1 MKRLKK
7 LVSSILITMLTV
19 ATLGIISAVKAAS
32 AGPLYLGIVSL
43 RRSGYGYQQGGASG
57 KVWKIA
63 EYDSENGKTA
73 DLSKTIYCIKGG
85 PGFGSSDMAT
95 GGVPTIS
102 KYTQKFNLKDL
113 ASIPSTYSKILPTGT
128 NYNSLMWL
136 LDNIYIM
143 PAAGTDNKTARE
155 AFLESKI
162 PDEFYEYV
170 TDDDID
176 VVQQLA
182 IWYFTNPSG
191 DKYHYETT
199 NLKVNSIANVDS
211 NYVSIGDLAQYN
223 GGDDGR
229 DREDAIEAL
238 FQYYITNAKA
248 NSNYKSTNNT
258 TSPIEIVKNNAT
270 MTKVG
275 SNYVAGPYKIN
286 QLLNV
291 DYTLSATFTDING
304 KTITPTIGIKN
315 SSGNIVST
323 TKSLKELVGQEF
335 YLSMPVSSNISG
347 IKMTVNTS
355 YTSKTVDYWSVADA
369 PTTEQPVVIVDE
381 TPFKFSDTTSIVVPK
396 PFDLSLRKFITN
408 INGTEITNRIPQV
421 DVSKLAS
428 GEATTATY
436 NHPKNPL
443 RVAIGDEVTYTIRV
457 YNEGEVDGYVEEITD
472 HLPEQLEF
480 IVDDQVNIQYGWK
493 IASSSDLKT
502 IKTEYLSKA
511 KETTDGAN
519 KISAFNGKTLAY
531 KDVKIK
537 CRVVSTDP
545 MPTKI
550 TNIADI
556 TRFTDG
562 DGNTVTDRDSQ
573 ANNVQLPTG
582 KDLENYRDSEINRG
596 EEYIPGQQDDDDF
609 EKLTLK
615 DFDLSLRKF
624 ITGVNGTA
632 ITNREPKVNVTPLNN
647 GGTTAIYNHPK
658 TPVSVAI
665 GDLVEYTIRVYNEAE
680 IDGYVEEITDH
691 LPDQLEFVSGNA
703 TNTKYGW
710 VVDSTN
716 SKIIR
721 TNYLSKAKESSAG
734 SNKIKAFNGTTL
746 DYKDVKVVCK
756 VVSTDPMPTK
766 ITNIADISNFTDGN
780 GNKVTDRDSQ
790 ENNVNIPSDL
800 PGYKDDEIGK
810 DYVPGQQDDDDFE
823 KLKIKEFDLALRK
836 FITKLNDEEITSRIP
851 QPDVTKLAD
860 GTATTATYNHPKNP
874 IDVTIGD
881 IVEYTI
887 RVYNEGEVDGYV
899 QEITD
904 HLPDQLEFVANDET
918 NIKYGWTVDGNN
930 SKIIRTKYL
939 SKENDTAE
947 GENKITSFNGTTL
960 DYKDVKVVCKVIETK
975 PMPTKITNIADIS
988 DFTDGNGNKV
998 KDRDSQENNVNI
1010 PSDLPGYK
1018 DDEIGKNYVP
1028 GQQDDDDFEKLKIK
1042 EFDLALRKFI
1052 TKVNDENISSRV
1064 PVVDITQLK
1073 NGTATTATYDHP
1085 KTPIKV
1091 KIDDVVEYTIRVYNE
1106 GGVDGYVEEIT
1117 DHLPDQLEFIAD
1129 NETNKKYGWSVDNQ
1143 NSKVVKTTYLS
1154 KANEKVAGENKIP
1167 AFDGTTLSYKEVK
1180 IACKVIST
1188 NPMPTKITN
1197 IADISDFTNG
1207 NGEKVKDRDSEEN
1220 NVNIP
1225 SDLPGYK
1232 DDEIGKDYVPGQQ
1245 DDDDFEKLEVKPLEF
1260 DLALRKFIT
1269 KVNDEEITSR
1279 IPKVDITKLASG
1291 EATTAIYNHSKTPV
1305 EVAIDDIVE
1314 YTIRVYNE
1322 GEIDGYAEE
1331 IKDHLPDQLEL
1342 IADNETNKAYGWTVD
1357 DQDSKVIKTT
1367 YLSKANEKVAGEN
1380 KIPAF
1385 DGTTLSY
1392 KDVKVVCKV
1401 VETNQMPKK
1410 ITNLADVSD
1419 FTDGDGNKV
1428 TDRDSEKDNV
1438 KIPEDRPGYKDD
1450 ESNKDYVPGQEDDDD
1465 FEKVTV
1471 AKFDL
1476 SLRKFITA
1484 VNDTEITSRIPQV
1497 DVTPIKDG
1505 SGTTAKYDHPKDPVL
1520 VSNGNIVTYTIR
1532 VYNEGEIDGYASEIK
1547 DDMPQGLK
1555 FLTDNKTNIEYRW
1568 KMLDKDG
1575 KETENLDEA
1584 VSIVTDYLSKEQEK
1598 TAGANLLKAFD
1609 GEKLDYR
1616 DVKVAFEVTEPNTSD
1631 RILINQAQ
1639 ISKNTN
1645 KDGKDVKD
1653 QDSVPDKWNE
1663 GEDDQDI
1670 EKVKVQYFDLSL
1682 RKWVTQAIVTENGED
1697 KIIESGHKA
1706 EDDPEDVVK
1715 VDLKKSKINKVTIK
1729 FRYKIRVKN
1738 EGNIAGYAKEL
1749 KDYIP
1754 DGLKFVAEDNP
1765 LWKQIDEKTI
1775 TTDQTK
1781 DILLQPG
1788 DTTEVEVLLTWI
1800 NDSENFGVMD
1810 NWAEI
1815 SKDHNDFN
1823 SPDIDSTPDNNKKGE
1838 DDIDDAPVSVGVQT
1852 GQIRTFTTI
1861 GLAVL
1866 VILSSGVALIKK
1878 FVL

>member
-1 MKRLKK
+1 MKKFKK

-19 ATLGIISAVKAAS
+19 ATLGSISAVKAAS

-43 RRSGYGYQQGGASG
+43 RRAGYGYQQEGS

-113 ASIPSTYSKILPTGT
+113 ASIPSTYSKILPTGS

-143 PAAGTDNKTARE
+143 PAIGTDNTTARE
-155 AFLESKI
+155 EFLKSKI
-162 PDEFYEYV
+162 PNELYDLI

-176 VVQQLA
+176 AVQQLA

-191 DKYHYETT
+191 DKYHYETS
-199 NLKVNSIANVDS
+199 NFKINSIANVDS
-211 NYVSIGDLAQYN
+211 NYASMGDIF
-223 GGDDGR
+223 GDDGW

-258 TSPIEIVKNNAT
+258 TSPIEIVKSNAT

-286 QLLNV
+286 QLLNI
-291 DYTLSATFTDING
+291 DYTLNATFTDING
-304 KTITPTIGIKN
+304 TAITPSIGIKDV
-315 SSGNIVST
+315 SGNVTAT
-323 TKSLKELVGQEF
+323 TKTLKELVGQEF
-335 YLSMPVSSNISG
+335 YLIMPTSSNISG

-369 PTTEQPVVIVDE
+369 PTTEQPVVIVNE
-381 TPFKFSDTTSIVVPK
+381 TPLNFSDTTSIVVPK

-436 NHPKNPL
+436 NHPKTPL
-443 RVAIGDEVTYTIRV
+443 KVAIGDVVTYTIRV
-457 YNEGEVDGYVEEITD
+457 YNEGDIDGYVEEITD

-480 IVDDQVNIQYGWK
+480 IVDDQVNIEYGWK
-493 IASSSDLKT
+493 IASSTDLKT

-511 KETTDGAN
+511 NETTDGAN
-519 KISAFNGKTLAY
+519 KISAFNGTTLAY

-537 CRVVSTDP
+537 CRVVATEP
-545 MPTKI
+545 MADKI

-556 TRFTDG
+556 TKFTDG

-573 ANNVQLPTG
+573 ENNVNLPTG
-582 KDLENYRDSEINRG
+582 KDLENYKDSEINRG

-615 DFDLSLRKF
+615 EFDLSLRKF

-632 ITNREPKVNVTPLNN
+632 ITNREPQVNVTPLKN

-691 LPDQLEFVSGNA
+691 LPDQLEFVAGNEI
-703 TNTKYGW
+703 NTKYGW

-721 TNYLSKAKESSAG
+721 TNYLSKAKEASEGA
-734 SNKIKAFNGTTL
+734 NKIKAFDGTKL

-756 VVSTDPMPTK
+756 VVSTEPMPTK
-766 ITNIADISNFTDGN
+766 ITNIADITKFTDGN
-780 GNKVTDRDSQ
+780 GNTVTDRDSQ

-851 QPDVTKLAD
+851 QPDVSKLAD
-860 GTATTATYNHPKNP
+860 GTATTATYNHPK
-874 IDVTIGD
+874 
-881 IVEYTI
+881 
-887 RVYNEGEVDGYV
+887 
-899 QEITD
+899 
-904 HLPDQLEFVANDET
+904 
-918 NIKYGWTVDGNN
+918 
-930 SKIIRTKYL
+930 
-939 SKENDTAE
+939 
-947 GENKITSFNGTTL
+947 
-960 DYKDVKVVCKVIETK
+960 
-975 PMPTKITNIADIS
+975 
-988 DFTDGNGNKV
+988 
-998 KDRDSQENNVNI
+998 
-1010 PSDLPGYK
+1010 
-1018 DDEIGKNYVP
+1018 
-1028 GQQDDDDFEKLKIK
+1028 
-1042 EFDLALRKFI
+1042 
-1052 TKVNDENISSRV
+1052 
-1064 PVVDITQLK
+1064 
-1073 NGTATTATYDHP
+1073 
-1085 KTPIKV
+1085 TPISV
-1091 KIDDVVEYTIRVYNE
+1091 AIGDVVEYTIRVYNE
-1106 GGVDGYVEEIT
+1106 AEVDGYVEEIT
-1117 DHLPDQLEFIAD
+1117 DHLPDQLEFIAG
-1129 NETNKKYGWSVDNQ
+1129 NEINTKYGWTVDSN
-1143 NSKVVKTTYLS
+1143 NSKIIKTKYLS
-1154 KANEKVAGENKIP
+1154 KANETTEGDNKIK
-1167 AFDGTTLSYKEVK
+1167 AFDGTKLDYKDVK
-1180 IACKVIST
+1180 VVCKVVST
-1188 NPMPTKITN
+1188 DPMPTKITN
-1197 IADISDFTNG
+1197 IADITKFTDGNG
-1207 NGEKVKDRDSEEN
+1207 NIVTDRDSQEN

-1245 DDDDFEKLEVKPLEF
+1245 DDDDFEKLKIKEF

-1269 KVNDEEITSR
+1269 KVNNTEIKSR
-1279 IPKVDITKLASG
+1279 IPQVDTTPLKNG
-1291 EATTAIYNHSKTPV
+1291 TGTTAIYNHSKEPV
-1305 EVAIDDIVE
+1305 KVSLGAVVE

-1322 GEIDGYAEE
+1322 GQVDGYVEE
-1331 IKDHLPDQLEL
+1331 IKDHLPDQLEF
-1342 IADNETNKAYGWTVD
+1342 IKDNETNKKYGWTVD
-1357 DQDSKVIKTT
+1357 STDSKVIKTS

-1392 KDVKVVCKV
+1392 KEVKVACKV
-1401 VETNQMPKK
+1401 VSTDPMPSK
-1410 ITNLADVSD
+1410 ITNLADISD
-1419 FTDGDGNKV
+1419 FTDGEGNKV
-1428 TDRDSEKDNV
+1428 TDRDSKEDNV

-1450 ESNKDYVPGQEDDDD
+1450 ESKKDYVPGQEDDDD
-1465 FEKVTV
+1465 FEKVTLV
-1471 AKFDL
+1471 KFDL

-1484 VNDTEITSRIPQV
+1484 VNNTEITSRIPQV

-1505 SGTTAKYDHPKDPVL
+1505 SSTTAKYDHPKDPVL

-1532 VYNEGEIDGYASEIK
+1532 VFNEGEMDGYASEIK

-1639 ISKNTN
+1639 ISKDSD
-1645 KDGKDVKD
+1645 KDGNDVTD

-1682 RKWVTQAIVTENGED
+1682 RKWVTQAIVTENGEE

-1754 DGLKFVAEDNP
+1754 NGLKFVPEDNP

-1788 DTTEVEVLLTWI
+1788 DTTEVEVVLTWI

-1852 GQIRTFTTI
+1852 GQIKTFTTI

-1866 VILSSGVALIKK
+1866 VILSSGVVLIKK

>member
-1 MKRLKK
+1 MKKFKK

-19 ATLGIISAVKAAS
+19 ATLGSISAVKAAS

-43 RRSGYGYQQGGASG
+43 RRAGYGYQQEGS

-113 ASIPSTYSKILPTGT
+113 ASIPSTYSKILPTGS

-143 PAAGTDNKTARE
+143 PAIGTDNTTARE
-155 AFLESKI
+155 EFLKSKI
-162 PDEFYEYV
+162 PNELYGLI

-176 VVQQLA
+176 AVQQLA

-191 DKYHYETT
+191 DKYHYETS
-199 NLKVNSIANVDS
+199 NFKINSIANVDS
-211 NYVSIGDLAQYN
+211 NYASMGDIF
-223 GGDDGR
+223 GDDGW

-258 TSPIEIVKNNAT
+258 TSPIEIVKSNAT

-291 DYTLSATFTDING
+291 DYTLNATFTDING
-304 KTITPTIGIKN
+304 TTITPSIGIKDV
-315 SSGNIVST
+315 SGNVTAT
-323 TKSLKELVGQEF
+323 TKTLKELVGQEF
-335 YLSMPVSSNISG
+335 YLIMPTSSNISG

-369 PTTEQPVVIVDE
+369 PTTEQPVVIVNE
-381 TPFKFSDTTSIVVPK
+381 TPLNFSDATSIVVPK

-436 NHPKNPL
+436 NHTKTPL
-443 RVAIGDEVTYTIRV
+443 KVAIGDVVTYTIRV
-457 YNEGEVDGYVEEITD
+457 YNEGDIDGYVEEITD
-472 HLPEQLEF
+472 HLPDQLEF
-480 IVDDQVNIQYGWK
+480 IVDDQVNIEYGWK
-493 IASSSDLKT
+493 IASSTDLKT

-511 KETTDGAN
+511 NETTDGAN
-519 KISAFNGKTLAY
+519 KISAFNGTTLAY

-537 CRVVSTDP
+537 CRVVATDP
-545 MPTKI
+545 MADKI

-556 TRFTDG
+556 TKFTDG

-573 ANNVQLPTG
+573 ENNVNLPTG
-582 KDLENYRDSEINRG
+582 KDLENYKDSEINRG

-615 DFDLSLRKF
+615 EFDLSLRKF

-632 ITNREPKVNVTPLNN
+632 ITNREPQVNVTPLKN

-691 LPDQLEFVSGNA
+691 LPDQLEFVSGNEI
-703 TNTKYGW
+703 NTKYGW

-721 TNYLSKAKESSAG
+721 TNYLSKAKEASEGA
-734 SNKIKAFNGTTL
+734 NKIKAFDGTKL

-766 ITNIADISNFTDGN
+766 ITNIADITKFTDGN

-851 QPDVTKLAD
+851 QPDVSKLAD
-860 GTATTATYNHPKNP
+860 GTATTATYNHPK
-874 IDVTIGD
+874 
-881 IVEYTI
+881 
-887 RVYNEGEVDGYV
+887 
-899 QEITD
+899 
-904 HLPDQLEFVANDET
+904 
-918 NIKYGWTVDGNN
+918 
-930 SKIIRTKYL
+930 
-939 SKENDTAE
+939 
-947 GENKITSFNGTTL
+947 
-960 DYKDVKVVCKVIETK
+960 
-975 PMPTKITNIADIS
+975 
-988 DFTDGNGNKV
+988 
-998 KDRDSQENNVNI
+998 
-1010 PSDLPGYK
+1010 
-1018 DDEIGKNYVP
+1018 
-1028 GQQDDDDFEKLKIK
+1028 
-1042 EFDLALRKFI
+1042 
-1052 TKVNDENISSRV
+1052 
-1064 PVVDITQLK
+1064 
-1073 NGTATTATYDHP
+1073 
-1085 KTPIKV
+1085 TPISV
-1091 KIDDVVEYTIRVYNE
+1091 AIGDVVEYTIRVYNE
-1106 GGVDGYVEEIT
+1106 AEVDGYVEEIT
-1117 DHLPDQLEFIAD
+1117 DHLPDQLEFVAG
-1129 NETNKKYGWSVDNQ
+1129 NETNTKYGWTVDSN
-1143 NSKVVKTTYLS
+1143 NSKIIKTKYLS
-1154 KANEKVAGENKIP
+1154 KANETTEGDNKIK
-1167 AFDGTTLSYKEVK
+1167 AFDGTKLDYKDVK
-1180 IACKVIST
+1180 VVCKVVST
-1188 NPMPTKITN
+1188 DPMPTKITN
-1197 IADISDFTNG
+1197 IADITKFTDGNG
-1207 NGEKVKDRDSEEN
+1207 NTVTDRDSQEN

-1245 DDDDFEKLEVKPLEF
+1245 DDDDFEKLKIKEF

-1269 KVNDEEITSR
+1269 KVNNTEIKSR
-1279 IPKVDITKLASG
+1279 IPQVDTTPLKNG
-1291 EATTAIYNHSKTPV
+1291 TGTTAIYNHSKEPV
-1305 EVAIDDIVE
+1305 KVSLGAVVE

-1322 GEIDGYAEE
+1322 GQVDGYVEE
-1331 IKDHLPDQLEL
+1331 IKDHLPDQLEFVK
-1342 IADNETNKAYGWTVD
+1342 DNETNKKYGWTVD
-1357 DQDSKVIKTT
+1357 STDSKVIKTS

-1392 KDVKVVCKV
+1392 KEVKVACKV
-1401 VETNQMPKK
+1401 VSTDPMPSK
-1410 ITNLADVSD
+1410 ITNLADISD
-1419 FTDGDGNKV
+1419 FTDGEGNKV
-1428 TDRDSEKDNV
+1428 TDRDSKEDNV

-1450 ESNKDYVPGQEDDDD
+1450 ESKKDYVPGQEDDDD
-1465 FEKVTV
+1465 FEKVTLV
-1471 AKFDL
+1471 KFDL

-1484 VNDTEITSRIPQV
+1484 VNNTEITSRIPQV

-1505 SGTTAKYDHPKDPVL
+1505 SSTTAKYDHPKDPVL

-1532 VYNEGEIDGYASEIK
+1532 VFNEGEMDGYASEIK

-1639 ISKNTN
+1639 ISKDSD
-1645 KDGKDVKD
+1645 KDGNDVTD

-1682 RKWVTQAIVTENGED
+1682 RKWVTQAIVTENGEE

-1754 DGLKFVAEDNP
+1754 NGLKFVPEDNP

-1788 DTTEVEVLLTWI
+1788 DTTEVEVVLTWI

-1852 GQIRTFTTI
+1852 GQIKTFTTI
-1861 GLAVL
+1861 SLAVL
-1866 VILSSGVALIKK
+1866 VILSSGVVLIKK

>member
-1 MKRLKK
+1 MKKFKK

-19 ATLGIISAVKAAS
+19 ATLGSISTVKAAS

-43 RRSGYGYQQGGASG
+43 RRAGYGYQQEGS

-113 ASIPSTYSKILPTGT
+113 ASIPSTYSKILPTGS

-143 PAAGTDNKTARE
+143 PAIGTDNTTARE
-155 AFLESKI
+155 EFLKSKI
-162 PDEFYEYV
+162 PNELYDLI

-176 VVQQLA
+176 AVQQLA

-191 DKYHYETT
+191 DKYHYETS
-199 NLKVNSIANVDS
+199 NFKINSIANVDS
-211 NYVSIGDLAQYN
+211 NYASMGDIF
-223 GGDDGR
+223 GDDGW

-258 TSPIEIVKNNAT
+258 TSPIEIVKSNAT

-291 DYTLSATFTDING
+291 DYTLNATFTDING
-304 KTITPTIGIKN
+304 TTITPSIGIKDV
-315 SSGNIVST
+315 SGNVTAT
-323 TKSLKELVGQEF
+323 TKTLKELVGQEF
-335 YLSMPVSSNISG
+335 YLIMPTSSNISG

-369 PTTEQPVVIVDE
+369 PTTEQPVVIVNE
-381 TPFKFSDTTSIVVPK
+381 TPLNFSDTTSIVVPK

-436 NHPKNPL
+436 NHTKTPL
-443 RVAIGDEVTYTIRV
+443 KVAIGDVVTYTIRV
-457 YNEGEVDGYVEEITD
+457 YNEGDIDGYVEEITD
-472 HLPEQLEF
+472 HLPDQLEF
-480 IVDDQVNIQYGWK
+480 IVDYQVNIENGWK
-493 IASSSDLKT
+493 IASSTDLKT

-511 KETTDGAN
+511 NETTDGAN
-519 KISAFNGKTLAY
+519 KISAFNGTTLAY

-537 CRVVSTDP
+537 CRVVATDP
-545 MPTKI
+545 MADKI

-556 TRFTDG
+556 TKFTDG

-573 ANNVQLPTG
+573 ENNVNLPTG
-582 KDLENYRDSEINRG
+582 KDLENYKDSEINRG

-615 DFDLSLRKF
+615 EFDLSLRKF

-632 ITNREPKVNVTPLNN
+632 ITNREPQVNVTPLKN

-691 LPDQLEFVSGNA
+691 LPDQLEFVTGNEI
-703 TNTKYGW
+703 NTKYGW

-721 TNYLSKAKESSAG
+721 TNYLSKAKEASEGA
-734 SNKIKAFNGTTL
+734 NKIKAFDGTKL

-766 ITNIADISNFTDGN
+766 ITNIADITKFTDGN
-780 GNKVTDRDSQ
+780 GNTVTDRDSQ

-851 QPDVTKLAD
+851 QPDVSKLAD
-860 GTATTATYNHPKNP
+860 GTATTATYNHPKTP
-874 IDVTIGD
+874 ISVTIG
-881 IVEYTI
+881 
-887 RVYNEGEVDGYV
+887 
-899 QEITD
+899 
-904 HLPDQLEFVANDET
+904 
-918 NIKYGWTVDGNN
+918 
-930 SKIIRTKYL
+930 
-939 SKENDTAE
+939 
-947 GENKITSFNGTTL
+947 
-960 DYKDVKVVCKVIETK
+960 
-975 PMPTKITNIADIS
+975 
-988 DFTDGNGNKV
+988 
-998 KDRDSQENNVNI
+998 
-1010 PSDLPGYK
+1010 
-1018 DDEIGKNYVP
+1018 
-1028 GQQDDDDFEKLKIK
+1028 
-1042 EFDLALRKFI
+1042 
-1052 TKVNDENISSRV
+1052 
-1064 PVVDITQLK
+1064 
-1073 NGTATTATYDHP
+1073 
-1085 KTPIKV
+1085 
-1091 KIDDVVEYTIRVYNE
+1091 DVVEYTIRVYNE
-1106 GGVDGYVEEIT
+1106 AEVDGYVEEIT
-1117 DHLPDQLEFIAD
+1117 DHLPDQLEFDAG
-1129 NETNKKYGWSVDNQ
+1129 NETNTKYGWTVDSN
-1143 NSKVVKTTYLS
+1143 NSKIIKTKYLS
-1154 KANEKVAGENKIP
+1154 KANETTEGDNKIK
-1167 AFDGTTLSYKEVK
+1167 AFDGTQLDYKDVK
-1180 IACKVIST
+1180 VVCKVVST
-1188 NPMPTKITN
+1188 DPMPTKITN
-1197 IADISDFTNG
+1197 IADITKFTDGNG
-1207 NGEKVKDRDSEEN
+1207 NTVTDRDSQEN

-1245 DDDDFEKLEVKPLEF
+1245 DDDDFEKLKIKEF

-1269 KVNDEEITSR
+1269 KVNNTEIKSR
-1279 IPKVDITKLASG
+1279 IPQVDTTPLKNG
-1291 EATTAIYNHSKTPV
+1291 TGTTAIYNHSKEPV
-1305 EVAIDDIVE
+1305 KVSLGAVVE

-1322 GEIDGYAEE
+1322 GQVDGYVEE
-1331 IKDHLPDQLEL
+1331 IKDHLPDQLEF
-1342 IADNETNKAYGWTVD
+1342 IKDNETNKKYGWTVD
-1357 DQDSKVIKTT
+1357 STDSKVIKTS

-1392 KDVKVVCKV
+1392 KEVKVACKV
-1401 VETNQMPKK
+1401 VSTDPMPSK
-1410 ITNLADVSD
+1410 ITNLADISD
-1419 FTDGDGNKV
+1419 FTDGEGNKV
-1428 TDRDSEKDNV
+1428 TDRDSKEDNV

-1450 ESNKDYVPGQEDDDD
+1450 ESKKDYVPGQEDDDD
-1465 FEKVTV
+1465 FEKVTLV
-1471 AKFDL
+1471 KFDL

-1484 VNDTEITSRIPQV
+1484 VNNTEITSRIPQV

-1505 SGTTAKYDHPKDPVL
+1505 SSTTAKYDHPKDPVL

-1532 VYNEGEIDGYASEIK
+1532 VFNEGEMDGYASEIK

-1639 ISKNTN
+1639 ISKDSD
-1645 KDGKDVKD
+1645 KDGNDVTD

-1682 RKWVTQAIVTENGED
+1682 RKWVTQAIVTENGEE

-1715 VDLKKSKINKVTIK
+1715 VDLKKSKINSVTIK

-1765 LWKQIDEKTI
+1765 QWKQIDEKTI

-1788 DTTEVEVLLTWI
+1788 DTTEVEVVLTWI

-1866 VILSSGVALIKK
+1866 VILSSGVVLIKK

>member
-1 MKRLKK
+1 MKKFKK

-19 ATLGIISAVKAAS
+19 ATLGSISAVKAAS

-43 RRSGYGYQQGGASG
+43 RRAGYGYQQEGS

-113 ASIPSTYSKILPTGT
+113 ASIPSTYSKILQTGS

-143 PAAGTDNKTARE
+143 PAIGTDNTTARE
-155 AFLESKI
+155 EFLKSKI
-162 PDEFYEYV
+162 PNELYDLI

-176 VVQQLA
+176 AVQQLA

-191 DKYHYETT
+191 DKYHYETS
-199 NLKVNSIANVDS
+199 NFKINSIANVDS
-211 NYVSIGDLAQYN
+211 NYASMGDIF
-223 GGDDGR
+223 GDDGW
-229 DREDAIEAL
+229 DRENAIEAL

-258 TSPIEIVKNNAT
+258 TSPIEIVKSNAT

-291 DYTLSATFTDING
+291 DYTLNATFTNING
-304 KTITPTIGIKN
+304 TTITPSIGIKDV
-315 SSGNIVST
+315 SGNVTAT
-323 TKSLKELVGQEF
+323 TKTLKELVGQEF
-335 YLSMPVSSNISG
+335 YLIMPTSSNISG

-369 PTTEQPVVIVDE
+369 PTTEQPVVIVNE
-381 TPFKFSDTTSIVVPK
+381 TPLNFSDTTSIVVPK

-436 NHPKNPL
+436 NHPKTPL
-443 RVAIGDEVTYTIRV
+443 KVAIGDVVTYIIRV
-457 YNEGEVDGYVEEITD
+457 YNEGDIDGYVEEITD
-472 HLPEQLEF
+472 HLPDQLEF
-480 IVDDQVNIQYGWK
+480 IVDDQVNIEYGWK
-493 IASSSDLKT
+493 IASSTDLKT

-511 KETTDGAN
+511 NETTDGAN
-519 KISAFNGKTLAY
+519 KISAFNGTTLAY

-537 CRVVSTDP
+537 CRVVATDP
-545 MPTKI
+545 MADKI

-556 TRFTDG
+556 TKFTDG

-573 ANNVQLPTG
+573 ENNVNLPTG

-615 DFDLSLRKF
+615 EFDLSLRKF

-632 ITNREPKVNVTPLNN
+632 ITNREPQVNVTPLKN

-691 LPDQLEFVSGNA
+691 LPDQLEFVAGNE
-703 TNTKYGW
+703 TNSKYGW

-721 TNYLSKAKESSAG
+721 TNYLSKAKEASEGA
-734 SNKIKAFNGTTL
+734 NKIKAFDGTKL

-766 ITNIADISNFTDGN
+766 ITNIADITKFTDGN
-780 GNKVTDRDSQ
+780 GNTVTDRDSQ

-836 FITKLNDEEITSRIP
+836 FITKLNDEEITSRIS
-851 QPDVTKLAD
+851 QPDVSKLAD
-860 GTATTATYNHPKNP
+860 GTATTATYNHPKTP
-874 IDVTIGD
+874 ISVTIG
-881 IVEYTI
+881 
-887 RVYNEGEVDGYV
+887 
-899 QEITD
+899 
-904 HLPDQLEFVANDET
+904 
-918 NIKYGWTVDGNN
+918 
-930 SKIIRTKYL
+930 
-939 SKENDTAE
+939 
-947 GENKITSFNGTTL
+947 
-960 DYKDVKVVCKVIETK
+960 
-975 PMPTKITNIADIS
+975 
-988 DFTDGNGNKV
+988 
-998 KDRDSQENNVNI
+998 
-1010 PSDLPGYK
+1010 
-1018 DDEIGKNYVP
+1018 
-1028 GQQDDDDFEKLKIK
+1028 
-1042 EFDLALRKFI
+1042 
-1052 TKVNDENISSRV
+1052 
-1064 PVVDITQLK
+1064 
-1073 NGTATTATYDHP
+1073 
-1085 KTPIKV
+1085 
-1091 KIDDVVEYTIRVYNE
+1091 DVVEYTIRVYNE
-1106 GGVDGYVEEIT
+1106 AEVDGYVEEIT
-1117 DHLPDQLEFIAD
+1117 DHLPDQLEFIAG
-1129 NETNKKYGWSVDNQ
+1129 NEINTKYGWTVDSN
-1143 NSKVVKTTYLS
+1143 NSKIIKTKYLS
-1154 KANEKVAGENKIP
+1154 KANETTEGDNKIK
-1167 AFDGTTLSYKEVK
+1167 AFDGTKLDYKDVK
-1180 IACKVIST
+1180 VVCKVVST
-1188 NPMPTKITN
+1188 DPMPTKITN
-1197 IADISDFTNG
+1197 IADITKFTDGNG
-1207 NGEKVKDRDSEEN
+1207 NIVTDRDSQEN

-1245 DDDDFEKLEVKPLEF
+1245 DDDDFEKLKIKEF

-1269 KVNDEEITSR
+1269 KVNNTEIKSR
-1279 IPKVDITKLASG
+1279 IPQVDTTPLKNG
-1291 EATTAIYNHSKTPV
+1291 TGTTAIYNHSKEPV
-1305 EVAIDDIVE
+1305 KVSLGAVVE

-1322 GEIDGYAEE
+1322 GQVDGYVEE
-1331 IKDHLPDQLEL
+1331 IKDHLPDQLEFVK
-1342 IADNETNKAYGWTVD
+1342 DNETNKKYGWTVD
-1357 DQDSKVIKTT
+1357 STDSKVIKTS
-1367 YLSKANEKVAGEN
+1367 YLSKANEKVAEEN

-1392 KDVKVVCKV
+1392 KEVKVACKV
-1401 VETNQMPKK
+1401 VSTDPMPSK
-1410 ITNLADVSD
+1410 ITNLADISD
-1419 FTDGDGNKV
+1419 FTDGEGNKV
-1428 TDRDSEKDNV
+1428 TDRDSKEDNV

-1450 ESNKDYVPGQEDDDD
+1450 ESKKDYVPGQEDDDD
-1465 FEKVTV
+1465 FEKVTLV
-1471 AKFDL
+1471 KFDL

-1484 VNDTEITSRIPQV
+1484 VNNTEITSRIPQV

-1505 SGTTAKYDHPKDPVL
+1505 SSTTAKYDHPKDPVL

-1532 VYNEGEIDGYASEIK
+1532 VFNEGEMDGYASEIK

-1639 ISKNTN
+1639 ISRDSD
-1645 KDGKDVKD
+1645 KDGNDVTD

-1682 RKWVTQAIVTENGED
+1682 RKWVTQAIVTENGEE

-1754 DGLKFVAEDNP
+1754 NGLKFVPEDNP

-1788 DTTEVEVLLTWI
+1788 DTTEVEVVLTWI

-1852 GQIRTFTTI
+1852 GQIKTFTTI

-1866 VILSSGVALIKK
+1866 VILSSGVVLIKK

>member
-1 MKRLKK
+1 MKKFKK

-19 ATLGIISAVKAAS
+19 ATLGSISAVKAAS

-43 RRSGYGYQQGGASG
+43 RRAGYGYQQEGS

-113 ASIPSTYSKILPTGT
+113 ASIPSTYSKILPTGS

-143 PAAGTDNKTARE
+143 PAIGTDNTTARE
-155 AFLESKI
+155 EFLKSKI
-162 PDEFYEYV
+162 PNELYDLI

-176 VVQQLA
+176 AVQQLA

-191 DKYHYETT
+191 DKYHYETS
-199 NLKVNSIANVDS
+199 NFKINSIANVDS
-211 NYVSIGDLAQYN
+211 NYASMGDIF
-223 GGDDGR
+223 GDDGW

-258 TSPIEIVKNNAT
+258 TSPIEIVKSNAT

-286 QLLNV
+286 QLLNI
-291 DYTLSATFTDING
+291 DYTLNATFTDING
-304 KTITPTIGIKN
+304 TTITPSIGIKDV
-315 SSGNIVST
+315 SGNVTAT
-323 TKSLKELVGQEF
+323 TKTLKELVGQEF
-335 YLSMPVSSNISG
+335 YLIMPTSSNISG

-369 PTTEQPVVIVDE
+369 PTTEQPVVIVNE
-381 TPFKFSDTTSIVVPK
+381 TPLNFSDTTSIVVPK

-436 NHPKNPL
+436 NHPKTPL
-443 RVAIGDEVTYTIRV
+443 KVAIGDVVTYTIRV
-457 YNEGEVDGYVEEITD
+457 YNEGDIDGYVEEITD

-480 IVDDQVNIQYGWK
+480 IVDDQVNIEYGWK
-493 IASSSDLKT
+493 IASSTDLKT

-511 KETTDGAN
+511 NETTDGAN
-519 KISAFNGKTLAY
+519 KISAFNGTTLAY

-537 CRVVSTDP
+537 CKVVATDP
-545 MPTKI
+545 MADKI

-556 TRFTDG
+556 TKFTDG

-573 ANNVQLPTG
+573 ENNVNLPTG
-582 KDLENYRDSEINRG
+582 KDLENYKDSEINRG

-615 DFDLSLRKF
+615 EFDLSLRKF

-632 ITNREPKVNVTPLNN
+632 ITDREPQANVIPLNN

-691 LPDQLEFVSGNA
+691 LPDQLEFVAGNE
-703 TNTKYGW
+703 TNSKYGW

-721 TNYLSKAKESSAG
+721 TNYLSKAKEASEGA
-734 SNKIKAFNGTTL
+734 NKIKAFDGTKL

-766 ITNIADISNFTDGN
+766 ITNIADITKFTDGN
-780 GNKVTDRDSQ
+780 GNTVTDRDSQ

-836 FITKLNDEEITSRIP
+836 FITKLNDEEITSRVP
-851 QPDVTKLAD
+851 QPDVSKLAD
-860 GTATTATYNHPKNP
+860 GTATTATYNHPK
-874 IDVTIGD
+874 
-881 IVEYTI
+881 
-887 RVYNEGEVDGYV
+887 
-899 QEITD
+899 
-904 HLPDQLEFVANDET
+904 
-918 NIKYGWTVDGNN
+918 
-930 SKIIRTKYL
+930 
-939 SKENDTAE
+939 
-947 GENKITSFNGTTL
+947 
-960 DYKDVKVVCKVIETK
+960 
-975 PMPTKITNIADIS
+975 
-988 DFTDGNGNKV
+988 
-998 KDRDSQENNVNI
+998 
-1010 PSDLPGYK
+1010 
-1018 DDEIGKNYVP
+1018 
-1028 GQQDDDDFEKLKIK
+1028 
-1042 EFDLALRKFI
+1042 
-1052 TKVNDENISSRV
+1052 
-1064 PVVDITQLK
+1064 
-1073 NGTATTATYDHP
+1073 
-1085 KTPIKV
+1085 TPISV
-1091 KIDDVVEYTIRVYNE
+1091 AIGDVVEYTIRVYNE
-1106 GGVDGYVEEIT
+1106 AEVDGYVEEIT
-1117 DHLPDQLEFIAD
+1117 DHLPDQLEFVAG
-1129 NETNKKYGWSVDNQ
+1129 NETNTKYGWTVDSN
-1143 NSKVVKTTYLS
+1143 NSKIIKTKYLS
-1154 KANEKVAGENKIP
+1154 KANETTEGDNKIK
-1167 AFDGTTLSYKEVK
+1167 AFDGTKLDYKDVK
-1180 IACKVIST
+1180 VVCKVVST
-1188 NPMPTKITN
+1188 DPMPTKITN
-1197 IADISDFTNG
+1197 IADITKFTDGNG
-1207 NGEKVKDRDSEEN
+1207 NIVTDRDSQEN

-1245 DDDDFEKLEVKPLEF
+1245 DDDDFEKLKIKEF

-1269 KVNDEEITSR
+1269 KVNNTEIKSR
-1279 IPKVDITKLASG
+1279 IPQVDTTPLKNG
-1291 EATTAIYNHSKTPV
+1291 TGTTAIYNHSKEPV
-1305 EVAIDDIVE
+1305 KVSLGAVVE

-1322 GEIDGYAEE
+1322 GQVDGYVEE
-1331 IKDHLPDQLEL
+1331 IKDHLPDQLEF
-1342 IADNETNKAYGWTVD
+1342 IKDNETNKKYGWTVD
-1357 DQDSKVIKTT
+1357 STDSKVIKTS

-1392 KDVKVVCKV
+1392 KEVKVACKV
-1401 VETNQMPKK
+1401 VSTDPMPSK
-1410 ITNLADVSD
+1410 ITNLADISD
-1419 FTDGDGNKV
+1419 FTDGEGNKV
-1428 TDRDSEKDNV
+1428 TDRDSKEDNV

-1450 ESNKDYVPGQEDDDD
+1450 ESKKDYVPGQEDDDD
-1465 FEKVTV
+1465 FEKVTLV
-1471 AKFDL
+1471 KFDL

-1484 VNDTEITSRIPQV
+1484 VNNTEITSRIPQV

-1505 SGTTAKYDHPKDPVL
+1505 SSTTAKYDHPKDPVL

-1532 VYNEGEIDGYASEIK
+1532 VFNEGEMDGYASEIK

-1639 ISKNTN
+1639 ISKDSD
-1645 KDGKDVKD
+1645 KDGNDVTD

-1682 RKWVTQAIVTENGED
+1682 RKWVTQAIVTENGEE

-1754 DGLKFVAEDNP
+1754 NGLKFVPEDNP

-1788 DTTEVEVLLTWI
+1788 DTTEVEVVLTWI

-1852 GQIRTFTTI
+1852 GQIKTFTTI

-1866 VILSSGVALIKK
+1866 VILSSGVVLIKK

>member
-1 MKRLKK
+1 MKKFKK

-19 ATLGIISAVKAAS
+19 ATLGSISAVKAAS

-43 RRSGYGYQQGGASG
+43 RRAGYGYQQEGS

-113 ASIPSTYSKILPTGT
+113 ASIPSTYSKILPTGS

-143 PAAGTDNKTARE
+143 PAIGTDNTTARE
-155 AFLESKI
+155 EFLKSKI
-162 PDEFYEYV
+162 PNELYDLI

-176 VVQQLA
+176 AVQQLA

-191 DKYHYETT
+191 DKYHYETS
-199 NLKVNSIANVDS
+199 NFKINSIANVDS
-211 NYVSIGDLAQYN
+211 NYASMGDIF
-223 GGDDGR
+223 GDDGW

-258 TSPIEIVKNNAT
+258 TSPIEIVKSNAT

-286 QLLNV
+286 QLLNI
-291 DYTLSATFTDING
+291 DYTLNATFTDING
-304 KTITPTIGIKN
+304 TTITPSIGIKDV
-315 SSGNIVST
+315 SGNVTAT
-323 TKSLKELVGQEF
+323 TKTLKELVGQEF
-335 YLSMPVSSNISG
+335 YLIMPTSSNISG

-369 PTTEQPVVIVDE
+369 PTTEQPVVIVNE
-381 TPFKFSDTTSIVVPK
+381 TPLNFSDTTSIVVPK

-436 NHPKNPL
+436 NHPKTPL
-443 RVAIGDEVTYTIRV
+443 KVAIGDVVTYTIRV
-457 YNEGEVDGYVEEITD
+457 YNEGDIDGYVEEITD

-480 IVDDQVNIQYGWK
+480 IVDDQVNIEYGWK
-493 IASSSDLKT
+493 IASSTDLKT

-511 KETTDGAN
+511 NETTDGAN
-519 KISAFNGKTLAY
+519 KISAFNGTTLAY

-537 CRVVSTDP
+537 CRVVATEP
-545 MPTKI
+545 MADKI

-556 TRFTDG
+556 TKFTDG

-573 ANNVQLPTG
+573 ENNVNLPTG
-582 KDLENYRDSEINRG
+582 KDLENYKDSEINRG

-615 DFDLSLRKF
+615 EFDLSLRKF

-632 ITNREPKVNVTPLNN
+632 ITNREPQVNVTPLKN

-691 LPDQLEFVSGNA
+691 LPDQLEFVAGNEI
-703 TNTKYGW
+703 NTKYGW

-721 TNYLSKAKESSAG
+721 TNYLSKAKEASEGA
-734 SNKIKAFNGTTL
+734 NKIKAFDGTKL

-756 VVSTDPMPTK
+756 VVSTEPMPTK
-766 ITNIADISNFTDGN
+766 ITNIADITKFTDGN
-780 GNKVTDRDSQ
+780 GNTVTDRDSQ

-851 QPDVTKLAD
+851 QPDVSKLAD
-860 GTATTATYNHPKNP
+860 GTATTATYNHPK
-874 IDVTIGD
+874 
-881 IVEYTI
+881 
-887 RVYNEGEVDGYV
+887 
-899 QEITD
+899 
-904 HLPDQLEFVANDET
+904 
-918 NIKYGWTVDGNN
+918 
-930 SKIIRTKYL
+930 
-939 SKENDTAE
+939 
-947 GENKITSFNGTTL
+947 
-960 DYKDVKVVCKVIETK
+960 
-975 PMPTKITNIADIS
+975 
-988 DFTDGNGNKV
+988 
-998 KDRDSQENNVNI
+998 
-1010 PSDLPGYK
+1010 
-1018 DDEIGKNYVP
+1018 
-1028 GQQDDDDFEKLKIK
+1028 
-1042 EFDLALRKFI
+1042 
-1052 TKVNDENISSRV
+1052 
-1064 PVVDITQLK
+1064 
-1073 NGTATTATYDHP
+1073 
-1085 KTPIKV
+1085 TPISV
-1091 KIDDVVEYTIRVYNE
+1091 AIGDVVEYTIRVYNE
-1106 GGVDGYVEEIT
+1106 AEVDGYVEEIT
-1117 DHLPDQLEFIAD
+1117 DHLPDQLEFIAG
-1129 NETNKKYGWSVDNQ
+1129 NEINTKYGWTVDSN
-1143 NSKVVKTTYLS
+1143 NSKIIKTKYLS
-1154 KANEKVAGENKIP
+1154 KANETTEGDNKIK
-1167 AFDGTTLSYKEVK
+1167 AFDGTKLDYKDVK
-1180 IACKVIST
+1180 VVCKVVST
-1188 NPMPTKITN
+1188 DQMPTKITN
-1197 IADISDFTNG
+1197 IADITKFTDGNG
-1207 NGEKVKDRDSEEN
+1207 NIVTDRDSQEN

-1245 DDDDFEKLEVKPLEF
+1245 DDDDFEKLKIKEF

-1269 KVNDEEITSR
+1269 KVNNTEIKSR
-1279 IPKVDITKLASG
+1279 IPQVDTTPLKNG
-1291 EATTAIYNHSKTPV
+1291 TGTTAIYNHSKEPV
-1305 EVAIDDIVE
+1305 KVSLGAVVE

-1322 GEIDGYAEE
+1322 GQVDGYVEE
-1331 IKDHLPDQLEL
+1331 IKDHLPDQLEF
-1342 IADNETNKAYGWTVD
+1342 IKDNETNKKYGWTVD
-1357 DQDSKVIKTT
+1357 STDSKVIKTS

-1392 KDVKVVCKV
+1392 KEVKVACKV
-1401 VETNQMPKK
+1401 VSTDPMPSK
-1410 ITNLADVSD
+1410 ITNLADISD
-1419 FTDGDGNKV
+1419 FTDGEGNKV
-1428 TDRDSEKDNV
+1428 TDRDSKEDNV

-1450 ESNKDYVPGQEDDDD
+1450 ESKKDYVPGQEDDDD
-1465 FEKVTV
+1465 FEKVTLV
-1471 AKFDL
+1471 KFDL

-1484 VNDTEITSRIPQV
+1484 VNNTEITSRIPQV

-1505 SGTTAKYDHPKDPVL
+1505 SSTTAKYDHPKDPVL

-1532 VYNEGEIDGYASEIK
+1532 VFNEGEMDGYASEIK

-1639 ISKNTN
+1639 ISKDSD
-1645 KDGKDVKD
+1645 KDGNDVTD

-1682 RKWVTQAIVTENGED
+1682 RKWVTQAIVTENGEE

-1754 DGLKFVAEDNP
+1754 NGLKFVPEDNP

-1788 DTTEVEVLLTWI
+1788 DTTEVEVVLTWI

-1852 GQIRTFTTI
+1852 GQIKTFTTI

-1866 VILSSGVALIKK
+1866 VILSSGVVLIKK

>member
-1 MKRLKK
+1 MKKFKK

-19 ATLGIISAVKAAS
+19 ATLGSISAVKAAS

-43 RRSGYGYQQGGASG
+43 RRAGYGYQQEGS

-113 ASIPSTYSKILPTGT
+113 ASIPSTYSRILPTGS

-143 PAAGTDNKTARE
+143 PAIGTDNTTARE
-155 AFLESKI
+155 EFLKSKI
-162 PDEFYEYV
+162 PNELYELI

-176 VVQQLA
+176 AVQQLA

-191 DKYHYETT
+191 DKYHYETS
-199 NLKVNSIANVDS
+199 NFKINSIANVDS
-211 NYVSIGDLAQYN
+211 NYASMGDIF
-223 GGDDGR
+223 GDDGW

-258 TSPIEIVKNNAT
+258 TSPIEIVKSNAT

-291 DYTLSATFTDING
+291 DYTLNATFTDING
-304 KTITPTIGIKN
+304 TTITPSIGIKD
-315 SSGNIVST
+315 VSENVTAT
-323 TKSLKELVGQEF
+323 TKTLKELVGQEF
-335 YLSMPVSSNISG
+335 YLIMPTSSNISG

-355 YTSKTVDYWSVADA
+355 YTSKTVDYWSVVDA
-369 PTTEQPVVIVDE
+369 PTTEQPVVIVNE
-381 TPFKFSDTTSIVVPK
+381 TPLNFSDTTSIVVPK

-436 NHPKNPL
+436 NHQKTPL
-443 RVAIGDEVTYTIRV
+443 KVAIGDVVTYTIRV
-457 YNEGEVDGYVEEITD
+457 YNEGDIDGYVEEITD
-472 HLPEQLEF
+472 HLPDQLEF
-480 IVDDQVNIQYGWK
+480 IVDDQVNIENGWK
-493 IASSSDLKT
+493 IASSTDLKT

-511 KETTDGAN
+511 NETTDGAN
-519 KISAFNGKTLAY
+519 KISAFNGTTLAY

-537 CRVVSTDP
+537 CRVVATDP
-545 MPTKI
+545 MADKI

-556 TRFTDG
+556 TKFTDG

-573 ANNVQLPTG
+573 ENNVNLPTG
-582 KDLENYRDSEINRG
+582 KDLENYKDSEINRG

-615 DFDLSLRKF
+615 EFDLSLRKF
-624 ITGVNGTA
+624 ITGVNGTV
-632 ITNREPKVNVTPLNN
+632 ITNREPQVNVTPLKN
-647 GGTTAIYNHPK
+647 GGTTATYNHPK

-691 LPDQLEFVSGNA
+691 LPDQLEFVTGNEI
-703 TNTKYGW
+703 NTKYGW

-721 TNYLSKAKESSAG
+721 TNYLSKAKEASEGA
-734 SNKIKAFNGTTL
+734 NKIKAFDGTKL
-746 DYKDVKVVCK
+746 DYKDVKVICK
-756 VVSTDPMPTK
+756 GVSTNPMPTK
-766 ITNIADISNFTDGN
+766 ITNIADITKFTDGN
-780 GNKVTDRDSQ
+780 GNTVTDRDSQ

-851 QPDVTKLAD
+851 QPDVSKLAD
-860 GTATTATYNHPKNP
+860 GTATTATYNHPK
-874 IDVTIGD
+874 
-881 IVEYTI
+881 
-887 RVYNEGEVDGYV
+887 
-899 QEITD
+899 
-904 HLPDQLEFVANDET
+904 
-918 NIKYGWTVDGNN
+918 
-930 SKIIRTKYL
+930 
-939 SKENDTAE
+939 
-947 GENKITSFNGTTL
+947 
-960 DYKDVKVVCKVIETK
+960 
-975 PMPTKITNIADIS
+975 
-988 DFTDGNGNKV
+988 
-998 KDRDSQENNVNI
+998 
-1010 PSDLPGYK
+1010 
-1018 DDEIGKNYVP
+1018 
-1028 GQQDDDDFEKLKIK
+1028 
-1042 EFDLALRKFI
+1042 
-1052 TKVNDENISSRV
+1052 
-1064 PVVDITQLK
+1064 
-1073 NGTATTATYDHP
+1073 
-1085 KTPIKV
+1085 TPISV
-1091 KIDDVVEYTIRVYNE
+1091 AIGDVVEYTIRVYNE
-1106 GGVDGYVEEIT
+1106 AEVDGYVEEIT
-1117 DHLPDQLEFIAD
+1117 DHLPDQLEFIAG
-1129 NETNKKYGWSVDNQ
+1129 NETNTKYGWTVDSN
-1143 NSKVVKTTYLS
+1143 NSKIIKTKYLS
-1154 KANEKVAGENKIP
+1154 KANETAEGDNKIK
-1167 AFDGTTLSYKEVK
+1167 AFDGTKLDYKDVK
-1180 IACKVIST
+1180 VVCKVVST
-1188 NPMPTKITN
+1188 DPMPTKITN
-1197 IADISDFTNG
+1197 IADITKFTDGNG
-1207 NGEKVKDRDSEEN
+1207 NTVTDRDSQEN

-1245 DDDDFEKLEVKPLEF
+1245 DDDDFEKLKIKEF

-1269 KVNDEEITSR
+1269 KVNNTEIKSR
-1279 IPKVDITKLASG
+1279 IPQVDTTPLKNG
-1291 EATTAIYNHSKTPV
+1291 TGTTAIYNHSKEPV
-1305 EVAIDDIVE
+1305 KVSLGAVVE
-1314 YTIRVYNE
+1314 YIIRVYNE
-1322 GEIDGYAEE
+1322 GQVDGYVEE
-1331 IKDHLPDQLEL
+1331 IKDHLPDQLEF
-1342 IADNETNKAYGWTVD
+1342 IKDNETNKKYGWTVD
-1357 DQDSKVIKTT
+1357 STDSKVIKTS

-1392 KDVKVVCKV
+1392 KEVKVACKV
-1401 VETNQMPKK
+1401 VSTDPMPSK
-1410 ITNLADVSD
+1410 ITNLADISD
-1419 FTDGDGNKV
+1419 FTDGEGNKV
-1428 TDRDSEKDNV
+1428 TDRDSKEDNV

-1450 ESNKDYVPGQEDDDD
+1450 ESKKDYVPGQEDDDD
-1465 FEKVTV
+1465 FEKVTLV
-1471 AKFDL
+1471 KFDL

-1484 VNDTEITSRIPQV
+1484 VNNTEITSRIPQV

-1505 SGTTAKYDHPKDPVL
+1505 SSTTAKYDHPKDPVL

-1532 VYNEGEIDGYASEIK
+1532 VFNEGEMDGYASEIK

-1639 ISKNTN
+1639 ISKDSD
-1645 KDGKDVKD
+1645 KDGNDVTD

-1682 RKWVTQAIVTENGED
+1682 RKWVTQAIVTENGEE

-1754 DGLKFVAEDNP
+1754 NGLKFVPEDNP

-1788 DTTEVEVLLTWI
+1788 DTTEVEVVLTWI

-1852 GQIRTFTTI
+1852 GQIKTFTTI
-1861 GLAVL
+1861 SLAVL
-1866 VILSSGVALIKK
+1866 VILSSGVVLIKK

>member
-1 MKRLKK
+1 MKKFKK

-19 ATLGIISAVKAAS
+19 ATLGSISAVKAAS

-43 RRSGYGYQQGGASG
+43 RRAGYGYQQEGS

-113 ASIPSTYSKILPTGT
+113 ASIPSTYSKILPTGS

-143 PAAGTDNKTARE
+143 PAIGTDNTTARE
-155 AFLESKI
+155 EFLKSKI
-162 PDEFYEYV
+162 PNELYDLI

-176 VVQQLA
+176 AVQQLA

-191 DKYHYETT
+191 DKYHYETS
-199 NLKVNSIANVDS
+199 NFKINSIANVDS
-211 NYVSIGDLAQYN
+211 NYASMGDIF
-223 GGDDGR
+223 GDDGW

-258 TSPIEIVKNNAT
+258 TSPIEIVKSNAT

-291 DYTLSATFTDING
+291 DYTLNATFTDING
-304 KTITPTIGIKN
+304 TTITPSIGIKDV
-315 SSGNIVST
+315 SGNVTAT
-323 TKSLKELVGQEF
+323 TKTLKELVGQEF
-335 YLSMPVSSNISG
+335 YLIMPTSSNISG

-369 PTTEQPVVIVDE
+369 PTTEQPVVIVNE
-381 TPFKFSDTTSIVVPK
+381 TPLNFSDATSIVVPK

-436 NHPKNPL
+436 NHTKTPL
-443 RVAIGDEVTYTIRV
+443 KVAIGDVVTYTIRV
-457 YNEGEVDGYVEEITD
+457 YNEGDIDGYVEEITD
-472 HLPEQLEF
+472 HLPDQLEF
-480 IVDDQVNIQYGWK
+480 IVDDQVNIEYGWK
-493 IASSSDLKT
+493 IASSTDLKT

-511 KETTDGAN
+511 NETTDGAN
-519 KISAFNGKTLAY
+519 KISAFNGTTLAY

-537 CRVVSTDP
+537 CRVVATDP
-545 MPTKI
+545 MADKI

-556 TRFTDG
+556 TKFTDG

-573 ANNVQLPTG
+573 ENNVNLPTG
-582 KDLENYRDSEINRG
+582 KNLENYRDSEINRG

-615 DFDLSLRKF
+615 EFDLSLRKF

-632 ITNREPKVNVTPLNN
+632 ITNREPQVNVTPLKN

-691 LPDQLEFVSGNA
+691 LPDQLEFVTGNEI
-703 TNTKYGW
+703 NTKYGW

-721 TNYLSKAKESSAG
+721 TNYLSKAKETSEGA
-734 SNKIKAFNGTTL
+734 NKIKAFDGTKL

-766 ITNIADISNFTDGN
+766 ITNIADITKFTDGN
-780 GNKVTDRDSQ
+780 GNTVTDRDSQ

-836 FITKLNDEEITSRIP
+836 FITKVNNTEIKSRIP
-851 QPDVTKLAD
+851 QVD
-860 GTATTATYNHPKNP
+860 TTP
-874 IDVTIGD
+874 
-881 IVEYTI
+881 
-887 RVYNEGEVDGYV
+887 
-899 QEITD
+899 
-904 HLPDQLEFVANDET
+904 
-918 NIKYGWTVDGNN
+918 
-930 SKIIRTKYL
+930 
-939 SKENDTAE
+939 
-947 GENKITSFNGTTL
+947 
-960 DYKDVKVVCKVIETK
+960 
-975 PMPTKITNIADIS
+975 
-988 DFTDGNGNKV
+988 
-998 KDRDSQENNVNI
+998 
-1010 PSDLPGYK
+1010 
-1018 DDEIGKNYVP
+1018 
-1028 GQQDDDDFEKLKIK
+1028 
-1042 EFDLALRKFI
+1042 
-1052 TKVNDENISSRV
+1052 
-1064 PVVDITQLK
+1064 LK
-1073 NGTATTATYDHP
+1073 NGTGTTAIYNHSKEP
-1085 KTPIKV
+1085 VKV
-1091 KIDDVVEYTIRVYNE
+1091 SLGAVVEYTIRVYNE
-1106 GGVDGYVEEIT
+1106 GQVDGYVEEIK
-1117 DHLPDQLEFIAD
+1117 DHLPDQLEFIKD
-1129 NETNKKYGWSVDNQ
+1129 NEINKKYGWTVDSTD
-1143 NSKVVKTTYLS
+1143 SKVIKTSYLC

-1180 IACKVIST
+1180 VACKVVST
-1188 NPMPTKITN
+1188 DPMPSKITN
-1197 IADISDFTNG
+1197 LADISDFTD
-1207 NGEKVKDRDSEEN
+1207 GE
-1220 NVNIP
+1220 
-1225 SDLPGYK
+1225 
-1232 DDEIGKDYVPGQQ
+1232 
-1245 DDDDFEKLEVKPLEF
+1245 
-1260 DLALRKFIT
+1260 
-1269 KVNDEEITSR
+1269 
-1279 IPKVDITKLASG
+1279 
-1291 EATTAIYNHSKTPV
+1291 
-1305 EVAIDDIVE
+1305 
-1314 YTIRVYNE
+1314 
-1322 GEIDGYAEE
+1322 
-1331 IKDHLPDQLEL
+1331 
-1342 IADNETNKAYGWTVD
+1342 
-1357 DQDSKVIKTT
+1357 
-1367 YLSKANEKVAGEN
+1367 
-1380 KIPAF
+1380 
-1385 DGTTLSY
+1385 
-1392 KDVKVVCKV
+1392 
-1401 VETNQMPKK
+1401 
-1410 ITNLADVSD
+1410 
-1419 FTDGDGNKV
+1419 GNKV
-1428 TDRDSEKDNV
+1428 TDRDSKEDNV

-1450 ESNKDYVPGQEDDDD
+1450 ESKKDYVPGQEDDDD
-1465 FEKVTV
+1465 FEKVTLV
-1471 AKFDL
+1471 KFDL

-1484 VNDTEITSRIPQV
+1484 VNNTEITSRIPQV

-1505 SGTTAKYDHPKDPVL
+1505 SSTTAKYDHPKDPVL

-1532 VYNEGEIDGYASEIK
+1532 VFNEGEMDGYASEIK

-1639 ISKNTN
+1639 ISKDSD
-1645 KDGKDVKD
+1645 KDGNDVTD

-1754 DGLKFVAEDNP
+1754 NGLKFVPEDNP

-1788 DTTEVEVLLTWI
+1788 DTTEVEVVLTWI

-1852 GQIRTFTTI
+1852 GQIKTFTTI
-1861 GLAVL
+1861 SLAVL
-1866 VILSSGVALIKK
+1866 VILSSGVVLIKK

>member
-1 MKRLKK
+1 MKKFKK

-19 ATLGIISAVKAAS
+19 ATLGSFSAVKAAS

-43 RRSGYGYQQGGASG
+43 RRAGYGYQQEGS

-63 EYDSENGKTA
+63 EYDSENGRTA
-73 DLSKTIYCIKGG
+73 NLSKTIYCIKGG

-113 ASIPSTYSKILPTGT
+113 ASIPSTYSKILPTGS

-143 PAAGTDNKTARE
+143 PAIGTDNTTARE
-155 AFLESKI
+155 EFLKSKI
-162 PDEFYEYV
+162 PNELYNLI

-176 VVQQLA
+176 AVQQLA

-191 DKYHYETT
+191 DKYHYETS
-199 NLKVNSIANVDS
+199 NFKINSIANVDS
-211 NYVSIGDLAQYN
+211 NYASMGDIF
-223 GGDDGR
+223 GDDGW

-258 TSPIEIVKNNAT
+258 TSPIEIVKSNAT

-291 DYTLSATFTDING
+291 DYTLNATFTDING
-304 KTITPTIGIKN
+304 TTIIPSIGIKDV
-315 SSGNIVST
+315 SGNVTAT
-323 TKSLKELVGQEF
+323 TKTLKELVGQEF
-335 YLSMPVSSNISG
+335 YLIMPTSSNISG

-369 PTTEQPVVIVDE
+369 PTTEQPVVIVNE
-381 TPFKFSDTTSIVVPK
+381 TPLNFSDATSIVVPK

-436 NHPKNPL
+436 NHTKTPL
-443 RVAIGDEVTYTIRV
+443 KVAIGDVVTYTIRV
-457 YNEGEVDGYVEEITD
+457 YNEGDIDGYVEEITD
-472 HLPEQLEF
+472 HLPDQLEF
-480 IVDDQVNIQYGWK
+480 IVDDQVNIEYGWK
-493 IASSSDLKT
+493 IASSTDLKT

-511 KETTDGAN
+511 NETTDGAN
-519 KISAFNGKTLAY
+519 KISAFNGTTLAY

-537 CRVVSTDP
+537 CRVVATDP
-545 MPTKI
+545 MADKI

-556 TRFTDG
+556 TKFTDG

-573 ANNVQLPTG
+573 ENNVNLPTG
-582 KDLENYRDSEINRG
+582 KNLENYRDSEINRG

-615 DFDLSLRKF
+615 EFDLSLRKF

-632 ITNREPKVNVTPLNN
+632 ITNREPQVNVTPLKN

-691 LPDQLEFVSGNA
+691 LPDQLEFVTGNEI
-703 TNTKYGW
+703 NTKYGW

-721 TNYLSKAKESSAG
+721 TNYLSKAKETSEGA
-734 SNKIKAFNGTTL
+734 NKIKAFDGTKL

-766 ITNIADISNFTDGN
+766 ITNIADITKFTDGN
-780 GNKVTDRDSQ
+780 GNTVTDRDSQ

-851 QPDVTKLAD
+851 QPDVSKLAD
-860 GTATTATYNHPKNP
+860 GTATTATYNHPK
-874 IDVTIGD
+874 
-881 IVEYTI
+881 
-887 RVYNEGEVDGYV
+887 
-899 QEITD
+899 
-904 HLPDQLEFVANDET
+904 
-918 NIKYGWTVDGNN
+918 
-930 SKIIRTKYL
+930 
-939 SKENDTAE
+939 
-947 GENKITSFNGTTL
+947 
-960 DYKDVKVVCKVIETK
+960 
-975 PMPTKITNIADIS
+975 
-988 DFTDGNGNKV
+988 
-998 KDRDSQENNVNI
+998 
-1010 PSDLPGYK
+1010 
-1018 DDEIGKNYVP
+1018 
-1028 GQQDDDDFEKLKIK
+1028 
-1042 EFDLALRKFI
+1042 
-1052 TKVNDENISSRV
+1052 
-1064 PVVDITQLK
+1064 
-1073 NGTATTATYDHP
+1073 
-1085 KTPIKV
+1085 TPISV
-1091 KIDDVVEYTIRVYNE
+1091 AIGDVVEYTIRVYNE
-1106 GGVDGYVEEIT
+1106 AEVDGYVEEIT
-1117 DHLPDQLEFIAD
+1117 DHLPDQLEFVAG
-1129 NETNKKYGWSVDNQ
+1129 NETNTKYGWTVDSN
-1143 NSKVVKTTYLS
+1143 NSKIIKTKYLS
-1154 KANEKVAGENKIP
+1154 KANETTEGDNKIK
-1167 AFDGTTLSYKEVK
+1167 AFDGTKLDYKDVK
-1180 IACKVIST
+1180 VVCKVVST
-1188 NPMPTKITN
+1188 DPMPTKITN
-1197 IADISDFTNG
+1197 IADITKFTDGNG
-1207 NGEKVKDRDSEEN
+1207 NTVTDRDSQEN

-1245 DDDDFEKLEVKPLEF
+1245 DDDDFEKLKIKEF

-1269 KVNDEEITSR
+1269 KVNNTEIKSR
-1279 IPKVDITKLASG
+1279 IPQVDTTPLKNG
-1291 EATTAIYNHSKTPV
+1291 TGTTAIYNHSKEPV
-1305 EVAIDDIVE
+1305 KVSLGAVVE

-1322 GEIDGYAEE
+1322 GQVDGYVEE
-1331 IKDHLPDQLEL
+1331 IKDHLPDQLEF
-1342 IADNETNKAYGWTVD
+1342 IKDNETNKKYGWTVD
-1357 DQDSKVIKTT
+1357 STDSKVIKTS
-1367 YLSKANEKVAGEN
+1367 YLCKANEKVAGEN

-1392 KDVKVVCKV
+1392 KEVKVACKV
-1401 VETNQMPKK
+1401 VSTDPMPSK
-1410 ITNLADVSD
+1410 ITNLADISD
-1419 FTDGDGNKV
+1419 FTDGEGNKV
-1428 TDRDSEKDNV
+1428 TDRDSKEDNV

-1450 ESNKDYVPGQEDDDD
+1450 ESKKDYVPGQEDDDD
-1465 FEKVTV
+1465 FEKVTLV
-1471 AKFDL
+1471 KFDL

-1484 VNDTEITSRIPQV
+1484 VNNTEITSRIPQV

-1505 SGTTAKYDHPKDPVL
+1505 SSTTAKYDHPKDPVL

-1532 VYNEGEIDGYASEIK
+1532 VFNEGEMDGYASEIK

-1639 ISKNTN
+1639 ISKDSD
-1645 KDGKDVKD
+1645 KDGNDVTD

-1682 RKWVTQAIVTENGED
+1682 RKWVTQAIVTENGEE

-1754 DGLKFVAEDNP
+1754 NGLKFVPEDNP

-1788 DTTEVEVLLTWI
+1788 DTTEVEVVLTWI

-1852 GQIRTFTTI
+1852 GQIKTFTTI

-1866 VILSSGVALIKK
+1866 VILSSGVVLIKK

>member
-1 MKRLKK
+1 MKKFKK

-19 ATLGIISAVKAAS
+19 ATLGSISAVKAAS

-43 RRSGYGYQQGGASG
+43 RRAGYGYQQEGS

-113 ASIPSTYSKILPTGT
+113 ASIPSTYSKILPTGS

-143 PAAGTDNKTARE
+143 PAIGTDNTTARE
-155 AFLESKI
+155 EFLKSKI
-162 PDEFYEYV
+162 PNELYDLI

-176 VVQQLA
+176 AVQQLA

-191 DKYHYETT
+191 DKYHYETS
-199 NLKVNSIANVDS
+199 NFKINSIANVDS
-211 NYVSIGDLAQYN
+211 NYASMGDIF
-223 GGDDGR
+223 GDDGW

-258 TSPIEIVKNNAT
+258 TSPIEIVKSNAT

-286 QLLNV
+286 QLLNI
-291 DYTLSATFTDING
+291 DYTLNATFTDING
-304 KTITPTIGIKN
+304 TTITPSIGIKDV
-315 SSGNIVST
+315 SGNVTAT
-323 TKSLKELVGQEF
+323 TKTLKELVGQEF
-335 YLSMPVSSNISG
+335 YLIMPTSSNISG

-369 PTTEQPVVIVDE
+369 PTTEQPVVIVNE
-381 TPFKFSDTTSIVVPK
+381 TPLNFSDTTSIVVPK

-436 NHPKNPL
+436 NHPKIPL
-443 RVAIGDEVTYTIRV
+443 KVAIGDVVTYTIRV
-457 YNEGEVDGYVEEITD
+457 YNEGDIDGYVEEITD
-472 HLPEQLEF
+472 HLPDQLEF
-480 IVDDQVNIQYGWK
+480 IVDDQVNIEYGWK
-493 IASSSDLKT
+493 IASSTDLKT

-511 KETTDGAN
+511 NETTDGAN
-519 KISAFNGKTLAY
+519 KISAFNGTTLAY

-537 CRVVSTDP
+537 CRVVATEP
-545 MPTKI
+545 MADKI

-556 TRFTDG
+556 TKFTDG

-573 ANNVQLPTG
+573 ENNVNLPTG
-582 KDLENYRDSEINRG
+582 KDLENYKDSEINRG

-615 DFDLSLRKF
+615 EFDLSLRKF

-632 ITNREPKVNVTPLNN
+632 ITNREPQVNVTPLKN

-691 LPDQLEFVSGNA
+691 LPDQLEFVAGNEI
-703 TNTKYGW
+703 NTKYGW

-721 TNYLSKAKESSAG
+721 TNYLSKAKEASEGA
-734 SNKIKAFNGTTL
+734 NKIKAFDGTKL

-756 VVSTDPMPTK
+756 VVSTEPMPTK
-766 ITNIADISNFTDGN
+766 ITNIADITKFTDGN
-780 GNKVTDRDSQ
+780 GNTVTDRDSQ

-851 QPDVTKLAD
+851 QPDVSKLAD
-860 GTATTATYNHPKNP
+860 GTATTATYNHPK
-874 IDVTIGD
+874 
-881 IVEYTI
+881 
-887 RVYNEGEVDGYV
+887 
-899 QEITD
+899 
-904 HLPDQLEFVANDET
+904 
-918 NIKYGWTVDGNN
+918 
-930 SKIIRTKYL
+930 
-939 SKENDTAE
+939 
-947 GENKITSFNGTTL
+947 
-960 DYKDVKVVCKVIETK
+960 
-975 PMPTKITNIADIS
+975 
-988 DFTDGNGNKV
+988 
-998 KDRDSQENNVNI
+998 
-1010 PSDLPGYK
+1010 
-1018 DDEIGKNYVP
+1018 
-1028 GQQDDDDFEKLKIK
+1028 
-1042 EFDLALRKFI
+1042 
-1052 TKVNDENISSRV
+1052 
-1064 PVVDITQLK
+1064 
-1073 NGTATTATYDHP
+1073 
-1085 KTPIKV
+1085 TPISV
-1091 KIDDVVEYTIRVYNE
+1091 AIGDVVEYTIRVYNE
-1106 GGVDGYVEEIT
+1106 AEVDGYVEEIT
-1117 DHLPDQLEFIAD
+1117 DHLPDQLEFIAG
-1129 NETNKKYGWSVDNQ
+1129 NEINTKYGWTVDSN
-1143 NSKVVKTTYLS
+1143 NSKIIKTKYLS
-1154 KANEKVAGENKIP
+1154 KANETTEGDNKIK
-1167 AFDGTTLSYKEVK
+1167 AFDGTKLDYKDVK
-1180 IACKVIST
+1180 VVCKVVST
-1188 NPMPTKITN
+1188 DPMPTKITN
-1197 IADISDFTNG
+1197 IADITKFTDGNG
-1207 NGEKVKDRDSEEN
+1207 NTVTDRDSQEN

-1245 DDDDFEKLEVKPLEF
+1245 DDDDFEKLKIKEF

-1269 KVNDEEITSR
+1269 KVNNTEIKSR
-1279 IPKVDITKLASG
+1279 IPQVDTTPLKNG
-1291 EATTAIYNHSKTPV
+1291 TGTTAIYNHSKEPV
-1305 EVAIDDIVE
+1305 KVSLGAVVE

-1322 GEIDGYAEE
+1322 GQVDGYVEE
-1331 IKDHLPDQLEL
+1331 IKDHLPDQLEF
-1342 IADNETNKAYGWTVD
+1342 IKDNETNKKYGWTVD
-1357 DQDSKVIKTT
+1357 STDSKVIKTS

-1392 KDVKVVCKV
+1392 KEVKVACKV
-1401 VETNQMPKK
+1401 VSTDPMPSK
-1410 ITNLADVSD
+1410 ITNLADISD
-1419 FTDGDGNKV
+1419 FTDGEGNKV
-1428 TDRDSEKDNV
+1428 TDRDSKEDNV

-1450 ESNKDYVPGQEDDDD
+1450 ESKKDYVPGQEDDDD
-1465 FEKVTV
+1465 FEKVTLV
-1471 AKFDL
+1471 KFDL

-1484 VNDTEITSRIPQV
+1484 VNNTEITSRIPQV

-1505 SGTTAKYDHPKDPVL
+1505 SSTTAKYDHPKDPVL

-1532 VYNEGEIDGYASEIK
+1532 VFNEGEMDGYASEIK

-1639 ISKNTN
+1639 ISKDSD
-1645 KDGKDVKD
+1645 KDGNDVTD

-1682 RKWVTQAIVTENGED
+1682 RKWVTQAIVTENGEE

-1754 DGLKFVAEDNP
+1754 NGLKFVPEDNP

-1788 DTTEVEVLLTWI
+1788 DTTEVEVVLTWI

-1852 GQIRTFTTI
+1852 GQIKTFTTI

-1866 VILSSGVALIKK
+1866 VILSSGVVLIKK

>member
-1 MKRLKK
+1 MKKFKK

-19 ATLGIISAVKAAS
+19 ATLGSISAVKAAS

-43 RRSGYGYQQGGASG
+43 RRAGYGYQQEGS

-113 ASIPSTYSKILPTGT
+113 ASIPSTYSKILPTGS

-143 PAAGTDNKTARE
+143 PAIGTDNTTARE
-155 AFLESKI
+155 EFLKSKI
-162 PDEFYEYV
+162 PNELYELI

-176 VVQQLA
+176 AVQQLA

-191 DKYHYETT
+191 DKYHYETS
-199 NLKVNSIANVDS
+199 NFKINSIANVDS
-211 NYVSIGDLAQYN
+211 NYASMGDIF
-223 GGDDGR
+223 GDDGW

-258 TSPIEIVKNNAT
+258 TSPIEIVKSNAT

-291 DYTLSATFTDING
+291 DYTLNATFTDING
-304 KTITPTIGIKN
+304 TTITPSIGIKDV
-315 SSGNIVST
+315 SGNVTAT
-323 TKSLKELVGQEF
+323 TKTLKELVGQEF
-335 YLSMPVSSNISG
+335 YLIMPTSSNISG

-369 PTTEQPVVIVDE
+369 PTTEQPVVIVNE
-381 TPFKFSDTTSIVVPK
+381 TPLNFSDATSIVVPK

-436 NHPKNPL
+436 NHPKTPL
-443 RVAIGDEVTYTIRV
+443 KVAIGDVVTYTIRV
-457 YNEGEVDGYVEEITD
+457 YNEGDIDGYVEEITD
-472 HLPEQLEF
+472 HLPDQLEF
-480 IVDDQVNIQYGWK
+480 IVDDQVNIEYGWK
-493 IASSSDLKT
+493 IASSTDLKT

-511 KETTDGAN
+511 NETTDGAN
-519 KISAFNGKTLAY
+519 KISAFNGTTLAY

-537 CRVVSTDP
+537 CRVVATDP
-545 MPTKI
+545 MADKI

-556 TRFTDG
+556 TKFTDG

-573 ANNVQLPTG
+573 ENNVNLPTG

-615 DFDLSLRKF
+615 EFDLSLRKF

-632 ITNREPKVNVTPLNN
+632 ITNREPQVNVTPLKN

-691 LPDQLEFVSGNA
+691 LPDQLEFVAGNEI
-703 TNTKYGW
+703 NTKYGW

-721 TNYLSKAKESSAG
+721 TNYLSKAKEASEGA
-734 SNKIKAFNGTTL
+734 NKIKAFDGTKL

-756 VVSTDPMPTK
+756 VVSTEPMPTK
-766 ITNIADISNFTDGN
+766 ITNIADITKFTDGN
-780 GNKVTDRDSQ
+780 GNTVTDRDSQ

-836 FITKLNDEEITSRIP
+836 FITKVNNTEIKSRIP
-851 QPDVTKLAD
+851 QVD
-860 GTATTATYNHPKNP
+860 TTP
-874 IDVTIGD
+874 
-881 IVEYTI
+881 
-887 RVYNEGEVDGYV
+887 
-899 QEITD
+899 
-904 HLPDQLEFVANDET
+904 
-918 NIKYGWTVDGNN
+918 
-930 SKIIRTKYL
+930 
-939 SKENDTAE
+939 
-947 GENKITSFNGTTL
+947 
-960 DYKDVKVVCKVIETK
+960 
-975 PMPTKITNIADIS
+975 
-988 DFTDGNGNKV
+988 
-998 KDRDSQENNVNI
+998 
-1010 PSDLPGYK
+1010 
-1018 DDEIGKNYVP
+1018 
-1028 GQQDDDDFEKLKIK
+1028 
-1042 EFDLALRKFI
+1042 
-1052 TKVNDENISSRV
+1052 
-1064 PVVDITQLK
+1064 LK
-1073 NGTATTATYDHP
+1073 NGTGTTAIYNHSKEP
-1085 KTPIKV
+1085 VKV
-1091 KIDDVVEYTIRVYNE
+1091 SLGAVVEYTIRVYNE
-1106 GGVDGYVEEIT
+1106 GQVDGYVEEIK
-1117 DHLPDQLEFIAD
+1117 DHLPDQLEFIKD
-1129 NETNKKYGWSVDNQ
+1129 NETNKKYGWTVDSTD
-1143 NSKVVKTTYLS
+1143 SKVIKTSYLC

-1180 IACKVIST
+1180 VACKVVST
-1188 NPMPTKITN
+1188 DPMPSKITN
-1197 IADISDFTNG
+1197 LADISDFTD
-1207 NGEKVKDRDSEEN
+1207 GE
-1220 NVNIP
+1220 
-1225 SDLPGYK
+1225 
-1232 DDEIGKDYVPGQQ
+1232 
-1245 DDDDFEKLEVKPLEF
+1245 
-1260 DLALRKFIT
+1260 
-1269 KVNDEEITSR
+1269 
-1279 IPKVDITKLASG
+1279 
-1291 EATTAIYNHSKTPV
+1291 
-1305 EVAIDDIVE
+1305 
-1314 YTIRVYNE
+1314 
-1322 GEIDGYAEE
+1322 
-1331 IKDHLPDQLEL
+1331 
-1342 IADNETNKAYGWTVD
+1342 
-1357 DQDSKVIKTT
+1357 
-1367 YLSKANEKVAGEN
+1367 
-1380 KIPAF
+1380 
-1385 DGTTLSY
+1385 
-1392 KDVKVVCKV
+1392 
-1401 VETNQMPKK
+1401 
-1410 ITNLADVSD
+1410 
-1419 FTDGDGNKV
+1419 GNKV
-1428 TDRDSEKDNV
+1428 TDRDSKEDNV

-1450 ESNKDYVPGQEDDDD
+1450 ESKKDYVPGQEDDDD
-1465 FEKVTV
+1465 FEKVTLV
-1471 AKFDL
+1471 KFDL

-1484 VNDTEITSRIPQV
+1484 VNNTEITSRIPQV

-1505 SGTTAKYDHPKDPVL
+1505 SSTTAKYDHPKDPVL

-1532 VYNEGEIDGYASEIK
+1532 VFNEGEMDGYASEIK

-1639 ISKNTN
+1639 ISKDSD
-1645 KDGKDVKD
+1645 KDGNDVTD

-1754 DGLKFVAEDNP
+1754 NGLKFVPEDNP

-1788 DTTEVEVLLTWI
+1788 DTTEVEVVLTWI

-1852 GQIRTFTTI
+1852 GQIKTFTTI

-1866 VILSSGVALIKK
+1866 VILSSGVVLIKK

>member
-1 MKRLKK
+1 MKKFKK

-19 ATLGIISAVKAAS
+19 ATLGSISAVKAAS

-43 RRSGYGYQQGGASG
+43 RRAGYGYQQEGS

-113 ASIPSTYSKILPTGT
+113 ASIPSTYSKILPTGS

-143 PAAGTDNKTARE
+143 PAIGTDNTTARE
-155 AFLESKI
+155 EFLKSKI
-162 PDEFYEYV
+162 PNELYNLI

-176 VVQQLA
+176 AVQQLA

-191 DKYHYETT
+191 DKYHYETS
-199 NLKVNSIANVDS
+199 NFKINSIANVDS
-211 NYVSIGDLAQYN
+211 NYASMGDIF
-223 GGDDGR
+223 GDDGW

-258 TSPIEIVKNNAT
+258 TSPIEIVKSNAT

-291 DYTLSATFTDING
+291 DYTLNATFTDING
-304 KTITPTIGIKN
+304 TTITPSIGIKDV
-315 SSGNIVST
+315 SGNVTAT
-323 TKSLKELVGQEF
+323 TKTLKELVGQEF
-335 YLSMPVSSNISG
+335 YLIMPTSSNISG

-369 PTTEQPVVIVDE
+369 PTTEQPVVIVNE
-381 TPFKFSDTTSIVVPK
+381 TPLNFSDTTSIVVPK

-436 NHPKNPL
+436 NHTKTPL
-443 RVAIGDEVTYTIRV
+443 KVAIGDVVTYTIRV
-457 YNEGEVDGYVEEITD
+457 YNEGDIDGYVEEITD
-472 HLPEQLEF
+472 HLPDQLEF
-480 IVDDQVNIQYGWK
+480 IVDDQVNIENGWK
-493 IASSSDLKT
+493 IASSTDLKT

-511 KETTDGAN
+511 NETTDGAN
-519 KISAFNGKTLAY
+519 KISAFNGTTLAY

-537 CRVVSTDP
+537 CRVVATDP
-545 MPTKI
+545 MADKI

-556 TRFTDG
+556 TKFSDG

-573 ANNVQLPTG
+573 ENNVNLPTG
-582 KDLENYRDSEINRG
+582 KDLENYKDSEINRG

-615 DFDLSLRKF
+615 EFDLSLRKF
-624 ITGVNGTA
+624 ITGVNETA
-632 ITNREPKVNVTPLNN
+632 ITNREPQVNVTPLKN

-691 LPDQLEFVSGNA
+691 LPDQLEFVTENEI
-703 TNTKYGW
+703 NTKYGW

-721 TNYLSKAKESSAG
+721 TNYLSKAKEASEGA
-734 SNKIKAFNGTTL
+734 NKIKAFDGTKL

-766 ITNIADISNFTDGN
+766 ITNIADITKFTDGN

-851 QPDVTKLAD
+851 QPDVSKLAD
-860 GTATTATYNHPKNP
+860 GTATTATYNHPK
-874 IDVTIGD
+874 
-881 IVEYTI
+881 
-887 RVYNEGEVDGYV
+887 
-899 QEITD
+899 
-904 HLPDQLEFVANDET
+904 
-918 NIKYGWTVDGNN
+918 
-930 SKIIRTKYL
+930 
-939 SKENDTAE
+939 
-947 GENKITSFNGTTL
+947 
-960 DYKDVKVVCKVIETK
+960 
-975 PMPTKITNIADIS
+975 
-988 DFTDGNGNKV
+988 
-998 KDRDSQENNVNI
+998 
-1010 PSDLPGYK
+1010 
-1018 DDEIGKNYVP
+1018 
-1028 GQQDDDDFEKLKIK
+1028 
-1042 EFDLALRKFI
+1042 
-1052 TKVNDENISSRV
+1052 
-1064 PVVDITQLK
+1064 
-1073 NGTATTATYDHP
+1073 
-1085 KTPIKV
+1085 TPISV
-1091 KIDDVVEYTIRVYNE
+1091 AIGDVVEYTIRVYNE
-1106 GGVDGYVEEIT
+1106 AEVDGYVEEIT
-1117 DHLPDQLEFIAD
+1117 DHLPDQLEFVAG
-1129 NETNKKYGWSVDNQ
+1129 NETNTKYGWTVDSN
-1143 NSKVVKTTYLS
+1143 NSKIIKTKYLS
-1154 KANEKVAGENKIP
+1154 KANETTEGDNKIK
-1167 AFDGTTLSYKEVK
+1167 AFDGTKLDYKDVK
-1180 IACKVIST
+1180 VVCKVVST
-1188 NPMPTKITN
+1188 DPMPTKITN
-1197 IADISDFTNG
+1197 IADITKFTDDNG
-1207 NGEKVKDRDSEEN
+1207 NTVTDRDSQEN

-1245 DDDDFEKLEVKPLEF
+1245 DDDDFEKLKIKEF

-1269 KVNDEEITSR
+1269 KVNNTEIKSR
-1279 IPKVDITKLASG
+1279 IPQVDTTPLKNG
-1291 EATTAIYNHSKTPV
+1291 TGTTAIYNHSKEPV
-1305 EVAIDDIVE
+1305 KVSLGAVVE

-1322 GEIDGYAEE
+1322 GQVDGYVEE
-1331 IKDHLPDQLEL
+1331 IKDHLPDQLEFVK
-1342 IADNETNKAYGWTVD
+1342 DNETNKKYGWTVD
-1357 DQDSKVIKTT
+1357 STDSKVIKTS

-1392 KDVKVVCKV
+1392 KEVKVACKV
-1401 VETNQMPKK
+1401 VSTDPMPSK
-1410 ITNLADVSD
+1410 ITNLADISE
-1419 FTDGDGNKV
+1419 FTDGEGKKV
-1428 TDRDSEKDNV
+1428 TDRDSKEDNV

-1450 ESNKDYVPGQEDDDD
+1450 ESKKDYVPGQEDDDD
-1465 FEKVTV
+1465 FEKVTLV
-1471 AKFDL
+1471 KFDL

-1484 VNDTEITSRIPQV
+1484 VNNTEITSRIPQV

-1505 SGTTAKYDHPKDPVL
+1505 SSTTAKYDHPKDPVL

-1532 VYNEGEIDGYASEIK
+1532 VFNEGEMDGYASEIK

-1584 VSIVTDYLSKEQEK
+1584 ISIVTDYLSKEQEK

-1639 ISKNTN
+1639 ISKDSD
-1645 KDGKDVKD
+1645 KDGNDVTD

-1682 RKWVTQAIVTENGED
+1682 RKWVTQAIVTENGEE

-1754 DGLKFVAEDNP
+1754 NGLKFVPEDNP

-1788 DTTEVEVLLTWI
+1788 DTTEVEVVLTWI

-1810 NWAEI
+1810 NWAET
-1815 SKDHNDFN
+1815 SKDPNDCN
-1823 SPDIDSTPDNNKKGE
+1823 SPHIDSTPDNNKKGE

-1852 GQIRTFTTI
+1852 GQIKTFTTI

-1866 VILSSGVALIKK
+1866 VILSSGVVLIKK

>member
-1 MKRLKK
+1 MKKFKK

-19 ATLGIISAVKAAS
+19 ATLGSISAVKAAS

-43 RRSGYGYQQGGASG
+43 RRAGYGYQQEGS

-113 ASIPSTYSKILPTGT
+113 ASIPSTYSKILPTGS

-143 PAAGTDNKTARE
+143 PAIGTDNTTARE
-155 AFLESKI
+155 EFLKSKI
-162 PDEFYEYV
+162 PNELYELI

-176 VVQQLA
+176 AVQQLA

-191 DKYHYETT
+191 DKYHYETS
-199 NLKVNSIANVDS
+199 NFKINSIANVDS
-211 NYVSIGDLAQYN
+211 NYASMGDIF
-223 GGDDGR
+223 GDDGW

-258 TSPIEIVKNNAT
+258 TSPIEIVKSNAT

-291 DYTLSATFTDING
+291 DYTLNATFTDING
-304 KTITPTIGIKN
+304 TTITPSIGIKDV
-315 SSGNIVST
+315 SGNVTAT
-323 TKSLKELVGQEF
+323 TKTLKELVGQEF
-335 YLSMPVSSNISG
+335 YLIMPTSSNISG

-369 PTTEQPVVIVDE
+369 PTTEQPVVIVNE
-381 TPFKFSDTTSIVVPK
+381 TPLNFSDATSIVVPK

-436 NHPKNPL
+436 NHTKTPL
-443 RVAIGDEVTYTIRV
+443 KVAIGDVVTYTIRV
-457 YNEGEVDGYVEEITD
+457 YNEGDIDGYVEEITD
-472 HLPEQLEF
+472 HLPDQLEF
-480 IVDDQVNIQYGWK
+480 IVDDQVNIEYGWK
-493 IASSSDLKT
+493 IASSTDLKT

-511 KETTDGAN
+511 NETTDGAN
-519 KISAFNGKTLAY
+519 KISAFNGTTLAY

-537 CRVVSTDP
+537 CRVVATDP
-545 MPTKI
+545 MADKI

-556 TRFTDG
+556 TKFTDG

-573 ANNVQLPTG
+573 ENNVNLPTG

-615 DFDLSLRKF
+615 EFDLSLRKF

-632 ITNREPKVNVTPLNN
+632 ITNREPQVNVTPLKN

-691 LPDQLEFVSGNA
+691 LPDQLEFVAGNEI
-703 TNTKYGW
+703 NTKYGW

-716 SKIIR
+716 SKIIK
-721 TNYLSKAKESSAG
+721 TNYLSKAKEASEGA
-734 SNKIKAFNGTTL
+734 NKIKAFDGTKL

-766 ITNIADISNFTDGN
+766 ITNIADITKFTDGN
-780 GNKVTDRDSQ
+780 GNTVTDRDSQENNVNLPTGKDLENYRDSEINRGEEYIPGQQDDDDFEKLTLKEFDLSLRKFITGVNGTKLNDEEITSRIPQPDVSKLADGTATTATYNHPKTPISVAIGDVVEYTIRVYNEAEVDGYVEEITDHLPDQLEFVAGNETNTKYGWTVDSNNSKIIKTKYLSKANETTEGDNKIKAFDGTKLDYKDVKVVCKVVSTDPMPTKITNIADITKFTDGNGNTVTDRDSQ

-836 FITKLNDEEITSRIP
+836 FITKVNNTEIKSRIP
-851 QPDVTKLAD
+851 QVD
-860 GTATTATYNHPKNP
+860 TTP
-874 IDVTIGD
+874 
-881 IVEYTI
+881 
-887 RVYNEGEVDGYV
+887 
-899 QEITD
+899 
-904 HLPDQLEFVANDET
+904 
-918 NIKYGWTVDGNN
+918 
-930 SKIIRTKYL
+930 
-939 SKENDTAE
+939 
-947 GENKITSFNGTTL
+947 
-960 DYKDVKVVCKVIETK
+960 
-975 PMPTKITNIADIS
+975 
-988 DFTDGNGNKV
+988 
-998 KDRDSQENNVNI
+998 
-1010 PSDLPGYK
+1010 
-1018 DDEIGKNYVP
+1018 
-1028 GQQDDDDFEKLKIK
+1028 
-1042 EFDLALRKFI
+1042 
-1052 TKVNDENISSRV
+1052 
-1064 PVVDITQLK
+1064 LK
-1073 NGTATTATYDHP
+1073 NGTGTTAIYNHSKEP
-1085 KTPIKV
+1085 VKV
-1091 KIDDVVEYTIRVYNE
+1091 SLGAVVEYTIRVYNE
-1106 GGVDGYVEEIT
+1106 GQVDGYVEEIK
-1117 DHLPDQLEFIAD
+1117 DHLPDQLEFIKD
-1129 NETNKKYGWSVDNQ
+1129 NETNKKYGWTVDSTD
-1143 NSKVVKTTYLS
+1143 SKVIKTSYLC

-1180 IACKVIST
+1180 VACKVVST
-1188 NPMPTKITN
+1188 DPMPSKITN
-1197 IADISDFTNG
+1197 LADISDFTD
-1207 NGEKVKDRDSEEN
+1207 GE
-1220 NVNIP
+1220 
-1225 SDLPGYK
+1225 
-1232 DDEIGKDYVPGQQ
+1232 
-1245 DDDDFEKLEVKPLEF
+1245 
-1260 DLALRKFIT
+1260 
-1269 KVNDEEITSR
+1269 
-1279 IPKVDITKLASG
+1279 
-1291 EATTAIYNHSKTPV
+1291 
-1305 EVAIDDIVE
+1305 
-1314 YTIRVYNE
+1314 
-1322 GEIDGYAEE
+1322 
-1331 IKDHLPDQLEL
+1331 
-1342 IADNETNKAYGWTVD
+1342 
-1357 DQDSKVIKTT
+1357 
-1367 YLSKANEKVAGEN
+1367 
-1380 KIPAF
+1380 
-1385 DGTTLSY
+1385 
-1392 KDVKVVCKV
+1392 
-1401 VETNQMPKK
+1401 
-1410 ITNLADVSD
+1410 
-1419 FTDGDGNKV
+1419 GNKV
-1428 TDRDSEKDNV
+1428 TDRDSKEDNV

-1450 ESNKDYVPGQEDDDD
+1450 ESKKDYVPGQEDDDD
-1465 FEKVTV
+1465 FEKVTLV
-1471 AKFDL
+1471 KFDL

-1484 VNDTEITSRIPQV
+1484 VNNTEITSRIPQV

-1505 SGTTAKYDHPKDPVL
+1505 SSTTAKYDHPKDPVL

-1532 VYNEGEIDGYASEIK
+1532 VFNEGEMDGYASEIK

-1639 ISKNTN
+1639 ISKDSD
-1645 KDGKDVKD
+1645 KDGNDVTD

-1682 RKWVTQAIVTENGED
+1682 RKWVTQAIVTENGEE

-1754 DGLKFVAEDNP
+1754 NGLKFVPEDNP

-1788 DTTEVEVLLTWI
+1788 DTTEVEVVLTWI

-1852 GQIRTFTTI
+1852 GQIKTFTTI

-1866 VILSSGVALIKK
+1866 VILSSGVVLIKK

>member
-1 MKRLKK
+1 MKKFKK

-19 ATLGIISAVKAAS
+19 ATLGSISAVKAAS

-43 RRSGYGYQQGGASG
+43 RRAGYGYQQEGS

-113 ASIPSTYSKILPTGT
+113 ASIPSTYSKILPTGS

-143 PAAGTDNKTARE
+143 PAIGTDNTTARE
-155 AFLESKI
+155 EFLKSKI
-162 PDEFYEYV
+162 PNELYELI

-176 VVQQLA
+176 AVQQLA

-191 DKYHYETT
+191 DKYHYETS
-199 NLKVNSIANVDS
+199 NFKINSIANVDS
-211 NYVSIGDLAQYN
+211 NYASMGDIF
-223 GGDDGR
+223 GDDGW

-258 TSPIEIVKNNAT
+258 TSPIEIVKSNAT

-291 DYTLSATFTDING
+291 DYTLNATFTDING
-304 KTITPTIGIKN
+304 TTITPSIGIKDV
-315 SSGNIVST
+315 SGNVTAT
-323 TKSLKELVGQEF
+323 TKTLKELVGQEF
-335 YLSMPVSSNISG
+335 YLIMPTSSNISG

-369 PTTEQPVVIVDE
+369 PTTEQPVVIVNE
-381 TPFKFSDTTSIVVPK
+381 TPLNFSDATSIVVPK

-436 NHPKNPL
+436 NHTKTPL
-443 RVAIGDEVTYTIRV
+443 KVAIGDVVTYTIRV
-457 YNEGEVDGYVEEITD
+457 YNEGDIDGYVEEITD
-472 HLPEQLEF
+472 HLPDQLEF
-480 IVDDQVNIQYGWK
+480 IVDDQVNIEYGWK
-493 IASSSDLKT
+493 IASSTDLKT

-511 KETTDGAN
+511 NETTDGAN
-519 KISAFNGKTLAY
+519 KISAFNGTTLAY

-537 CRVVSTDP
+537 CRVVATDP
-545 MPTKI
+545 MADKI

-556 TRFTDG
+556 TKFTDG

-573 ANNVQLPTG
+573 ENNVNLPTG

-615 DFDLSLRKF
+615 EFDLSLRKF

-632 ITNREPKVNVTPLNN
+632 ITNREPQVNVTPLKN

-691 LPDQLEFVSGNA
+691 LPDQLEFVTGNEI
-703 TNTKYGW
+703 NTKYGW

-721 TNYLSKAKESSAG
+721 TNYLSKAKETSEGA
-734 SNKIKAFNGTTL
+734 NKIKAFDGTKL

-766 ITNIADISNFTDGN
+766 ITNIADITKFTDGN
-780 GNKVTDRDSQ
+780 GNTVTDRDSQ

-851 QPDVTKLAD
+851 QPDVSKLAD
-860 GTATTATYNHPKNP
+860 GTATTATYNHPK
-874 IDVTIGD
+874 
-881 IVEYTI
+881 
-887 RVYNEGEVDGYV
+887 
-899 QEITD
+899 
-904 HLPDQLEFVANDET
+904 
-918 NIKYGWTVDGNN
+918 
-930 SKIIRTKYL
+930 
-939 SKENDTAE
+939 
-947 GENKITSFNGTTL
+947 
-960 DYKDVKVVCKVIETK
+960 
-975 PMPTKITNIADIS
+975 
-988 DFTDGNGNKV
+988 
-998 KDRDSQENNVNI
+998 
-1010 PSDLPGYK
+1010 
-1018 DDEIGKNYVP
+1018 
-1028 GQQDDDDFEKLKIK
+1028 
-1042 EFDLALRKFI
+1042 
-1052 TKVNDENISSRV
+1052 
-1064 PVVDITQLK
+1064 
-1073 NGTATTATYDHP
+1073 
-1085 KTPIKV
+1085 TPISV
-1091 KIDDVVEYTIRVYNE
+1091 AIGDVVEYTIRVYNE
-1106 GGVDGYVEEIT
+1106 AEVDGYVEEIT
-1117 DHLPDQLEFIAD
+1117 DHLPDQLEFVAG
-1129 NETNKKYGWSVDNQ
+1129 NETNTKYGWTVDSN
-1143 NSKVVKTTYLS
+1143 NSKIIKTKYLS
-1154 KANEKVAGENKIP
+1154 KANETTEGDNKIK
-1167 AFDGTTLSYKEVK
+1167 AFDGTKLDYKDVK
-1180 IACKVIST
+1180 VVCKVVST
-1188 NPMPTKITN
+1188 DPMPTKITN
-1197 IADISDFTNG
+1197 IADIT
-1207 NGEKVKDRDSEEN
+1207 
-1220 NVNIP
+1220 
-1225 SDLPGYK
+1225 
-1232 DDEIGKDYVPGQQ
+1232 
-1245 DDDDFEKLEVKPLEF
+1245 
-1260 DLALRKFIT
+1260 
-1269 KVNDEEITSR
+1269 
-1279 IPKVDITKLASG
+1279 
-1291 EATTAIYNHSKTPV
+1291 
-1305 EVAIDDIVE
+1305 
-1314 YTIRVYNE
+1314 
-1322 GEIDGYAEE
+1322 
-1331 IKDHLPDQLEL
+1331 
-1342 IADNETNKAYGWTVD
+1342 
-1357 DQDSKVIKTT
+1357 
-1367 YLSKANEKVAGEN
+1367 
-1380 KIPAF
+1380 
-1385 DGTTLSY
+1385 
-1392 KDVKVVCKV
+1392 
-1401 VETNQMPKK
+1401 
-1410 ITNLADVSD
+1410 D
-1419 FTDGDGNKV
+1419 FTDGEGNKV
-1428 TDRDSEKDNV
+1428 TDRDSKEDNV

-1450 ESNKDYVPGQEDDDD
+1450 ESKKDYVPGQEDDDD
-1465 FEKVTV
+1465 FEKVTLV
-1471 AKFDL
+1471 KFDL

-1484 VNDTEITSRIPQV
+1484 VNNTEITSRIPQV

-1505 SGTTAKYDHPKDPVL
+1505 SSTTAKYDHPKDPVL

-1532 VYNEGEIDGYASEIK
+1532 VFNEGEMDGYASEIK

-1639 ISKNTN
+1639 ISKDSD
-1645 KDGKDVKD
+1645 KDGNDVTD

-1682 RKWVTQAIVTENGED
+1682 RKWVTQAIVTENGEE

-1754 DGLKFVAEDNP
+1754 NGLKFVPEDNP

-1775 TTDQTK
+1775 TTEQTK

-1788 DTTEVEVLLTWI
+1788 DTTEVEVVLTWI

-1852 GQIRTFTTI
+1852 GQIKTFTTI

-1866 VILSSGVALIKK
+1866 VILSSGVVLIKK

>member
-1 MKRLKK
+1 MKKFKK

-19 ATLGIISAVKAAS
+19 ATLGSISTVKAAS

-43 RRSGYGYQQGGASG
+43 RRAGYGYQQEGS

-113 ASIPSTYSKILPTGT
+113 ASIPSTYSKILPTGS

-143 PAAGTDNKTARE
+143 PAIGTDNTTARE
-155 AFLESKI
+155 EFLKSKI
-162 PDEFYEYV
+162 PNELYNLI

-176 VVQQLA
+176 AVQQLA

-191 DKYHYETT
+191 DKYHYETS
-199 NLKVNSIANVDS
+199 NFKINSIANVDS
-211 NYVSIGDLAQYN
+211 NYASMGDIF
-223 GGDDGR
+223 GDDGW

-258 TSPIEIVKNNAT
+258 TSPIEIVKSNAT

-291 DYTLSATFTDING
+291 DYTLNATFTDING
-304 KTITPTIGIKN
+304 TTITPSIGIKDV
-315 SSGNIVST
+315 SGNVTAT
-323 TKSLKELVGQEF
+323 TKTLKELVGQEF
-335 YLSMPVSSNISG
+335 YLIMPTSSNISG

-369 PTTEQPVVIVDE
+369 PTTEQPVVIVNE
-381 TPFKFSDTTSIVVPK
+381 TPLNFSDTTSIVVPK
-396 PFDLSLRKFITN
+396 PFDLSLRKFITD
-408 INGTEITNRIPQV
+408 INGKEITNRIPQV

-436 NHPKNPL
+436 NHPKTPL
-443 RVAIGDEVTYTIRV
+443 KVAIGDVVTYTIRV
-457 YNEGEVDGYVEEITD
+457 YNEGDIDGYVEEITD
-472 HLPEQLEF
+472 HLPDQLEF
-480 IVDDQVNIQYGWK
+480 IVDDQVNIEYGWK
-493 IASSSDLKT
+493 IASSTDLKT

-511 KETTDGAN
+511 NETTDGAN
-519 KISAFNGKTLAY
+519 KISAFNGTTLAY

-537 CRVVSTDP
+537 CRVVATDP
-545 MPTKI
+545 MADKI

-556 TRFTDG
+556 TKFTDG

-573 ANNVQLPTG
+573 ENNVNLPTG

-615 DFDLSLRKF
+615 EFDLSLRKF

-632 ITNREPKVNVTPLNN
+632 ITNREPQVNVTPLKN

-691 LPDQLEFVSGNA
+691 LPDQLEFVAGNE
-703 TNTKYGW
+703 TNSKYGW

-721 TNYLSKAKESSAG
+721 TNYLSKAKETSEGA
-734 SNKIKAFNGTTL
+734 NKIKAFDGTKL

-766 ITNIADISNFTDGN
+766 ITNIADITKFTDGN
-780 GNKVTDRDSQ
+780 GNTVTDRDSQ

-851 QPDVTKLAD
+851 QPDVSKLAD
-860 GTATTATYNHPKNP
+860 GTATTATYNHPK
-874 IDVTIGD
+874 
-881 IVEYTI
+881 
-887 RVYNEGEVDGYV
+887 
-899 QEITD
+899 
-904 HLPDQLEFVANDET
+904 
-918 NIKYGWTVDGNN
+918 
-930 SKIIRTKYL
+930 
-939 SKENDTAE
+939 
-947 GENKITSFNGTTL
+947 
-960 DYKDVKVVCKVIETK
+960 
-975 PMPTKITNIADIS
+975 
-988 DFTDGNGNKV
+988 
-998 KDRDSQENNVNI
+998 
-1010 PSDLPGYK
+1010 
-1018 DDEIGKNYVP
+1018 
-1028 GQQDDDDFEKLKIK
+1028 
-1042 EFDLALRKFI
+1042 
-1052 TKVNDENISSRV
+1052 
-1064 PVVDITQLK
+1064 
-1073 NGTATTATYDHP
+1073 
-1085 KTPIKV
+1085 TPISV
-1091 KIDDVVEYTIRVYNE
+1091 AIGDVVEYTIRVYNE
-1106 GGVDGYVEEIT
+1106 AEVDGYVEEIT
-1117 DHLPDQLEFIAD
+1117 DHLPDQLEFVAG
-1129 NETNKKYGWSVDNQ
+1129 NETNTKYAWTVDSN
-1143 NSKVVKTTYLS
+1143 NSKIIKTKYLS
-1154 KANEKVAGENKIP
+1154 KANETTEGANKIK
-1167 AFDGTTLSYKEVK
+1167 AFDGTKLDYKDVK
-1180 IACKVIST
+1180 VVCKVVST
-1188 NPMPTKITN
+1188 DPMPTKITN
-1197 IADISDFTNG
+1197 IADITKFTDGNG
-1207 NGEKVKDRDSEEN
+1207 NIVTDRDSQEN

-1245 DDDDFEKLEVKPLEF
+1245 DDDDFEKLKIKEF

-1269 KVNDEEITSR
+1269 KVNNTEIKSR
-1279 IPKVDITKLASG
+1279 IPQVDTTPLKNG
-1291 EATTAIYNHSKTPV
+1291 TGTTAIYNHSKEPV
-1305 EVAIDDIVE
+1305 KVSLGAVVE

-1322 GEIDGYAEE
+1322 GQVDGYVEE
-1331 IKDHLPDQLEL
+1331 IKDHLPDQLEF
-1342 IADNETNKAYGWTVD
+1342 IKDNETNKKYGWTVD
-1357 DQDSKVIKTT
+1357 STDSKVIKTS

-1392 KDVKVVCKV
+1392 KEVKVACKV
-1401 VETNQMPKK
+1401 VSTDPMPSK
-1410 ITNLADVSD
+1410 ITNLADISD
-1419 FTDGDGNKV
+1419 FTDGEGNKV
-1428 TDRDSEKDNV
+1428 TDRDSKEDNV

-1450 ESNKDYVPGQEDDDD
+1450 ESKKDYVPGQEDDDD
-1465 FEKVTV
+1465 FEKVTLV
-1471 AKFDL
+1471 KFDL

-1484 VNDTEITSRIPQV
+1484 VNNTEITSRIPQV

-1505 SGTTAKYDHPKDPVL
+1505 SSTTAKYDHPKDPVL

-1532 VYNEGEIDGYASEIK
+1532 VFNEGEMDGYASEIK

-1639 ISKNTN
+1639 ISKDSD
-1645 KDGKDVKD
+1645 KDGNDVTD

-1754 DGLKFVAEDNP
+1754 NGLKFVPEDNP

-1788 DTTEVEVLLTWI
+1788 DTTEVEVVLTWI

-1852 GQIRTFTTI
+1852 GQIKTFTTI

-1866 VILSSGVALIKK
+1866 VILSSGVVLIKK

>member
-1 MKRLKK
+1 MKKFKK

-19 ATLGIISAVKAAS
+19 ATLGSISAVKAAS

-43 RRSGYGYQQGGASG
+43 RRAGYGYQQEGS

-113 ASIPSTYSKILPTGT
+113 ASIPSTYSKILPTGS

-143 PAAGTDNKTARE
+143 PAIGTDNTTARE
-155 AFLESKI
+155 EFLKSKI
-162 PDEFYEYV
+162 PNELYELI

-176 VVQQLA
+176 AVQQLA

-191 DKYHYETT
+191 DKYHYETS
-199 NLKVNSIANVDS
+199 NFKINSIANVDS
-211 NYVSIGDLAQYN
+211 NYASMGDIF
-223 GGDDGR
+223 GDDGW

-258 TSPIEIVKNNAT
+258 TSPIEIVKSNAT

-286 QLLNV
+286 KLLNV
-291 DYTLSATFTDING
+291 DYTLNATFTDING
-304 KTITPTIGIKN
+304 TTITPSIGIKDV
-315 SSGNIVST
+315 SGNVTAT
-323 TKSLKELVGQEF
+323 TKTLKELVGQEF
-335 YLSMPVSSNISG
+335 YLIMPTSSNISG

-369 PTTEQPVVIVDE
+369 PTTEQPVVIVNE
-381 TPFKFSDTTSIVVPK
+381 TPLNFSDATSIVVPK

-436 NHPKNPL
+436 NHTKTPL
-443 RVAIGDEVTYTIRV
+443 KVAIGDVVTYTIRV
-457 YNEGEVDGYVEEITD
+457 YNEGDIDGYVEEITD
-472 HLPEQLEF
+472 HLPDQLEF
-480 IVDDQVNIQYGWK
+480 IVDDQVNIEYGWK
-493 IASSSDLKT
+493 IASSTDLKT

-511 KETTDGAN
+511 NETTDGAN
-519 KISAFNGKTLAY
+519 KISAFNGTTLAY

-537 CRVVSTDP
+537 CRVVATDP
-545 MPTKI
+545 MADKI

-556 TRFTDG
+556 TKFTDG

-573 ANNVQLPTG
+573 ENNVNLPTG
-582 KDLENYRDSEINRG
+582 KDLENYKDSEINRG

-615 DFDLSLRKF
+615 EFDLSLRKF

-632 ITNREPKVNVTPLNN
+632 ITNREPQVNVTPLKN

-691 LPDQLEFVSGNA
+691 LPDQLEFVAGNEI
-703 TNTKYGW
+703 NTKYGW

-721 TNYLSKAKESSAG
+721 TNYLSKAKEASEGA
-734 SNKIKAFNGTTL
+734 NKIKAFDGTKL

-756 VVSTDPMPTK
+756 VISTDPMPTK
-766 ITNIADISNFTDGN
+766 ITNIADITKFTDGN

-851 QPDVTKLAD
+851 QPDVSKLAD
-860 GTATTATYNHPKNP
+860 GTATTATYNHPK
-874 IDVTIGD
+874 
-881 IVEYTI
+881 
-887 RVYNEGEVDGYV
+887 
-899 QEITD
+899 
-904 HLPDQLEFVANDET
+904 
-918 NIKYGWTVDGNN
+918 
-930 SKIIRTKYL
+930 
-939 SKENDTAE
+939 
-947 GENKITSFNGTTL
+947 
-960 DYKDVKVVCKVIETK
+960 
-975 PMPTKITNIADIS
+975 
-988 DFTDGNGNKV
+988 
-998 KDRDSQENNVNI
+998 
-1010 PSDLPGYK
+1010 
-1018 DDEIGKNYVP
+1018 
-1028 GQQDDDDFEKLKIK
+1028 
-1042 EFDLALRKFI
+1042 
-1052 TKVNDENISSRV
+1052 
-1064 PVVDITQLK
+1064 
-1073 NGTATTATYDHP
+1073 
-1085 KTPIKV
+1085 TPISV
-1091 KIDDVVEYTIRVYNE
+1091 AIGDVVEYTIRVYNE
-1106 GGVDGYVEEIT
+1106 AEVDGYVEEIT
-1117 DHLPDQLEFIAD
+1117 DHLPDQLEFVAG
-1129 NETNKKYGWSVDNQ
+1129 NETNTKYGWTVDSN
-1143 NSKVVKTTYLS
+1143 NSKIIKTKYLS
-1154 KANEKVAGENKIP
+1154 KANETTEGDNKIK
-1167 AFDGTTLSYKEVK
+1167 AFDGTQLDYKDVK
-1180 IACKVIST
+1180 VVCKVVST
-1188 NPMPTKITN
+1188 DPMPTKITN
-1197 IADISDFTNG
+1197 IADITKFTDGNG
-1207 NGEKVKDRDSEEN
+1207 NTVTDRDSQEN

-1245 DDDDFEKLEVKPLEF
+1245 DDDDFEKLKIKEF

-1269 KVNDEEITSR
+1269 KVNNTEIKSR
-1279 IPKVDITKLASG
+1279 IPQVDTTPLKNG
-1291 EATTAIYNHSKTPV
+1291 TGTTAIYNHSKEPV
-1305 EVAIDDIVE
+1305 KVSLGAVVE

-1322 GEIDGYAEE
+1322 GQVDGYVEE
-1331 IKDHLPDQLEL
+1331 IKDHLPDQLEF
-1342 IADNETNKAYGWTVD
+1342 IKDNETNKKYGWIVD
-1357 DQDSKVIKTT
+1357 STDSKVIKTS
-1367 YLSKANEKVAGEN
+1367 YLCKANEKVAGEN

-1392 KDVKVVCKV
+1392 KEVKVACKV
-1401 VETNQMPKK
+1401 VSTDPMPSK
-1410 ITNLADVSD
+1410 ITNLADISD
-1419 FTDGDGNKV
+1419 FTDGEGNKV
-1428 TDRDSEKDNV
+1428 TDRDSKEDNV

-1450 ESNKDYVPGQEDDDD
+1450 ESKKDYVPGQEDDDD
-1465 FEKVTV
+1465 FEKVTLV
-1471 AKFDL
+1471 KFDL

-1484 VNDTEITSRIPQV
+1484 VNNTEITSRIPQV

-1505 SGTTAKYDHPKDPVL
+1505 SSTTAKYDHPKDPVL

-1532 VYNEGEIDGYASEIK
+1532 VFNEGEMDGYASEIK

-1575 KETENLDEA
+1575 KETEKLDEA

-1639 ISKNTN
+1639 ISKDSD
-1645 KDGKDVKD
+1645 KDGNDVTD

-1682 RKWVTQAIVTENGED
+1682 RKWVTQAIVTENGEE

-1754 DGLKFVAEDNP
+1754 NGLKFVPEDNP

-1788 DTTEVEVLLTWI
+1788 DTTEVEVVLTWI

-1852 GQIRTFTTI
+1852 GQIKTFTTI

-1866 VILSSGVALIKK
+1866 VILSSGVVLIKK

>member
-1 MKRLKK
+1 MKKFKK

-19 ATLGIISAVKAAS
+19 ATLGSISAVKAAS

-43 RRSGYGYQQGGASG
+43 RRAGYGYQQEGS

-113 ASIPSTYSKILPTGT
+113 ASIPSTYSRILPTGS

-143 PAAGTDNKTARE
+143 PAIGTDNTTARE
-155 AFLESKI
+155 EFLKSKI
-162 PDEFYEYV
+162 PNELYNLI

-176 VVQQLA
+176 AVQQLA

-191 DKYHYETT
+191 DKYHYETS
-199 NLKVNSIANVDS
+199 NFKINSIANVDS
-211 NYVSIGDLAQYN
+211 NYASMGDIF
-223 GGDDGR
+223 GDDGW

-258 TSPIEIVKNNAT
+258 TSPIEIVKSNAT

-291 DYTLSATFTDING
+291 DYTLNATFTDING
-304 KTITPTIGIKN
+304 TTITPSIGIKDV
-315 SSGNIVST
+315 SGNVTAT
-323 TKSLKELVGQEF
+323 TKTLKELVGQEF
-335 YLSMPVSSNISG
+335 YLIMPTSSNISG

-369 PTTEQPVVIVDE
+369 PTTEQPVVIVNE
-381 TPFKFSDTTSIVVPK
+381 TPLNFSDATSIVVPK

-436 NHPKNPL
+436 NHTKTPL
-443 RVAIGDEVTYTIRV
+443 KVAIGDVVTYTIRV
-457 YNEGEVDGYVEEITD
+457 YNEGDIDGYVEEITD

-480 IVDDQVNIQYGWK
+480 IVDDQVNIEYGWK
-493 IASSSDLKT
+493 IASSTDLKT

-511 KETTDGAN
+511 NETTDGAN
-519 KISAFNGKTLAY
+519 KISAFNGTTLAY

-537 CRVVSTDP
+537 CRVVATEP
-545 MPTKI
+545 MADKI

-556 TRFTDG
+556 TKFTDG

-573 ANNVQLPTG
+573 ENNVNLPTG
-582 KDLENYRDSEINRG
+582 KDLENYKDSEINRG

-615 DFDLSLRKF
+615 EFDLSLRKF

-632 ITNREPKVNVTPLNN
+632 ITNREPQVNVTPLKN

-691 LPDQLEFVSGNA
+691 LPDQLEFVAGNEI
-703 TNTKYGW
+703 NTKYGW

-721 TNYLSKAKESSAG
+721 TNYLSKAKEASEGA
-734 SNKIKAFNGTTL
+734 NKIKAFDGTKL

-766 ITNIADISNFTDGN
+766 ITNIADITKFTDGN
-780 GNKVTDRDSQ
+780 GNTVTDRDSQ

-851 QPDVTKLAD
+851 QPDVSKLAD
-860 GTATTATYNHPKNP
+860 GTATTATYNHPK
-874 IDVTIGD
+874 
-881 IVEYTI
+881 
-887 RVYNEGEVDGYV
+887 
-899 QEITD
+899 
-904 HLPDQLEFVANDET
+904 
-918 NIKYGWTVDGNN
+918 
-930 SKIIRTKYL
+930 
-939 SKENDTAE
+939 
-947 GENKITSFNGTTL
+947 
-960 DYKDVKVVCKVIETK
+960 
-975 PMPTKITNIADIS
+975 
-988 DFTDGNGNKV
+988 
-998 KDRDSQENNVNI
+998 
-1010 PSDLPGYK
+1010 
-1018 DDEIGKNYVP
+1018 
-1028 GQQDDDDFEKLKIK
+1028 
-1042 EFDLALRKFI
+1042 
-1052 TKVNDENISSRV
+1052 
-1064 PVVDITQLK
+1064 
-1073 NGTATTATYDHP
+1073 
-1085 KTPIKV
+1085 TPISV
-1091 KIDDVVEYTIRVYNE
+1091 AIGDVVEYTIRVYNE
-1106 GGVDGYVEEIT
+1106 AEVDGYVEEIT
-1117 DHLPDQLEFIAD
+1117 DHLPDQLEFVTG
-1129 NETNKKYGWSVDNQ
+1129 NEINTKYGWVVDSTNPKIIRT
-1143 NSKVVKTTYLS
+1143 NYLS
-1154 KANEKVAGENKIP
+1154 KAKEASEGANKIK
-1167 AFDGTTLSYKEVK
+1167 AFDGEKLDYKDVK
-1180 IACKVIST
+1180 VVCKVVST
-1188 NPMPTKITN
+1188 DPMPTKITN
-1197 IADISDFTNG
+1197 IADITKFTDGNG
-1207 NGEKVKDRDSEEN
+1207 NTVTDRDSQEN

-1245 DDDDFEKLEVKPLEF
+1245 DDDDFEKLKIKEF

-1269 KVNDEEITSR
+1269 KVNNTEIKSR
-1279 IPKVDITKLASG
+1279 IPQVDTTPLKNG
-1291 EATTAIYNHSKTPV
+1291 TGTTAIYNHSKEPV
-1305 EVAIDDIVE
+1305 KVSLGAVVE

-1322 GEIDGYAEE
+1322 GQVDGYVEE
-1331 IKDHLPDQLEL
+1331 IKDHLPDQLEF
-1342 IADNETNKAYGWTVD
+1342 IKDNETNKKYGWTVD
-1357 DQDSKVIKTT
+1357 STDSKVIKTS

-1392 KDVKVVCKV
+1392 KEVKVACKV
-1401 VETNQMPKK
+1401 VSTDPMPSK
-1410 ITNLADVSD
+1410 ITNLADISD
-1419 FTDGDGNKV
+1419 FTDGEGNKV
-1428 TDRDSEKDNV
+1428 TDRDSKEDNV

-1450 ESNKDYVPGQEDDDD
+1450 ESKKDYVPGQEDDDD
-1465 FEKVTV
+1465 FEKVTLV
-1471 AKFDL
+1471 KFDL

-1484 VNDTEITSRIPQV
+1484 VNNTEITSRIPQV

-1505 SGTTAKYDHPKDPVL
+1505 SSTTAKYDHPKDPVL

-1532 VYNEGEIDGYASEIK
+1532 VFNEGEMDGYASEIK

-1639 ISKNTN
+1639 ISKDSD
-1645 KDGKDVKD
+1645 KDGNDVTD

-1682 RKWVTQAIVTENGED
+1682 RKWVTQAIVTENGEE

-1754 DGLKFVAEDNP
+1754 NGLKFVPEDNP

-1788 DTTEVEVLLTWI
+1788 DTTEVEVVLTWI

-1852 GQIRTFTTI
+1852 GQIKTFTTI

-1866 VILSSGVALIKK
+1866 VILSSGVVLIKK

>member
-1 MKRLKK
+1 MKKFKK

-19 ATLGIISAVKAAS
+19 ATLGSISAVKAAS

-43 RRSGYGYQQGGASG
+43 RRAGYGYQQEGS

-113 ASIPSTYSKILPTGT
+113 ASIPSTYSKILPTGS

-143 PAAGTDNKTARE
+143 PAIGTDNTTARE
-155 AFLESKI
+155 EFLKSKI
-162 PDEFYEYV
+162 PNELYELI

-176 VVQQLA
+176 AVQQLA

-191 DKYHYETT
+191 DKYHYETS
-199 NLKVNSIANVDS
+199 NFKINSIANVDS
-211 NYVSIGDLAQYN
+211 NYASMGDIF
-223 GGDDGR
+223 GDDGW

-258 TSPIEIVKNNAT
+258 TSPIEIVKSNAT

-291 DYTLSATFTDING
+291 DYTLNATFTDING
-304 KTITPTIGIKN
+304 TTITPSIGIKDV
-315 SSGNIVST
+315 SGNVTAT
-323 TKSLKELVGQEF
+323 TKTLKELVGQEF
-335 YLSMPVSSNISG
+335 YLIMPTSSNISG

-369 PTTEQPVVIVDE
+369 PTTEQPVVIVNE
-381 TPFKFSDTTSIVVPK
+381 TPLNFSDTTSIVVPK

-436 NHPKNPL
+436 NHTKTPL
-443 RVAIGDEVTYTIRV
+443 KVAIGDVVTYTIRV
-457 YNEGEVDGYVEEITD
+457 YNEGDIDGYVEEITD

-480 IVDDQVNIQYGWK
+480 IVDDQVNIEYGWK
-493 IASSSDLKT
+493 IASSTNLKT

-511 KETTDGAN
+511 NETTDGAN
-519 KISAFNGKTLAY
+519 KISAFNGTTLAY

-537 CRVVSTDP
+537 CRVVATDP
-545 MPTKI
+545 MADKI

-556 TRFTDG
+556 TKFTDG

-573 ANNVQLPTG
+573 ENNVNLPTG
-582 KDLENYRDSEINRG
+582 KDLENYRYSEINRG

-615 DFDLSLRKF
+615 EFDLSLRKF

-632 ITNREPKVNVTPLNN
+632 ITNREPQVNVTPLKN

-691 LPDQLEFVSGNA
+691 LPDQLEFVTGNEI
-703 TNTKYGW
+703 NTKYGW

-721 TNYLSKAKESSAG
+721 TNYLSKAKEASEGA
-734 SNKIKAFNGTTL
+734 NKIKAFDGEKL

-766 ITNIADISNFTDGN
+766 ITNIADITKFTDGN
-780 GNKVTDRDSQ
+780 GNTVTDRDSQ

-836 FITKLNDEEITSRIP
+836 FITKVNNTEIKSRIP
-851 QPDVTKLAD
+851 QVD
-860 GTATTATYNHPKNP
+860 TTP
-874 IDVTIGD
+874 
-881 IVEYTI
+881 
-887 RVYNEGEVDGYV
+887 
-899 QEITD
+899 
-904 HLPDQLEFVANDET
+904 
-918 NIKYGWTVDGNN
+918 
-930 SKIIRTKYL
+930 
-939 SKENDTAE
+939 
-947 GENKITSFNGTTL
+947 
-960 DYKDVKVVCKVIETK
+960 
-975 PMPTKITNIADIS
+975 
-988 DFTDGNGNKV
+988 
-998 KDRDSQENNVNI
+998 
-1010 PSDLPGYK
+1010 
-1018 DDEIGKNYVP
+1018 
-1028 GQQDDDDFEKLKIK
+1028 
-1042 EFDLALRKFI
+1042 
-1052 TKVNDENISSRV
+1052 
-1064 PVVDITQLK
+1064 LK
-1073 NGTATTATYDHP
+1073 NGTGTTAIYNHSKEP
-1085 KTPIKV
+1085 VKV
-1091 KIDDVVEYTIRVYNE
+1091 SLGAVVEYTIRVYNE
-1106 GGVDGYVEEIT
+1106 GQVDGYVEEIK
-1117 DHLPDQLEFIAD
+1117 DHLPDQLEFIKD
-1129 NETNKKYGWSVDNQ
+1129 NEINKKYGWTVDSTD
-1143 NSKVVKTTYLS
+1143 SKVIKTSYLS
-1154 KANEKVAGENKIP
+1154 KANEKVAGDNKIP

-1180 IACKVIST
+1180 VACKVVST
-1188 NPMPTKITN
+1188 DPMPSKITN
-1197 IADISDFTNG
+1197 LADISDFTD
-1207 NGEKVKDRDSEEN
+1207 GE
-1220 NVNIP
+1220 
-1225 SDLPGYK
+1225 
-1232 DDEIGKDYVPGQQ
+1232 
-1245 DDDDFEKLEVKPLEF
+1245 
-1260 DLALRKFIT
+1260 
-1269 KVNDEEITSR
+1269 
-1279 IPKVDITKLASG
+1279 
-1291 EATTAIYNHSKTPV
+1291 
-1305 EVAIDDIVE
+1305 
-1314 YTIRVYNE
+1314 
-1322 GEIDGYAEE
+1322 
-1331 IKDHLPDQLEL
+1331 
-1342 IADNETNKAYGWTVD
+1342 
-1357 DQDSKVIKTT
+1357 
-1367 YLSKANEKVAGEN
+1367 
-1380 KIPAF
+1380 
-1385 DGTTLSY
+1385 
-1392 KDVKVVCKV
+1392 
-1401 VETNQMPKK
+1401 
-1410 ITNLADVSD
+1410 
-1419 FTDGDGNKV
+1419 GNKV
-1428 TDRDSEKDNV
+1428 TDRDSKEDNV

-1450 ESNKDYVPGQEDDDD
+1450 ESKKDYVPGQEDDDD
-1465 FEKVTV
+1465 FEKVTLV
-1471 AKFDL
+1471 KFDL

-1484 VNDTEITSRIPQV
+1484 VNNTEITSRIPQV

-1505 SGTTAKYDHPKDPVL
+1505 SSTTAKYDHPKDPVL

-1532 VYNEGEIDGYASEIK
+1532 VFNEGEMDGYASEIK

-1639 ISKNTN
+1639 ISKDSD
-1645 KDGKDVKD
+1645 KDGNDVTD

-1754 DGLKFVAEDNP
+1754 NGLKFVPEDNP

-1788 DTTEVEVLLTWI
+1788 DTTEVEVVLTWI

-1852 GQIRTFTTI
+1852 GQIKTFTTI
-1861 GLAVL
+1861 SLAVL
-1866 VILSSGVALIKK
+1866 VILSSGVVLIKK

>member
-1 MKRLKK
+1 MKKFKK

-19 ATLGIISAVKAAS
+19 ATLGSISAVKAAS

-43 RRSGYGYQQGGASG
+43 RRAGYGYQQEGS

-113 ASIPSTYSKILPTGT
+113 ASIPSTYSRILPTGS

-143 PAAGTDNKTARE
+143 PAIGTDNTTARE
-155 AFLESKI
+155 EFLKSKI
-162 PDEFYEYV
+162 PNELYNLI

-176 VVQQLA
+176 AVQQLA

-191 DKYHYETT
+191 DKYHYETS
-199 NLKVNSIANVDS
+199 NFKINSIANVDS
-211 NYVSIGDLAQYN
+211 NYASMGDIF
-223 GGDDGR
+223 GDDGW

-258 TSPIEIVKNNAT
+258 TSPIEIVKSNAT

-291 DYTLSATFTDING
+291 DYTLNATFTDING
-304 KTITPTIGIKN
+304 TTITPSIGIKDV
-315 SSGNIVST
+315 SGNVTAT
-323 TKSLKELVGQEF
+323 TKTLKELVGQEF
-335 YLSMPVSSNISG
+335 YLIMPTSSNISG

-369 PTTEQPVVIVDE
+369 PTTEQPVVIVNE
-381 TPFKFSDTTSIVVPK
+381 TPLNFSDTTSIVVPK

-436 NHPKNPL
+436 NHPKTPL
-443 RVAIGDEVTYTIRV
+443 KVAIGDVVTYTIRV
-457 YNEGEVDGYVEEITD
+457 YNEGDIDGYVEEITD
-472 HLPEQLEF
+472 HLPDQLEF
-480 IVDDQVNIQYGWK
+480 IVDDQVNIENGWK
-493 IASSSDLKT
+493 IASSTDLKT

-511 KETTDGAN
+511 NETTDGAN
-519 KISAFNGKTLAY
+519 KISAFNGTTLAY

-537 CRVVSTDP
+537 CRVVATDP
-545 MPTKI
+545 MADKI

-556 TRFTDG
+556 TKFTDG

-573 ANNVQLPTG
+573 ENNVNLPTG
-582 KDLENYRDSEINRG
+582 KDLENYKDSEINRG

-615 DFDLSLRKF
+615 EFDLSLRKF

-632 ITNREPKVNVTPLNN
+632 ITNREPQVNVTPLKN

-691 LPDQLEFVSGNA
+691 LPDQLEFVAGNEI
-703 TNTKYGW
+703 NTKYGW

-721 TNYLSKAKESSAG
+721 TNYLSKAKEASEGA
-734 SNKIKAFNGTTL
+734 NKIKAFDGTKL

-766 ITNIADISNFTDGN
+766 ITNIADITKFTDGN

-851 QPDVTKLAD
+851 QPDVSKLAD
-860 GTATTATYNHPKNP
+860 GTATTATYNHPK
-874 IDVTIGD
+874 
-881 IVEYTI
+881 
-887 RVYNEGEVDGYV
+887 
-899 QEITD
+899 
-904 HLPDQLEFVANDET
+904 
-918 NIKYGWTVDGNN
+918 
-930 SKIIRTKYL
+930 
-939 SKENDTAE
+939 
-947 GENKITSFNGTTL
+947 
-960 DYKDVKVVCKVIETK
+960 
-975 PMPTKITNIADIS
+975 
-988 DFTDGNGNKV
+988 
-998 KDRDSQENNVNI
+998 
-1010 PSDLPGYK
+1010 
-1018 DDEIGKNYVP
+1018 
-1028 GQQDDDDFEKLKIK
+1028 
-1042 EFDLALRKFI
+1042 
-1052 TKVNDENISSRV
+1052 
-1064 PVVDITQLK
+1064 
-1073 NGTATTATYDHP
+1073 
-1085 KTPIKV
+1085 TPISV
-1091 KIDDVVEYTIRVYNE
+1091 AIGDVVEYTIRVYNE
-1106 GGVDGYVEEIT
+1106 AEVDGYVEEIT
-1117 DHLPDQLEFIAD
+1117 DHLPDQLEFVTG
-1129 NETNKKYGWSVDNQ
+1129 NEINTKYGWVVDSTNPKIIRT
-1143 NSKVVKTTYLS
+1143 NYLS
-1154 KANEKVAGENKIP
+1154 KAKEASEGANKIK
-1167 AFDGTTLSYKEVK
+1167 AFDGEKLDYKDVK
-1180 IACKVIST
+1180 VVCKVVST
-1188 NPMPTKITN
+1188 GPMPTKITN
-1197 IADISDFTNG
+1197 IADITKFTDGNG
-1207 NGEKVKDRDSEEN
+1207 NTVTDRDSQEN

-1245 DDDDFEKLEVKPLEF
+1245 DDDDFEKLKIKEF

-1269 KVNDEEITSR
+1269 KVNNTEIKSR
-1279 IPKVDITKLASG
+1279 IPQVDTTPLKNG
-1291 EATTAIYNHSKTPV
+1291 TGTTAIYNHSKEPV
-1305 EVAIDDIVE
+1305 KVSLGAVVE

-1322 GEIDGYAEE
+1322 GQVDGYVEE
-1331 IKDHLPDQLEL
+1331 IKDHLPDQLEF
-1342 IADNETNKAYGWTVD
+1342 IKDNETNKKYGWTVD
-1357 DQDSKVIKTT
+1357 STDSKVIKTS
-1367 YLSKANEKVAGEN
+1367 YLCKANEKVAGEN

-1392 KDVKVVCKV
+1392 KEVKVACKV
-1401 VETNQMPKK
+1401 VSTDPMPSK
-1410 ITNLADVSD
+1410 ITNLADISD
-1419 FTDGDGNKV
+1419 FTDGEGNKV
-1428 TDRDSEKDNV
+1428 TDRDSKEDNV

-1450 ESNKDYVPGQEDDDD
+1450 ESKKDYVPGQEDDDD
-1465 FEKVTV
+1465 FEKVTLV
-1471 AKFDL
+1471 KFDL

-1484 VNDTEITSRIPQV
+1484 VNNTEITSRIPQV

-1505 SGTTAKYDHPKDPVL
+1505 SSTTAKYDHPKDPVL
-1520 VSNGNIVTYTIR
+1520 VSNGKIVTYTIR
-1532 VYNEGEIDGYASEIK
+1532 VFNEGEMDGYASEIK

-1639 ISKNTN
+1639 ISKDSD
-1645 KDGKDVKD
+1645 KDGNDVTD

-1754 DGLKFVAEDNP
+1754 NGLKFVPEDNP

-1788 DTTEVEVLLTWI
+1788 DTTEVEVVLTWI

-1852 GQIRTFTTI
+1852 GQIKTFTTI

-1866 VILSSGVALIKK
+1866 VILSSGVVLIKK

>member
-19 ATLGIISAVKAAS
+19 ATLGSISAVKAAS

-155 AFLESKI
+155 EFLKNKI
-162 PDEFYEYV
+162 PDKFYGYV

-211 NYVSIGDLAQYN
+211 NYASMRDIF
-223 GGDDGR
+223 GDDGW

-258 TSPIEIVKNNAT
+258 TSPIEIVKSNAT

-286 QLLNV
+286 KLLNV
-291 DYTLSATFTDING
+291 DYTLNATFTDING
-304 KTITPTIGIKN
+304 TAITPGIGIKDV
-315 SSGNIVST
+315 SGNVTAT
-323 TKSLKELVGQEF
+323 TKTLKELVGQEF
-335 YLSMPVSSNISG
+335 YLIMPTSSNISG

-369 PTTEQPVVIVDE
+369 PTTEQPVVIVNE
-381 TPFKFSDTTSIVVPK
+381 TPLNFSDTTSIVVPK

-436 NHPKNPL
+436 NHPKTPL
-443 RVAIGDEVTYTIRV
+443 KVAIGDVVTYTIRV
-457 YNEGEVDGYVEEITD
+457 YNEGDIDGYVEEITD
-472 HLPEQLEF
+472 HLPDQLEF
-480 IVDDQVNIQYGWK
+480 IVDDQVNIEYGWK
-493 IASSSDLKT
+493 IASSTDLKT

-511 KETTDGAN
+511 NETTDGAN
-519 KISAFNGKTLAY
+519 KISSFNGTTLAY

-537 CRVVSTDP
+537 CRVVATDP
-545 MPTKI
+545 MADKI

-556 TRFTDG
+556 TKFTDG

-573 ANNVQLPTG
+573 ENNVNLPNG
-582 KDLENYRDSEINRG
+582 KDLENYKDYEINRG

-615 DFDLSLRKF
+615 EFDLSLRKF
-624 ITGVNGTA
+624 ITGVNGTE
-632 ITNREPKVNVTPLNN
+632 ITNREPQVNVTPLKN

-658 TPVSVAI
+658 TPLSVAI
-665 GDLVEYTIRVYNEAE
+665 GDVVEYTIRVYNEAE
-680 IDGYVEEITDH
+680 VDGYVEEITDH
-691 LPDQLEFVSGNA
+691 LPDQLEFIAGNE

-710 VVDSTN
+710 TVDSNN
-716 SKIIR
+716 SKIIK
-721 TNYLSKAKESSAG
+721 TKYLSKANETTEG
-734 SNKIKAFNGTTL
+734 DNKIKAFDGTQL

-766 ITNIADISNFTDGN
+766 ITNIADITKFTDGN
-780 GNKVTDRDSQ
+780 GNTVTDRDSQ

-836 FITKLNDEEITSRIP
+836 FITKVNNTEIKSRIP
-851 QPDVTKLAD
+851 QVD
-860 GTATTATYNHPKNP
+860 TTP
-874 IDVTIGD
+874 
-881 IVEYTI
+881 
-887 RVYNEGEVDGYV
+887 
-899 QEITD
+899 
-904 HLPDQLEFVANDET
+904 
-918 NIKYGWTVDGNN
+918 
-930 SKIIRTKYL
+930 
-939 SKENDTAE
+939 
-947 GENKITSFNGTTL
+947 
-960 DYKDVKVVCKVIETK
+960 
-975 PMPTKITNIADIS
+975 
-988 DFTDGNGNKV
+988 
-998 KDRDSQENNVNI
+998 
-1010 PSDLPGYK
+1010 
-1018 DDEIGKNYVP
+1018 
-1028 GQQDDDDFEKLKIK
+1028 
-1042 EFDLALRKFI
+1042 
-1052 TKVNDENISSRV
+1052 
-1064 PVVDITQLK
+1064 LK
-1073 NGTATTATYDHP
+1073 NGTGTTAIYNHSKEP
-1085 KTPIKV
+1085 VKV
-1091 KIDDVVEYTIRVYNE
+1091 SLGAVVEYTIRVYNE
-1106 GGVDGYVEEIT
+1106 GQVDGYVEEIK
-1117 DHLPDQLEFIAD
+1117 DHLPDQLEFIKD
-1129 NETNKKYGWSVDNQ
+1129 NETNKKYGWTVDSTD
-1143 NSKVVKTTYLS
+1143 SKVIKTSYLS

-1180 IACKVIST
+1180 VACKVVST
-1188 NPMPTKITN
+1188 DPMPSKITN
-1197 IADISDFTNG
+1197 LADISDFTD
-1207 NGEKVKDRDSEEN
+1207 GE
-1220 NVNIP
+1220 
-1225 SDLPGYK
+1225 
-1232 DDEIGKDYVPGQQ
+1232 
-1245 DDDDFEKLEVKPLEF
+1245 
-1260 DLALRKFIT
+1260 
-1269 KVNDEEITSR
+1269 
-1279 IPKVDITKLASG
+1279 
-1291 EATTAIYNHSKTPV
+1291 
-1305 EVAIDDIVE
+1305 
-1314 YTIRVYNE
+1314 
-1322 GEIDGYAEE
+1322 
-1331 IKDHLPDQLEL
+1331 
-1342 IADNETNKAYGWTVD
+1342 
-1357 DQDSKVIKTT
+1357 
-1367 YLSKANEKVAGEN
+1367 
-1380 KIPAF
+1380 
-1385 DGTTLSY
+1385 
-1392 KDVKVVCKV
+1392 
-1401 VETNQMPKK
+1401 
-1410 ITNLADVSD
+1410 
-1419 FTDGDGNKV
+1419 GNKV
-1428 TDRDSEKDNV
+1428 TDRDSKEDNV

-1450 ESNKDYVPGQEDDDD
+1450 ESKKDYVPGQEDDDD
-1465 FEKVTV
+1465 FEKVTLV
-1471 AKFDL
+1471 KFDL

-1484 VNDTEITSRIPQV
+1484 VNNTEITSRIPQV

-1505 SGTTAKYDHPKDPVL
+1505 SSTTAKYDHPKDPVL

-1532 VYNEGEIDGYASEIK
+1532 VFNEGEMDGYASEIK

-1639 ISKNTN
+1639 ISKDSD
-1645 KDGKDVKD
+1645 KDGNDVTD

-1715 VDLKKSKINKVTIK
+1715 VDLKKSKINSVTIK

-1866 VILSSGVALIKK
+1866 VILSSGVVLIKK

>member
-1 MKRLKK
+1 MKKFKK

-19 ATLGIISAVKAAS
+19 ATLGSISAVKAAS

-43 RRSGYGYQQGGASG
+43 RRAGYGYQQEGS

-113 ASIPSTYSKILPTGT
+113 ASIPSTYSKILPTGS

-143 PAAGTDNKTARE
+143 PAIGTDNTTARE
-155 AFLESKI
+155 EFLKSKI
-162 PDEFYEYV
+162 PNELYELI

-176 VVQQLA
+176 AVQQLA

-191 DKYHYETT
+191 DKYHYETS
-199 NLKVNSIANVDS
+199 NFKINSIANVDS
-211 NYVSIGDLAQYN
+211 NYASMGDIF
-223 GGDDGR
+223 GDDGW

-258 TSPIEIVKNNAT
+258 TSPIEIVKSNAT

-291 DYTLSATFTDING
+291 DYTLNATFTDING
-304 KTITPTIGIKN
+304 TTITPSIGIKDV
-315 SSGNIVST
+315 SGNVTAT
-323 TKSLKELVGQEF
+323 TKTLKELVGQEF
-335 YLSMPVSSNISG
+335 YLIMPTSSNISG

-369 PTTEQPVVIVDE
+369 PTTEQPVVIVNE
-381 TPFKFSDTTSIVVPK
+381 TPLNFSDATSIVVPK

-436 NHPKNPL
+436 NHTKTPL
-443 RVAIGDEVTYTIRV
+443 KVAIGDVVTYTIRV
-457 YNEGEVDGYVEEITD
+457 YNEGDIDGYVEEITD
-472 HLPEQLEF
+472 HLPDQLEF
-480 IVDDQVNIQYGWK
+480 IVDDQVNIEYGWK
-493 IASSSDLKT
+493 IASSTDLKT

-511 KETTDGAN
+511 NETTDGAN
-519 KISAFNGKTLAY
+519 KISAFNGTTLAY

-537 CRVVSTDP
+537 CRVVATDS
-545 MPTKI
+545 MADKI

-556 TRFTDG
+556 TKFTDG

-573 ANNVQLPTG
+573 ENNVNLPTG
-582 KDLENYRDSEINRG
+582 KDLENYKDSEINRG

-615 DFDLSLRKF
+615 EFDLSLRKF

-632 ITNREPKVNVTPLNN
+632 ITNREPQVNVTPLKN

-691 LPDQLEFVSGNA
+691 LPDQLEFVAGNEI
-703 TNTKYGW
+703 NTKYGW

-721 TNYLSKAKESSAG
+721 TNYLSKAKEASEGA
-734 SNKIKAFNGTTL
+734 NKIKAFDGTKL

-756 VVSTDPMPTK
+756 VISTDPMPTK
-766 ITNIADISNFTDGN
+766 ITNIADITKFTDGN

-851 QPDVTKLAD
+851 QPDVSKLAD
-860 GTATTATYNHPKNP
+860 GTATTATYNHPK
-874 IDVTIGD
+874 
-881 IVEYTI
+881 
-887 RVYNEGEVDGYV
+887 
-899 QEITD
+899 
-904 HLPDQLEFVANDET
+904 
-918 NIKYGWTVDGNN
+918 
-930 SKIIRTKYL
+930 
-939 SKENDTAE
+939 
-947 GENKITSFNGTTL
+947 
-960 DYKDVKVVCKVIETK
+960 
-975 PMPTKITNIADIS
+975 
-988 DFTDGNGNKV
+988 
-998 KDRDSQENNVNI
+998 
-1010 PSDLPGYK
+1010 
-1018 DDEIGKNYVP
+1018 
-1028 GQQDDDDFEKLKIK
+1028 
-1042 EFDLALRKFI
+1042 
-1052 TKVNDENISSRV
+1052 
-1064 PVVDITQLK
+1064 
-1073 NGTATTATYDHP
+1073 
-1085 KTPIKV
+1085 TPISV
-1091 KIDDVVEYTIRVYNE
+1091 AIGDVVEYTIRVYNE
-1106 GGVDGYVEEIT
+1106 AEVDGYVEEIT
-1117 DHLPDQLEFIAD
+1117 DHLPDQLEFVAG
-1129 NETNKKYGWSVDNQ
+1129 NETNTKYGWTVDSN
-1143 NSKVVKTTYLS
+1143 NSKIIKTKYLS
-1154 KANEKVAGENKIP
+1154 KANETTEGDNKIK
-1167 AFDGTTLSYKEVK
+1167 AFDGTKLDYKDVK
-1180 IACKVIST
+1180 VVCKVVST
-1188 NPMPTKITN
+1188 DPMPTKITN
-1197 IADISDFTNG
+1197 IADITKFTDGNG
-1207 NGEKVKDRDSEEN
+1207 NTVTDRDSQEN

-1245 DDDDFEKLEVKPLEF
+1245 DDDDFEKLKIKEF

-1269 KVNDEEITSR
+1269 KVNNTEIKSR
-1279 IPKVDITKLASG
+1279 IPQVDTTPLKNG
-1291 EATTAIYNHSKTPV
+1291 TGTTAIYNHSKEPV
-1305 EVAIDDIVE
+1305 KVSLGAVVE

-1322 GEIDGYAEE
+1322 GQVNGYVEE
-1331 IKDHLPDQLEL
+1331 IKDHLPDQLEF
-1342 IADNETNKAYGWTVD
+1342 IKDNETNKKYGWIVD
-1357 DQDSKVIKTT
+1357 STDSKVIKTS
-1367 YLSKANEKVAGEN
+1367 YLCKANEKVAGEN

-1392 KDVKVVCKV
+1392 KEVKVACKV
-1401 VETNQMPKK
+1401 VSTDPMPSK
-1410 ITNLADVSD
+1410 ITNLADISD
-1419 FTDGDGNKV
+1419 FTDGEGNKV
-1428 TDRDSEKDNV
+1428 TDRDSKEDNV

-1450 ESNKDYVPGQEDDDD
+1450 ESKKDYVPGQEDDDD
-1465 FEKVTV
+1465 FEKVTLV
-1471 AKFDL
+1471 KFDL

-1484 VNDTEITSRIPQV
+1484 VNNTEITSRIPQV

-1505 SGTTAKYDHPKDPVL
+1505 SSTTAKYDHPKDPVL

-1532 VYNEGEIDGYASEIK
+1532 VFNEGEMDGYASEIK

-1575 KETENLDEA
+1575 KETEKLDEA

-1639 ISKNTN
+1639 ISKDSD
-1645 KDGKDVKD
+1645 KDGNDVTD

-1682 RKWVTQAIVTENGED
+1682 RKWVTQAIVTENGEE

-1754 DGLKFVAEDNP
+1754 NGLKFVPEDNP

-1788 DTTEVEVLLTWI
+1788 DTTEVEVVLTWI

-1852 GQIRTFTTI
+1852 GQIKTFTTI

-1866 VILSSGVALIKK
+1866 VILSSGVVLIKK

>member
-1 MKRLKK
+1 MKKFKK

-19 ATLGIISAVKAAS
+19 ATLGSISAVKAAS

-43 RRSGYGYQQGGASG
+43 RRAGYGYQQEGS

-113 ASIPSTYSKILPTGT
+113 ASIPSTYSKILPTGS

-143 PAAGTDNKTARE
+143 PAIGTDNTTARE
-155 AFLESKI
+155 EFLKSKI
-162 PDEFYEYV
+162 PNELYDLI

-176 VVQQLA
+176 AVQQLA

-191 DKYHYETT
+191 DKYHYETS
-199 NLKVNSIANVDS
+199 NFKINSIANVDS
-211 NYVSIGDLAQYN
+211 NYASMGDIF
-223 GGDDGR
+223 GDDGW

-258 TSPIEIVKNNAT
+258 TSPIEIVKSNAT

-291 DYTLSATFTDING
+291 DYTLNATFTDING
-304 KTITPTIGIKN
+304 TTITPSIGIKDV
-315 SSGNIVST
+315 SGNVTAT
-323 TKSLKELVGQEF
+323 TKTLKELVGQEF
-335 YLSMPVSSNISG
+335 YLIMPTSSNISG

-369 PTTEQPVVIVDE
+369 PTTEQPVVIVNE
-381 TPFKFSDTTSIVVPK
+381 TPLNFSDTTSIVVPK

-436 NHPKNPL
+436 NHPKTPL
-443 RVAIGDEVTYTIRV
+443 KVAIGDVVTYTIRV
-457 YNEGEVDGYVEEITD
+457 YNEGDIDGYVEEITD

-480 IVDDQVNIQYGWK
+480 IVDDQVNIEYGWK
-493 IASSSDLKT
+493 IASSTDLKT

-511 KETTDGAN
+511 NETTDGAN
-519 KISAFNGKTLAY
+519 KISAFNGTTLAY

-537 CRVVSTDP
+537 CRVVATDP
-545 MPTKI
+545 MADKI

-556 TRFTDG
+556 TKFTDG

-573 ANNVQLPTG
+573 ENNVNLPTG
-582 KDLENYRDSEINRG
+582 KDLENYKDSEINRG

-615 DFDLSLRKF
+615 EFDLSLRKF

-632 ITNREPKVNVTPLNN
+632 ITNREPQVNVTPLKN

-691 LPDQLEFVSGNA
+691 LPDQLEFVAGNEI
-703 TNTKYGW
+703 NTKYGW

-721 TNYLSKAKESSAG
+721 TNYLSKAKEASEGA
-734 SNKIKAFNGTTL
+734 NKIKAFDGTKL

-756 VVSTDPMPTK
+756 VVSTEPMPTK
-766 ITNIADISNFTDGN
+766 ITNIADITKFTDGN
-780 GNKVTDRDSQ
+780 GNTVTDRDSQ

-851 QPDVTKLAD
+851 QPDVSKLAD
-860 GTATTATYNHPKNP
+860 GTATTATYNHPKTP
-874 IDVTIGD
+874 ISVTIG
-881 IVEYTI
+881 
-887 RVYNEGEVDGYV
+887 
-899 QEITD
+899 
-904 HLPDQLEFVANDET
+904 
-918 NIKYGWTVDGNN
+918 
-930 SKIIRTKYL
+930 
-939 SKENDTAE
+939 
-947 GENKITSFNGTTL
+947 
-960 DYKDVKVVCKVIETK
+960 
-975 PMPTKITNIADIS
+975 
-988 DFTDGNGNKV
+988 
-998 KDRDSQENNVNI
+998 
-1010 PSDLPGYK
+1010 
-1018 DDEIGKNYVP
+1018 
-1028 GQQDDDDFEKLKIK
+1028 
-1042 EFDLALRKFI
+1042 
-1052 TKVNDENISSRV
+1052 
-1064 PVVDITQLK
+1064 
-1073 NGTATTATYDHP
+1073 
-1085 KTPIKV
+1085 
-1091 KIDDVVEYTIRVYNE
+1091 DVVEYTIRVYNE
-1106 GGVDGYVEEIT
+1106 AEVDGYVEEIT
-1117 DHLPDQLEFIAD
+1117 DHLPDQLEFVAG
-1129 NETNKKYGWSVDNQ
+1129 NETNTKYGWTVDSN
-1143 NSKVVKTTYLS
+1143 NSKIIKTKYLS
-1154 KANEKVAGENKIP
+1154 KANETTEGDNKIK
-1167 AFDGTTLSYKEVK
+1167 AFDGTKLDYKDVK
-1180 IACKVIST
+1180 VVCKVVST
-1188 NPMPTKITN
+1188 DPMPTKITN
-1197 IADISDFTNG
+1197 IADITKFTDGNG
-1207 NGEKVKDRDSEEN
+1207 NIVTDRDSQEN

-1245 DDDDFEKLEVKPLEF
+1245 DDDDFEKLKIKEF

-1269 KVNDEEITSR
+1269 KVNNTEIKSR
-1279 IPKVDITKLASG
+1279 IPQVDTTPLKNG
-1291 EATTAIYNHSKTPV
+1291 TGTTAIYNHSKEPV
-1305 EVAIDDIVE
+1305 KVSLGAVVE

-1322 GEIDGYAEE
+1322 GQVDGYVEE
-1331 IKDHLPDQLEL
+1331 IKDHLPDQLEF
-1342 IADNETNKAYGWTVD
+1342 IKDNETNKKYGWTVD
-1357 DQDSKVIKTT
+1357 STDSKVIKTS

-1392 KDVKVVCKV
+1392 KEVKVACKV
-1401 VETNQMPKK
+1401 VSTDPMPSK
-1410 ITNLADVSD
+1410 ITNLADISD
-1419 FTDGDGNKV
+1419 FTDGEGNKV
-1428 TDRDSEKDNV
+1428 TDRDSKEDNV

-1450 ESNKDYVPGQEDDDD
+1450 ESKKDYVPGQEDDDD
-1465 FEKVTV
+1465 FEKVTLV
-1471 AKFDL
+1471 KFDL

-1484 VNDTEITSRIPQV
+1484 VNNTEITSRIPQV

-1505 SGTTAKYDHPKDPVL
+1505 SSTTAKYDHPKDPVL

-1532 VYNEGEIDGYASEIK
+1532 VFNEGEMDGYASEIK

-1639 ISKNTN
+1639 ISKDSD
-1645 KDGKDVKD
+1645 KDGNDVTD

-1682 RKWVTQAIVTENGED
+1682 RKWVTQAIVTENGEE

-1754 DGLKFVAEDNP
+1754 NGLKFVPEDNP

-1788 DTTEVEVLLTWI
+1788 DTTEVEVVLTWI

-1852 GQIRTFTTI
+1852 GQIKTFTTI

-1866 VILSSGVALIKK
+1866 VILSSGVVLIKK

>member
-1 MKRLKK
+1 MKKFKK

-19 ATLGIISAVKAAS
+19 ATLGSISAVKAAS

-43 RRSGYGYQQGGASG
+43 RRAGYGYQQEGS

-113 ASIPSTYSKILPTGT
+113 ASIPSTYSRILPTGS

-143 PAAGTDNKTARE
+143 PAIGTDNTTARE
-155 AFLESKI
+155 EFLKSKI
-162 PDEFYEYV
+162 PNELYNLI

-176 VVQQLA
+176 AVQQLA

-191 DKYHYETT
+191 DKYHYETS
-199 NLKVNSIANVDS
+199 NFKINSIANVDS
-211 NYVSIGDLAQYN
+211 NYASMGDIF
-223 GGDDGR
+223 GDDGW

-258 TSPIEIVKNNAT
+258 TSPIEIVKSNAT

-291 DYTLSATFTDING
+291 DYTLNATFTDING
-304 KTITPTIGIKN
+304 TTITPSIGIKDV
-315 SSGNIVST
+315 SGNVTAT
-323 TKSLKELVGQEF
+323 TKTLKELVGQEF
-335 YLSMPVSSNISG
+335 YLIMPTSSNISG

-369 PTTEQPVVIVDE
+369 PTTEQPVVIVNE
-381 TPFKFSDTTSIVVPK
+381 TPLNFSDTTSIVVPK

-436 NHPKNPL
+436 NHPKTPL
-443 RVAIGDEVTYTIRV
+443 KVAIGDVVTYTIRV
-457 YNEGEVDGYVEEITD
+457 YNEGDIDGYVEEITD
-472 HLPEQLEF
+472 HLPDQLEF
-480 IVDDQVNIQYGWK
+480 IVDDQVNIENGWK
-493 IASSSDLKT
+493 IASSTDLKT

-511 KETTDGAN
+511 NETTDGAN
-519 KISAFNGKTLAY
+519 KISAFNGTTLAY

-537 CRVVSTDP
+537 CRVVATDP
-545 MPTKI
+545 MADKI

-556 TRFTDG
+556 TKFTDG

-573 ANNVQLPTG
+573 ENNVNLPTG
-582 KDLENYRDSEINRG
+582 KDLENYKDSEINRG

-615 DFDLSLRKF
+615 EFDLSLRKF

-632 ITNREPKVNVTPLNN
+632 ITNREPQVNVTPLKN

-691 LPDQLEFVSGNA
+691 LPDQLEFVAGNEI
-703 TNTKYGW
+703 NTKYGW

-721 TNYLSKAKESSAG
+721 TNYLSKAKEASEGA
-734 SNKIKAFNGTTL
+734 NKIKAFDGTKL

-766 ITNIADISNFTDGN
+766 ITNIADITKFTDGN
-780 GNKVTDRDSQ
+780 GNTVTDRDSQ

-836 FITKLNDEEITSRIP
+836 FITKVNNTEIKSRIP
-851 QPDVTKLAD
+851 QVD
-860 GTATTATYNHPKNP
+860 TTP
-874 IDVTIGD
+874 
-881 IVEYTI
+881 
-887 RVYNEGEVDGYV
+887 
-899 QEITD
+899 
-904 HLPDQLEFVANDET
+904 
-918 NIKYGWTVDGNN
+918 
-930 SKIIRTKYL
+930 
-939 SKENDTAE
+939 
-947 GENKITSFNGTTL
+947 
-960 DYKDVKVVCKVIETK
+960 
-975 PMPTKITNIADIS
+975 
-988 DFTDGNGNKV
+988 
-998 KDRDSQENNVNI
+998 
-1010 PSDLPGYK
+1010 
-1018 DDEIGKNYVP
+1018 
-1028 GQQDDDDFEKLKIK
+1028 
-1042 EFDLALRKFI
+1042 
-1052 TKVNDENISSRV
+1052 
-1064 PVVDITQLK
+1064 LK
-1073 NGTATTATYDHP
+1073 NGTGTTAIYNHSKEP
-1085 KTPIKV
+1085 VKV
-1091 KIDDVVEYTIRVYNE
+1091 SLGAVVEYTIRVYNE
-1106 GGVDGYVEEIT
+1106 GQVDGYVEEIK
-1117 DHLPDQLEFIAD
+1117 DHLPDQLEFIKD
-1129 NETNKKYGWSVDNQ
+1129 NETNKKYGWTVDSTD
-1143 NSKVVKTTYLS
+1143 SKVIKTSYLC

-1180 IACKVIST
+1180 VACKVVST
-1188 NPMPTKITN
+1188 DPMPSKITN
-1197 IADISDFTNG
+1197 LADISDFTD
-1207 NGEKVKDRDSEEN
+1207 GE
-1220 NVNIP
+1220 
-1225 SDLPGYK
+1225 
-1232 DDEIGKDYVPGQQ
+1232 
-1245 DDDDFEKLEVKPLEF
+1245 
-1260 DLALRKFIT
+1260 
-1269 KVNDEEITSR
+1269 
-1279 IPKVDITKLASG
+1279 
-1291 EATTAIYNHSKTPV
+1291 
-1305 EVAIDDIVE
+1305 
-1314 YTIRVYNE
+1314 
-1322 GEIDGYAEE
+1322 
-1331 IKDHLPDQLEL
+1331 
-1342 IADNETNKAYGWTVD
+1342 
-1357 DQDSKVIKTT
+1357 
-1367 YLSKANEKVAGEN
+1367 
-1380 KIPAF
+1380 
-1385 DGTTLSY
+1385 
-1392 KDVKVVCKV
+1392 
-1401 VETNQMPKK
+1401 
-1410 ITNLADVSD
+1410 
-1419 FTDGDGNKV
+1419 GNKV
-1428 TDRDSEKDNV
+1428 TDRDSKEDNV

-1450 ESNKDYVPGQEDDDD
+1450 ESKKDYVPGQEDDDD
-1465 FEKVTV
+1465 FEKVTLV
-1471 AKFDL
+1471 KFDL

-1484 VNDTEITSRIPQV
+1484 VNNTEITSRIPQV

-1505 SGTTAKYDHPKDPVL
+1505 SSTTAKYDHPKDPVL
-1520 VSNGNIVTYTIR
+1520 VSNGKIVTYTIR
-1532 VYNEGEIDGYASEIK
+1532 VFNEGEMDGYASEIK

-1616 DVKVAFEVTEPNTSD
+1616 DVKIAFQVTEPNTSD

-1639 ISKNTN
+1639 ISKDSD
-1645 KDGKDVKD
+1645 KDGNDVTD

-1754 DGLKFVAEDNP
+1754 NGLKFVPEDNP

-1788 DTTEVEVLLTWI
+1788 DTTEVEVVLTWI

-1852 GQIRTFTTI
+1852 GQIKTFTTI

-1866 VILSSGVALIKK
+1866 VILSSGVVLIKK

>member
-1 MKRLKK
+1 MKKLKK

-19 ATLGIISAVKAAS
+19 ATLGSISAVKAAS

-43 RRSGYGYQQGGASG
+43 RRAGYGYQQEGS

-113 ASIPSTYSKILPTGT
+113 ASIPSTYSKILPTGS

-143 PAAGTDNKTARE
+143 PAIGTDNTTARE
-155 AFLESKI
+155 EFLKSKI
-162 PDEFYEYV
+162 PNELYNLI

-176 VVQQLA
+176 AVQQLA

-191 DKYHYETT
+191 DKYHYETS
-199 NLKVNSIANVDS
+199 NFKINSIANVDS
-211 NYVSIGDLAQYN
+211 NYASMGDIF
-223 GGDDGR
+223 GDDGW

-258 TSPIEIVKNNAT
+258 TSPIEIVKSNAT

-291 DYTLSATFTDING
+291 DYTLNATFTDING
-304 KTITPTIGIKN
+304 TTITPSIGIKDV
-315 SSGNIVST
+315 SGNVTAT
-323 TKSLKELVGQEF
+323 TKTLKELVGQEF
-335 YLSMPVSSNISG
+335 YLIMPTSSNISG

-369 PTTEQPVVIVDE
+369 PTTEQPVVIVNE
-381 TPFKFSDTTSIVVPK
+381 TPLNFSDTTSIVVPK

-436 NHPKNPL
+436 NHPKTPL
-443 RVAIGDEVTYTIRV
+443 KVAIGDVVTYTIRV
-457 YNEGEVDGYVEEITD
+457 YNEGDIDGYVEEITD
-472 HLPEQLEF
+472 HLPDQLEF
-480 IVDDQVNIQYGWK
+480 IVDDQVNIEYGWK
-493 IASSSDLKT
+493 IASSTDLKT

-511 KETTDGAN
+511 NETTDGAN
-519 KISAFNGKTLAY
+519 KISAFNGTTLAY

-537 CRVVSTDP
+537 CRVVATDP
-545 MPTKI
+545 MADKI

-556 TRFTDG
+556 TKFTDG

-573 ANNVQLPTG
+573 ENNVNLPTG
-582 KDLENYRDSEINRG
+582 KDLENYKDSEINRG

-615 DFDLSLRKF
+615 EFDLSLRKF

-632 ITNREPKVNVTPLNN
+632 ITNREPQVNVTPLKN

-691 LPDQLEFVSGNA
+691 LPDQLEFVAGNEI
-703 TNTKYGW
+703 NTKYGW

-721 TNYLSKAKESSAG
+721 TNYLSKAKEASEGA
-734 SNKIKAFNGTTL
+734 NKIKAFDGTKL

-756 VVSTDPMPTK
+756 VVSTEPMPTK
-766 ITNIADISNFTDGN
+766 ITNIADITKFTDGN
-780 GNKVTDRDSQ
+780 GNTVTDRDSQ

-851 QPDVTKLAD
+851 QPDVSKLAD
-860 GTATTATYNHPKNP
+860 GTATTATYNHPKTP
-874 IDVTIGD
+874 ISVTIG
-881 IVEYTI
+881 
-887 RVYNEGEVDGYV
+887 
-899 QEITD
+899 
-904 HLPDQLEFVANDET
+904 
-918 NIKYGWTVDGNN
+918 
-930 SKIIRTKYL
+930 
-939 SKENDTAE
+939 
-947 GENKITSFNGTTL
+947 
-960 DYKDVKVVCKVIETK
+960 
-975 PMPTKITNIADIS
+975 
-988 DFTDGNGNKV
+988 
-998 KDRDSQENNVNI
+998 
-1010 PSDLPGYK
+1010 
-1018 DDEIGKNYVP
+1018 
-1028 GQQDDDDFEKLKIK
+1028 
-1042 EFDLALRKFI
+1042 
-1052 TKVNDENISSRV
+1052 
-1064 PVVDITQLK
+1064 
-1073 NGTATTATYDHP
+1073 
-1085 KTPIKV
+1085 
-1091 KIDDVVEYTIRVYNE
+1091 DVVEYTIRVYNE
-1106 GGVDGYVEEIT
+1106 AEVDGYVEEIT
-1117 DHLPDQLEFIAD
+1117 DHLPDQLEFVAG
-1129 NETNKKYGWSVDNQ
+1129 NETNTKYGWTVDSN
-1143 NSKVVKTTYLS
+1143 NSKIIKTKYLS
-1154 KANEKVAGENKIP
+1154 KANETTEGDNKIK
-1167 AFDGTTLSYKEVK
+1167 AFDGTKLDYKDVK
-1180 IACKVIST
+1180 VVCKVVST
-1188 NPMPTKITN
+1188 DPMPTKITN
-1197 IADISDFTNG
+1197 IADITKFTDGNG
-1207 NGEKVKDRDSEEN
+1207 NTVTDRDSQEN

-1245 DDDDFEKLEVKPLEF
+1245 DDDDFEKLKIKEF

-1269 KVNDEEITSR
+1269 KVNNTEIKSR
-1279 IPKVDITKLASG
+1279 IPQVDTTPLKNG
-1291 EATTAIYNHSKTPV
+1291 TGTTAIYNHSKEPV
-1305 EVAIDDIVE
+1305 KVSLGAVVE

-1322 GEIDGYAEE
+1322 GQVNGYVEE
-1331 IKDHLPDQLEL
+1331 IKDHLPDQLEF
-1342 IADNETNKAYGWTVD
+1342 IKDNETNKKYGWTVD
-1357 DQDSKVIKTT
+1357 STDSKVIKTS
-1367 YLSKANEKVAGEN
+1367 YLCKANEKVAGEN

-1392 KDVKVVCKV
+1392 KEVKVACKV
-1401 VETNQMPKK
+1401 VSTDPMPSK
-1410 ITNLADVSD
+1410 ITNLADISD
-1419 FTDGDGNKV
+1419 FTDGEGNKV
-1428 TDRDSEKDNV
+1428 TDRDSKEDNV

-1450 ESNKDYVPGQEDDDD
+1450 ESKKDYVPGQEDDDD
-1465 FEKVTV
+1465 FEKVTLV
-1471 AKFDL
+1471 KFDL

-1484 VNDTEITSRIPQV
+1484 VNNTEITSRIPQV

-1505 SGTTAKYDHPKDPVL
+1505 NSTTAKYDHPKDPVL

-1532 VYNEGEIDGYASEIK
+1532 VFNEGEMDGYASEIK

-1639 ISKNTN
+1639 ISKDSD
-1645 KDGKDVKD
+1645 KDGNDVTD

-1682 RKWVTQAIVTENGED
+1682 RKWVTQAIVTENGEE

-1754 DGLKFVAEDNP
+1754 NGLKFVPEDNP

-1788 DTTEVEVLLTWI
+1788 DTTEVEVVLTWI

-1852 GQIRTFTTI
+1852 GQIKTFTTI

-1866 VILSSGVALIKK
+1866 VILSSGVVLIKK

>member
-1 MKRLKK
+1 MKKFKK

-19 ATLGIISAVKAAS
+19 ATLGSISAVKAAS

-43 RRSGYGYQQGGASG
+43 RRAGYGYQQEGS

-113 ASIPSTYSKILPTGT
+113 ASIPSTYSKILPTGS

-143 PAAGTDNKTARE
+143 PAIGTDNTTARE
-155 AFLESKI
+155 EFLKSKI
-162 PDEFYEYV
+162 PNELYELI

-176 VVQQLA
+176 AVQQLA

-191 DKYHYETT
+191 DKYHYETS
-199 NLKVNSIANVDS
+199 NFKINSIANVDS
-211 NYVSIGDLAQYN
+211 NYASMGDIF
-223 GGDDGR
+223 GDDGW

-258 TSPIEIVKNNAT
+258 TSPIEIVKSNAT

-291 DYTLSATFTDING
+291 DYTLNATFTDING
-304 KTITPTIGIKN
+304 TTITPSIGIKDV
-315 SSGNIVST
+315 SGNVTAT
-323 TKSLKELVGQEF
+323 TKTLKELVGQEF
-335 YLSMPVSSNISG
+335 YLIMPTSSNISG

-369 PTTEQPVVIVDE
+369 PTTEQPVVIVNE
-381 TPFKFSDTTSIVVPK
+381 TPLNFSDTTSIVVPK

-436 NHPKNPL
+436 NHTKTPL
-443 RVAIGDEVTYTIRV
+443 KVAIGDVVTYTIRV
-457 YNEGEVDGYVEEITD
+457 YNEGDIDGYVEEITD
-472 HLPEQLEF
+472 HLPDQLEF
-480 IVDDQVNIQYGWK
+480 IVDDQVNIEYGWK
-493 IASSSDLKT
+493 IASSTDLKT

-511 KETTDGAN
+511 NETTDGAN
-519 KISAFNGKTLAY
+519 KISAFNGTTLAY

-537 CRVVSTDP
+537 CRVVATEP
-545 MPTKI
+545 MADKI

-556 TRFTDG
+556 TKFTDG

-573 ANNVQLPTG
+573 ENNVNLPTG

-615 DFDLSLRKF
+615 EFDLSLRKF

-632 ITNREPKVNVTPLNN
+632 ITNREPQVNVTPLKN

-691 LPDQLEFVSGNA
+691 LPDQLEFVTGNEI
-703 TNTKYGW
+703 NTKYGW

-721 TNYLSKAKESSAG
+721 TNYLSKAKEASEGA
-734 SNKIKAFNGTTL
+734 NKIKAFDGTKL

-766 ITNIADISNFTDGN
+766 ITNIADITKFTDGN
-780 GNKVTDRDSQ
+780 GNTVTDRDSQ

-851 QPDVTKLAD
+851 QPDVSKLAD
-860 GTATTATYNHPKNP
+860 GTATTATYNHPK
-874 IDVTIGD
+874 
-881 IVEYTI
+881 
-887 RVYNEGEVDGYV
+887 
-899 QEITD
+899 
-904 HLPDQLEFVANDET
+904 
-918 NIKYGWTVDGNN
+918 
-930 SKIIRTKYL
+930 
-939 SKENDTAE
+939 
-947 GENKITSFNGTTL
+947 
-960 DYKDVKVVCKVIETK
+960 
-975 PMPTKITNIADIS
+975 
-988 DFTDGNGNKV
+988 
-998 KDRDSQENNVNI
+998 
-1010 PSDLPGYK
+1010 
-1018 DDEIGKNYVP
+1018 
-1028 GQQDDDDFEKLKIK
+1028 
-1042 EFDLALRKFI
+1042 
-1052 TKVNDENISSRV
+1052 
-1064 PVVDITQLK
+1064 
-1073 NGTATTATYDHP
+1073 
-1085 KTPIKV
+1085 TPISV
-1091 KIDDVVEYTIRVYNE
+1091 AIGDVVEYTIRVYNE
-1106 GGVDGYVEEIT
+1106 AEVDGYVEEIT
-1117 DHLPDQLEFIAD
+1117 DHLPDQLEFVAG
-1129 NETNKKYGWSVDNQ
+1129 NETNTKYGWTVDSN
-1143 NSKVVKTTYLS
+1143 NSKIIKTKYLS
-1154 KANEKVAGENKIP
+1154 KANETAEGDNKIK
-1167 AFDGTTLSYKEVK
+1167 AFDGTKLDYKDVK
-1180 IACKVIST
+1180 VVCKVVST
-1188 NPMPTKITN
+1188 DPMPTKITN
-1197 IADISDFTNG
+1197 IADITKFTDGNG
-1207 NGEKVKDRDSEEN
+1207 NTVTDRDSQEN

-1245 DDDDFEKLEVKPLEF
+1245 DDDDFEKLKIKEF

-1269 KVNDEEITSR
+1269 KVNNTEIKSR
-1279 IPKVDITKLASG
+1279 IPQVDTTPLKNG
-1291 EATTAIYNHSKTPV
+1291 TGTTAIYNHSKEPV
-1305 EVAIDDIVE
+1305 KVSLGAIVE

-1322 GEIDGYAEE
+1322 GQVDGYVEE
-1331 IKDHLPDQLEL
+1331 IKDHLPDQLEFVK
-1342 IADNETNKAYGWTVD
+1342 DNETNKKYGWTVD
-1357 DQDSKVIKTT
+1357 STDSKVIKTS
-1367 YLSKANEKVAGEN
+1367 YLSKTNEKVAGEN

-1392 KDVKVVCKV
+1392 KEVKVACKV
-1401 VETNQMPKK
+1401 VSTDPMPSK
-1410 ITNLADVSD
+1410 ITNLADISD
-1419 FTDGDGNKV
+1419 FTDGEGNKV
-1428 TDRDSEKDNV
+1428 TDRDSKEDNV

-1450 ESNKDYVPGQEDDDD
+1450 ESKKDYVPGQEDDDD
-1465 FEKVTV
+1465 FEKVTLV
-1471 AKFDL
+1471 KFDL

-1484 VNDTEITSRIPQV
+1484 VNNTEITSRIPQV

-1505 SGTTAKYDHPKDPVL
+1505 SSTTAKYDHPKDPVL

-1532 VYNEGEIDGYASEIK
+1532 VFNEGEMDGYASEIK

-1639 ISKNTN
+1639 ISKDSD
-1645 KDGKDVKD
+1645 KDGNDVTD

-1682 RKWVTQAIVTENGED
+1682 RKWVTQAIVTENGEE

-1754 DGLKFVAEDNP
+1754 NGLKFVPEDNP

-1788 DTTEVEVLLTWI
+1788 DTTEVEVVLTWI

-1838 DDIDDAPVSVGVQT
+1838 DDIDDAPVSVGVKT

-1866 VILSSGVALIKK
+1866 VILSSGVVLIKK

>member
-1 MKRLKK
+1 MKKFKK

-19 ATLGIISAVKAAS
+19 ATLGSISAVKAAS

-43 RRSGYGYQQGGASG
+43 RRAGYGYQQEGS

-113 ASIPSTYSKILPTGT
+113 ASIPSTYSKILPTGS

-143 PAAGTDNKTARE
+143 PAIGTDNTTARE
-155 AFLESKI
+155 EFLKSKI
-162 PDEFYEYV
+162 PNELYELV

-176 VVQQLA
+176 AVQQLA

-191 DKYHYETT
+191 DKYHYETS
-199 NLKVNSIANVDS
+199 NFKINSIANVDS
-211 NYVSIGDLAQYN
+211 NYASMGDIF
-223 GGDDGR
+223 GDDGW

-258 TSPIEIVKNNAT
+258 TSPIEIVKSNAT

-291 DYTLSATFTDING
+291 DYTLNATFTDING
-304 KTITPTIGIKN
+304 TTITPSIGIKDV
-315 SSGNIVST
+315 SGNVTAT
-323 TKSLKELVGQEF
+323 TKTLKELVGQEF
-335 YLSMPVSSNISG
+335 YLIMPTSSNISG

-369 PTTEQPVVIVDE
+369 PTTEQPVVIVNE
-381 TPFKFSDTTSIVVPK
+381 TPLNFSDTTSIVVPK

-436 NHPKNPL
+436 NHTKTPL
-443 RVAIGDEVTYTIRV
+443 KVAIGDVVTYTIRV
-457 YNEGEVDGYVEEITD
+457 YNEGDIDGYVEEITD
-472 HLPEQLEF
+472 HLPDQLEF
-480 IVDDQVNIQYGWK
+480 IVDDQVNIEYGWK
-493 IASSSDLKT
+493 IASSIDLKT

-511 KETTDGAN
+511 NETTDGAN
-519 KISAFNGKTLAY
+519 KISAFNGTTLAY

-537 CRVVSTDP
+537 CRVVATDP
-545 MPTKI
+545 MADKI

-556 TRFTDG
+556 TKFTDG

-573 ANNVQLPTG
+573 ENNVNLPTG
-582 KDLENYRDSEINRG
+582 KDLENYKDSEINRG

-615 DFDLSLRKF
+615 EFDLSLRKF

-632 ITNREPKVNVTPLNN
+632 ITNREPQVNVTPLKN
-647 GGTTAIYNHPK
+647 GGTTATYNHPK
-658 TPVSVAI
+658 TPISVTI
-665 GDLVEYTIRVYNEAE
+665 GDVVEYTIRVYNEAE
-680 IDGYVEEITDH
+680 VDGYVEEITDH
-691 LPDQLEFVSGNA
+691 LPDQLEFVAGNE

-710 VVDSTN
+710 TVDSNN
-716 SKIIR
+716 SKIIK
-721 TNYLSKAKESSAG
+721 TKYLSKANETTEG
-734 SNKIKAFNGTTL
+734 DNKIKAFDGTKL

-766 ITNIADISNFTDGN
+766 ITNIADITKFTDGN
-780 GNKVTDRDSQ
+780 GNTVTDRDSQ

-836 FITKLNDEEITSRIP
+836 FITKVNNTEIKSRIP
-851 QPDVTKLAD
+851 QVD
-860 GTATTATYNHPKNP
+860 TTP
-874 IDVTIGD
+874 
-881 IVEYTI
+881 
-887 RVYNEGEVDGYV
+887 
-899 QEITD
+899 
-904 HLPDQLEFVANDET
+904 
-918 NIKYGWTVDGNN
+918 
-930 SKIIRTKYL
+930 
-939 SKENDTAE
+939 
-947 GENKITSFNGTTL
+947 
-960 DYKDVKVVCKVIETK
+960 
-975 PMPTKITNIADIS
+975 
-988 DFTDGNGNKV
+988 
-998 KDRDSQENNVNI
+998 
-1010 PSDLPGYK
+1010 
-1018 DDEIGKNYVP
+1018 
-1028 GQQDDDDFEKLKIK
+1028 
-1042 EFDLALRKFI
+1042 
-1052 TKVNDENISSRV
+1052 
-1064 PVVDITQLK
+1064 LK
-1073 NGTATTATYDHP
+1073 NGTGTTAIYNHSKEP
-1085 KTPIKV
+1085 VKV
-1091 KIDDVVEYTIRVYNE
+1091 SLGAVVEYTIRVYNE
-1106 GGVDGYVEEIT
+1106 GQVDGYVEEIK
-1117 DHLPDQLEFIAD
+1117 DHLPDQLEFIKD
-1129 NETNKKYGWSVDNQ
+1129 NETNKKYGWTVDSTD
-1143 NSKVVKTTYLS
+1143 SKVIKTSYLS

-1180 IACKVIST
+1180 VACKVVST
-1188 NPMPTKITN
+1188 DPMPSKITN
-1197 IADISDFTNG
+1197 LADISDFTD
-1207 NGEKVKDRDSEEN
+1207 GE
-1220 NVNIP
+1220 
-1225 SDLPGYK
+1225 
-1232 DDEIGKDYVPGQQ
+1232 
-1245 DDDDFEKLEVKPLEF
+1245 
-1260 DLALRKFIT
+1260 
-1269 KVNDEEITSR
+1269 
-1279 IPKVDITKLASG
+1279 
-1291 EATTAIYNHSKTPV
+1291 
-1305 EVAIDDIVE
+1305 
-1314 YTIRVYNE
+1314 
-1322 GEIDGYAEE
+1322 
-1331 IKDHLPDQLEL
+1331 
-1342 IADNETNKAYGWTVD
+1342 
-1357 DQDSKVIKTT
+1357 
-1367 YLSKANEKVAGEN
+1367 
-1380 KIPAF
+1380 
-1385 DGTTLSY
+1385 
-1392 KDVKVVCKV
+1392 
-1401 VETNQMPKK
+1401 
-1410 ITNLADVSD
+1410 
-1419 FTDGDGNKV
+1419 GNKV
-1428 TDRDSEKDNV
+1428 TDRDSKEDNV

-1450 ESNKDYVPGQEDDDD
+1450 ESKKDYVPGQEDDDD
-1465 FEKVTV
+1465 FEKVTLV
-1471 AKFDL
+1471 KFDL

-1484 VNDTEITSRIPQV
+1484 VNNTEITSRIPQV

-1505 SGTTAKYDHPKDPVL
+1505 SSTTAKYDHPKDPVL

-1532 VYNEGEIDGYASEIK
+1532 VFNEGEMDGYASEIK

-1639 ISKNTN
+1639 ISKDSD
-1645 KDGKDVKD
+1645 KDGNDVTD

-1682 RKWVTQAIVTENGED
+1682 RKWVTQAIVTENGEE

-1754 DGLKFVAEDNP
+1754 NGLKFVPEDNP

-1788 DTTEVEVLLTWI
+1788 DTTEVEVVLTWI

-1852 GQIRTFTTI
+1852 GQIKTFTTI

-1866 VILSSGVALIKK
+1866 VILSSGVVLIKK

>member
-1 MKRLKK
+1 MKKLKK

-19 ATLGIISAVKAAS
+19 ATLGSISAVKAAS

-43 RRSGYGYQQGGASG
+43 RRAGYGYQQEGS

-113 ASIPSTYSKILPTGT
+113 ASIPSTYSKILPTGS

-143 PAAGTDNKTARE
+143 PAIGTDNTTARE
-155 AFLESKI
+155 EFLKSKI
-162 PDEFYEYV
+162 PNELYGLI

-176 VVQQLA
+176 AVQQLA
-182 IWYFTNPSG
+182 VWYFTNPSG
-191 DKYHYETT
+191 DKYHYETS
-199 NLKVNSIANVDS
+199 NFKINSIANVDS
-211 NYVSIGDLAQYN
+211 NYASMGDIF
-223 GGDDGR
+223 GDDGW

-258 TSPIEIVKNNAT
+258 TSPIEIVKSNAT

-291 DYTLSATFTDING
+291 DYTLNATFTDING
-304 KTITPTIGIKN
+304 TTITPSIGIKDV
-315 SSGNIVST
+315 SGNVTAT
-323 TKSLKELVGQEF
+323 TKTLKELVGQEF
-335 YLSMPVSSNISG
+335 YLIMPTSSNISG

-369 PTTEQPVVIVDE
+369 PTTEQPVVIVNE
-381 TPFKFSDTTSIVVPK
+381 TPLNFSDTTSIVVPK

-436 NHPKNPL
+436 NHPKTPL
-443 RVAIGDEVTYTIRV
+443 KIAIGDVVTYTIRV
-457 YNEGEVDGYVEEITD
+457 YNEGDIDGYVEEITD
-472 HLPEQLEF
+472 HLPDQLEF
-480 IVDDQVNIQYGWK
+480 IVDDQVNIEYGWK
-493 IASSSDLKT
+493 IASSTDLKT

-511 KETTDGAN
+511 NETTDGAN
-519 KISAFNGKTLAY
+519 KISAFNGTTLAY

-537 CRVVSTDP
+537 CRVVATDP
-545 MPTKI
+545 MADKI

-556 TRFTDG
+556 TKFTDG

-573 ANNVQLPTG
+573 ENNVNLPTG

-615 DFDLSLRKF
+615 EFDLSLRKF

-632 ITNREPKVNVTPLNN
+632 ITNREPQVNVTPLKN

-691 LPDQLEFVSGNA
+691 LPDQLEFVSGNEI
-703 TNTKYGW
+703 NTKYGW

-721 TNYLSKAKESSAG
+721 TNYLSKAKETSEGA
-734 SNKIKAFNGTTL
+734 NKIKAFDGTKL

-766 ITNIADISNFTDGN
+766 ITNIADITKFTDGN
-780 GNKVTDRDSQ
+780 GNTVTDRDSQENNVNIPSDLPEYKDDEIGKDYVPGQQDDDDFEKLKIKEFDLALRKFITKLNDEEITSRIPQPDVSKLADGTATTATYNHPKTPISVAIGDVVEYTIRVYNEAEVDGYVEEITDHLPNQLEFIAGNEINTKYGWTVDSNNSKIIKTKYLSKANETTEGDNKIKAFDGTKLDYKDVKVVCKVVSTDPMPTKITNIADITKFTDGNGNTVTDRDSQ

-836 FITKLNDEEITSRIP
+836 FITKVNNTEIKSRIP
-851 QPDVTKLAD
+851 QVD
-860 GTATTATYNHPKNP
+860 TTP
-874 IDVTIGD
+874 
-881 IVEYTI
+881 
-887 RVYNEGEVDGYV
+887 
-899 QEITD
+899 
-904 HLPDQLEFVANDET
+904 
-918 NIKYGWTVDGNN
+918 
-930 SKIIRTKYL
+930 
-939 SKENDTAE
+939 
-947 GENKITSFNGTTL
+947 
-960 DYKDVKVVCKVIETK
+960 
-975 PMPTKITNIADIS
+975 
-988 DFTDGNGNKV
+988 
-998 KDRDSQENNVNI
+998 
-1010 PSDLPGYK
+1010 
-1018 DDEIGKNYVP
+1018 
-1028 GQQDDDDFEKLKIK
+1028 
-1042 EFDLALRKFI
+1042 
-1052 TKVNDENISSRV
+1052 
-1064 PVVDITQLK
+1064 LK
-1073 NGTATTATYDHP
+1073 NGTGTTAIYNHSKEP
-1085 KTPIKV
+1085 VKV
-1091 KIDDVVEYTIRVYNE
+1091 SLGAVVEYTIRVYNE
-1106 GGVDGYVEEIT
+1106 GQVDGYVEEIK
-1117 DHLPDQLEFIAD
+1117 DHLPDQLEFIKD
-1129 NETNKKYGWSVDNQ
+1129 NEINKKYGWTVDSTD
-1143 NSKVVKTTYLS
+1143 SKVIKTSYLC

-1180 IACKVIST
+1180 VACKVVST
-1188 NPMPTKITN
+1188 DPMPSKITN
-1197 IADISDFTNG
+1197 LADISDFTD
-1207 NGEKVKDRDSEEN
+1207 GE
-1220 NVNIP
+1220 
-1225 SDLPGYK
+1225 
-1232 DDEIGKDYVPGQQ
+1232 
-1245 DDDDFEKLEVKPLEF
+1245 
-1260 DLALRKFIT
+1260 
-1269 KVNDEEITSR
+1269 
-1279 IPKVDITKLASG
+1279 
-1291 EATTAIYNHSKTPV
+1291 
-1305 EVAIDDIVE
+1305 
-1314 YTIRVYNE
+1314 
-1322 GEIDGYAEE
+1322 
-1331 IKDHLPDQLEL
+1331 
-1342 IADNETNKAYGWTVD
+1342 
-1357 DQDSKVIKTT
+1357 
-1367 YLSKANEKVAGEN
+1367 
-1380 KIPAF
+1380 
-1385 DGTTLSY
+1385 
-1392 KDVKVVCKV
+1392 
-1401 VETNQMPKK
+1401 
-1410 ITNLADVSD
+1410 
-1419 FTDGDGNKV
+1419 GNKV
-1428 TDRDSEKDNV
+1428 TDRDSKEDNV

-1450 ESNKDYVPGQEDDDD
+1450 ESKKDYVPGQEDDDD
-1465 FEKVTV
+1465 FEKVTLV
-1471 AKFDL
+1471 KFDL

-1484 VNDTEITSRIPQV
+1484 VNNTEITSRIPQV

-1505 SGTTAKYDHPKDPVL
+1505 SSTTAKYDHPKDPVL
-1520 VSNGNIVTYTIR
+1520 VSNGKIVTYTIR
-1532 VYNEGEIDGYASEIK
+1532 VFNEGEMDGYASEIK

-1639 ISKNTN
+1639 ISKDSD
-1645 KDGKDVKD
+1645 KDGNDVTD

-1754 DGLKFVAEDNP
+1754 NGLKFVPEDNP

-1788 DTTEVEVLLTWI
+1788 DTTEVEVVLTWI

-1852 GQIRTFTTI
+1852 GQIKTFTTI
-1861 GLAVL
+1861 SLAVL
-1866 VILSSGVALIKK
+1866 VILSSGVVLIKK

>member
-1 MKRLKK
+1 MESMKKFKK

-19 ATLGIISAVKAAS
+19 ATLGSISAVKAAS

-43 RRSGYGYQQGGASG
+43 RRAGYGYQQEGS

-113 ASIPSTYSKILPTGT
+113 ASIPSTYSKILPTGS

-143 PAAGTDNKTARE
+143 PAIGTDNTTARE
-155 AFLESKI
+155 EFLKSKI
-162 PDEFYEYV
+162 PNELYELI

-176 VVQQLA
+176 AVQQLA

-191 DKYHYETT
+191 DKYHYETS
-199 NLKVNSIANVDS
+199 NFKINSIANVDS
-211 NYVSIGDLAQYN
+211 NYASMGDIF
-223 GGDDGR
+223 GDDGW

-258 TSPIEIVKNNAT
+258 TSPIEIVKGNAT

-286 QLLNV
+286 KLLNV
-291 DYTLSATFTDING
+291 DYTLNATFTDING
-304 KTITPTIGIKN
+304 TTITPSIGIKDV
-315 SSGNIVST
+315 SGNVTAT
-323 TKSLKELVGQEF
+323 TKTLKELVGQEF
-335 YLSMPVSSNISG
+335 YLIMPTSSNISG

-369 PTTEQPVVIVDE
+369 PTTEQPVVIVNE
-381 TPFKFSDTTSIVVPK
+381 TPLNFSDTTSIVVPK

-436 NHPKNPL
+436 NHPKTPL
-443 RVAIGDEVTYTIRV
+443 KVAIGDVVTYTIRV
-457 YNEGEVDGYVEEITD
+457 YNEGEIDGYVEEITD

-480 IVDDQVNIQYGWK
+480 IVDDQVNIEYGWK
-493 IASSSDLKT
+493 IASSTDLKT

-511 KETTDGAN
+511 NETTDGAN
-519 KISAFNGKTLAY
+519 KISAFNGTTLAY

-537 CRVVSTDP
+537 CKVVATDP
-545 MPTKI
+545 MADKI

-556 TRFTDG
+556 TKFTDG

-573 ANNVQLPTG
+573 ENNVNLPTG

-615 DFDLSLRKF
+615 EFDLSLRKF

-632 ITNREPKVNVTPLNN
+632 ITNREPQVNVTPLNN

-691 LPDQLEFVSGNA
+691 LPDQLEFVAGNE
-703 TNTKYGW
+703 TNSKYGW

-721 TNYLSKAKESSAG
+721 TNYLSKAKEASEGA
-734 SNKIKAFNGTTL
+734 NKIKAFDGTKL

-766 ITNIADISNFTDGN
+766 ITNIADITKFTDGN
-780 GNKVTDRDSQ
+780 GNTVTDRDSQ

-836 FITKLNDEEITSRIP
+836 FITKVNNTEIKSRIP
-851 QPDVTKLAD
+851 QVD
-860 GTATTATYNHPKNP
+860 TTP
-874 IDVTIGD
+874 
-881 IVEYTI
+881 
-887 RVYNEGEVDGYV
+887 
-899 QEITD
+899 
-904 HLPDQLEFVANDET
+904 
-918 NIKYGWTVDGNN
+918 
-930 SKIIRTKYL
+930 
-939 SKENDTAE
+939 
-947 GENKITSFNGTTL
+947 
-960 DYKDVKVVCKVIETK
+960 
-975 PMPTKITNIADIS
+975 
-988 DFTDGNGNKV
+988 
-998 KDRDSQENNVNI
+998 
-1010 PSDLPGYK
+1010 
-1018 DDEIGKNYVP
+1018 
-1028 GQQDDDDFEKLKIK
+1028 
-1042 EFDLALRKFI
+1042 
-1052 TKVNDENISSRV
+1052 
-1064 PVVDITQLK
+1064 LK
-1073 NGTATTATYDHP
+1073 NGTGTTAIYNHSKEP
-1085 KTPIKV
+1085 VKV
-1091 KIDDVVEYTIRVYNE
+1091 SLGAVVEYTIRVYNE
-1106 GGVDGYVEEIT
+1106 GQVDGYVEEIK
-1117 DHLPDQLEFIAD
+1117 DHLPDQLEFIKD
-1129 NETNKKYGWSVDNQ
+1129 NETNKKYGWTVDSTD
-1143 NSKVVKTTYLS
+1143 SKVIKTSYLS

-1180 IACKVIST
+1180 VACKVVST
-1188 NPMPTKITN
+1188 DPMPSKITN
-1197 IADISDFTNG
+1197 LADISDFTD
-1207 NGEKVKDRDSEEN
+1207 GE
-1220 NVNIP
+1220 
-1225 SDLPGYK
+1225 
-1232 DDEIGKDYVPGQQ
+1232 
-1245 DDDDFEKLEVKPLEF
+1245 
-1260 DLALRKFIT
+1260 
-1269 KVNDEEITSR
+1269 
-1279 IPKVDITKLASG
+1279 
-1291 EATTAIYNHSKTPV
+1291 
-1305 EVAIDDIVE
+1305 
-1314 YTIRVYNE
+1314 
-1322 GEIDGYAEE
+1322 
-1331 IKDHLPDQLEL
+1331 
-1342 IADNETNKAYGWTVD
+1342 
-1357 DQDSKVIKTT
+1357 
-1367 YLSKANEKVAGEN
+1367 
-1380 KIPAF
+1380 
-1385 DGTTLSY
+1385 
-1392 KDVKVVCKV
+1392 
-1401 VETNQMPKK
+1401 
-1410 ITNLADVSD
+1410 
-1419 FTDGDGNKV
+1419 GNKV
-1428 TDRDSEKDNV
+1428 TDRDSKEDNV

-1450 ESNKDYVPGQEDDDD
+1450 ESKKDYVQGQEDDDD
-1465 FEKVTV
+1465 FEKVTLV
-1471 AKFDL
+1471 KFDL

-1484 VNDTEITSRIPQV
+1484 VNNTEITSRIPQV

-1505 SGTTAKYDHPKDPVL
+1505 SSTTAKYDHPKDPVL

-1532 VYNEGEIDGYASEIK
+1532 VFNEGEMDGYASEIK

-1639 ISKNTN
+1639 ISKDSD
-1645 KDGKDVKD
+1645 KDGNDVTD

-1682 RKWVTQAIVTENGED
+1682 RKWVTQAIVTENGEE

-1754 DGLKFVAEDNP
+1754 NGLKFVPEDNP

-1788 DTTEVEVLLTWI
+1788 DTTEVEVVLTWI

-1852 GQIRTFTTI
+1852 GQIKTFTTI

-1866 VILSSGVALIKK
+1866 VILSSGVVLIKK

>member
-1 MKRLKK
+1 MKKLKK

-19 ATLGIISAVKAAS
+19 ATLGNSSAVKAAS

-43 RRSGYGYQQGGASG
+43 RRAGYGYQQEGS

-63 EYDSENGKTA
+63 EYDSENGETA

-113 ASIPSTYSKILPTGT
+113 ASIPSTYSKILPTGS

-143 PAAGTDNKTARE
+143 PAIGTDNTTARE
-155 AFLESKI
+155 EFLKSKI
-162 PDEFYEYV
+162 PNELYNLI

-176 VVQQLA
+176 AVQQLA

-191 DKYHYETT
+191 DKYHYETS
-199 NLKVNSIANVDS
+199 NFKINSIANVDS
-211 NYVSIGDLAQYN
+211 NYASMGDIF
-223 GGDDGR
+223 GDDGW

-258 TSPIEIVKNNAT
+258 TSPIEIVKSNAT

-291 DYTLSATFTDING
+291 DYTLNATFTDING
-304 KTITPTIGIKN
+304 TTITPSIGIKDV
-315 SSGNIVST
+315 SGNVTAT
-323 TKSLKELVGQEF
+323 TKTLKELVGQEF
-335 YLSMPVSSNISG
+335 YLIMPTSSNISG

-369 PTTEQPVVIVDE
+369 PTTEQPVVIVNE
-381 TPFKFSDTTSIVVPK
+381 TPLNFSDTTSIVVPK

-436 NHPKNPL
+436 NHPKTPL
-443 RVAIGDEVTYTIRV
+443 KVAIGDVVTYTIRV
-457 YNEGEVDGYVEEITD
+457 YNEGDIDGYVEEITD
-472 HLPEQLEF
+472 HLPDQLEF
-480 IVDDQVNIQYGWK
+480 IVDDQVNIEYGWK
-493 IASSSDLKT
+493 IASSTDLKT

-511 KETTDGAN
+511 NETTDGAN
-519 KISAFNGKTLAY
+519 KISAFNGTTLAY

-537 CRVVSTDP
+537 CRVVATDP
-545 MPTKI
+545 MADKI

-556 TRFTDG
+556 TKFTDG

-573 ANNVQLPTG
+573 ENNVNLPTG
-582 KDLENYRDSEINRG
+582 KDLENYKDSEINRG

-615 DFDLSLRKF
+615 EFDLSLRKF

-632 ITNREPKVNVTPLNN
+632 ITNREPQVNVTPLKN

-691 LPDQLEFVSGNA
+691 LPDQLEFVAGNEI
-703 TNTKYGW
+703 NTKYGW

-721 TNYLSKAKESSAG
+721 TNYLSKAKEASEGA
-734 SNKIKAFNGTTL
+734 NKIKAFDGTKL

-766 ITNIADISNFTDGN
+766 ITNIADITKFTDGN
-780 GNKVTDRDSQ
+780 GNTVTDRDSQ

-851 QPDVTKLAD
+851 QPDVSKLAD
-860 GTATTATYNHPKNP
+860 GTATTATYNHPKTP
-874 IDVTIGD
+874 ISVTIG
-881 IVEYTI
+881 
-887 RVYNEGEVDGYV
+887 
-899 QEITD
+899 
-904 HLPDQLEFVANDET
+904 
-918 NIKYGWTVDGNN
+918 
-930 SKIIRTKYL
+930 
-939 SKENDTAE
+939 
-947 GENKITSFNGTTL
+947 
-960 DYKDVKVVCKVIETK
+960 
-975 PMPTKITNIADIS
+975 
-988 DFTDGNGNKV
+988 
-998 KDRDSQENNVNI
+998 
-1010 PSDLPGYK
+1010 
-1018 DDEIGKNYVP
+1018 
-1028 GQQDDDDFEKLKIK
+1028 
-1042 EFDLALRKFI
+1042 
-1052 TKVNDENISSRV
+1052 
-1064 PVVDITQLK
+1064 
-1073 NGTATTATYDHP
+1073 
-1085 KTPIKV
+1085 
-1091 KIDDVVEYTIRVYNE
+1091 DVVEYTIRVYNE
-1106 GGVDGYVEEIT
+1106 AEVDGYVEEIT
-1117 DHLPDQLEFIAD
+1117 DHLPDQLEFVAG
-1129 NETNKKYGWSVDNQ
+1129 NETNTKYGWTVDSN
-1143 NSKVVKTTYLS
+1143 NSKIIKTKYLS
-1154 KANEKVAGENKIP
+1154 KANETTEGDNKIK
-1167 AFDGTTLSYKEVK
+1167 AFDGTKLDYKDVK
-1180 IACKVIST
+1180 VVCKVVST
-1188 NPMPTKITN
+1188 DPMPTKITN
-1197 IADISDFTNG
+1197 IADITKFTDGNG
-1207 NGEKVKDRDSEEN
+1207 NTVTDRDSQEN

-1245 DDDDFEKLEVKPLEF
+1245 DDDDFEKLKIKEF

-1269 KVNDEEITSR
+1269 KVNNTEIKSR
-1279 IPKVDITKLASG
+1279 IPQVDTTPLKNG
-1291 EATTAIYNHSKTPV
+1291 TGTTAIYNHSKEPV
-1305 EVAIDDIVE
+1305 KVSLGAVVE

-1322 GEIDGYAEE
+1322 GQVDGYVEE
-1331 IKDHLPDQLEL
+1331 IKDHLPDQLEF
-1342 IADNETNKAYGWTVD
+1342 IKDNETNKKYGWTVD
-1357 DQDSKVIKTT
+1357 STDSKVIKTS
-1367 YLSKANEKVAGEN
+1367 YLCKANEKVAGEN

-1392 KDVKVVCKV
+1392 KEVKVACKV
-1401 VETNQMPKK
+1401 VSTDPMPSK
-1410 ITNLADVSD
+1410 ITNLADISD
-1419 FTDGDGNKV
+1419 FTDGEGNKV
-1428 TDRDSEKDNV
+1428 TDRDSKEDNV

-1450 ESNKDYVPGQEDDDD
+1450 ESKKDYVPGQEDDDD
-1465 FEKVTV
+1465 FEKVTLV
-1471 AKFDL
+1471 KFDL

-1484 VNDTEITSRIPQV
+1484 VNNTEITSRIPQV

-1505 SGTTAKYDHPKDPVL
+1505 NSTTAKYDHPKDPVL

-1532 VYNEGEIDGYASEIK
+1532 VFNEGEMDGYASEIK

-1639 ISKNTN
+1639 ISKDSD
-1645 KDGKDVKD
+1645 KDGNDVTD

-1682 RKWVTQAIVTENGED
+1682 RKWVTQAIVTENGEE

-1754 DGLKFVAEDNP
+1754 NGLKFVPEDNP

-1788 DTTEVEVLLTWI
+1788 DTTEVEVVLTWI

-1852 GQIRTFTTI
+1852 GQIKTFTTI

-1866 VILSSGVALIKK
+1866 VILSSGVVLIKK

>member
-1 MKRLKK
+1 MKKFKK

-19 ATLGIISAVKAAS
+19 ATLGSISAVKAAS

-43 RRSGYGYQQGGASG
+43 RRAGYGYQQEGS

-113 ASIPSTYSKILPTGT
+113 ASIPSTYSKILPTGS

-143 PAAGTDNKTARE
+143 PAIGTDNTTARE
-155 AFLESKI
+155 EFLKSKI
-162 PDEFYEYV
+162 PNELYDLI

-176 VVQQLA
+176 AVQQLA

-191 DKYHYETT
+191 DKYHYETS
-199 NLKVNSIANVDS
+199 NFKINSIANVDS
-211 NYVSIGDLAQYN
+211 NYASMGDIF
-223 GGDDGR
+223 GDDGW

-258 TSPIEIVKNNAT
+258 TSPIEIVKSNAT

-286 QLLNV
+286 QLLNI
-291 DYTLSATFTDING
+291 DYTLNATFTDING
-304 KTITPTIGIKN
+304 TTITPSIGIKDV
-315 SSGNIVST
+315 SGNVTAT
-323 TKSLKELVGQEF
+323 TKTLKELVGQEF
-335 YLSMPVSSNISG
+335 YLIMPTSSNISG

-369 PTTEQPVVIVDE
+369 PTTEQPVVIVNE
-381 TPFKFSDTTSIVVPK
+381 TPLNFSDTTSIVVPK

-436 NHPKNPL
+436 NHPKTPL
-443 RVAIGDEVTYTIRV
+443 KVAIGDVVTYTIRV
-457 YNEGEVDGYVEEITD
+457 YNEGDIDGYVEEITD

-480 IVDDQVNIQYGWK
+480 IVDDQVNIEYGWK
-493 IASSSDLKT
+493 IASSTDLKT

-511 KETTDGAN
+511 NETTDGAN
-519 KISAFNGKTLAY
+519 KISAFNGTTLAY

-537 CRVVSTDP
+537 CRVVATEP
-545 MPTKI
+545 MADKI

-556 TRFTDG
+556 TKFTDG

-573 ANNVQLPTG
+573 ENNVNLPTG
-582 KDLENYRDSEINRG
+582 KDLENYKDSEINRG

-615 DFDLSLRKF
+615 EFDLSLRKF

-632 ITNREPKVNVTPLNN
+632 ITNREPQVNVTPLKN

-691 LPDQLEFVSGNA
+691 LPDQLEFVAGNEI
-703 TNTKYGW
+703 NTKYGW

-721 TNYLSKAKESSAG
+721 TNYLSKAKEASEGA
-734 SNKIKAFNGTTL
+734 NKIKAFDGTKL

-756 VVSTDPMPTK
+756 VVSTEPMPTK
-766 ITNIADISNFTDGN
+766 ITNIADITKFTDGN
-780 GNKVTDRDSQ
+780 GNTVTDRDSQ

-851 QPDVTKLAD
+851 QPDVSKLAD
-860 GTATTATYNHPKNP
+860 GTATTATYNHPK
-874 IDVTIGD
+874 
-881 IVEYTI
+881 
-887 RVYNEGEVDGYV
+887 
-899 QEITD
+899 
-904 HLPDQLEFVANDET
+904 
-918 NIKYGWTVDGNN
+918 
-930 SKIIRTKYL
+930 
-939 SKENDTAE
+939 
-947 GENKITSFNGTTL
+947 
-960 DYKDVKVVCKVIETK
+960 
-975 PMPTKITNIADIS
+975 
-988 DFTDGNGNKV
+988 
-998 KDRDSQENNVNI
+998 
-1010 PSDLPGYK
+1010 
-1018 DDEIGKNYVP
+1018 
-1028 GQQDDDDFEKLKIK
+1028 
-1042 EFDLALRKFI
+1042 
-1052 TKVNDENISSRV
+1052 
-1064 PVVDITQLK
+1064 
-1073 NGTATTATYDHP
+1073 
-1085 KTPIKV
+1085 TPISV
-1091 KIDDVVEYTIRVYNE
+1091 AIGDVVEYTIRVYNE
-1106 GGVDGYVEEIT
+1106 AEVDGYVEEIT
-1117 DHLPDQLEFIAD
+1117 DHLPDQLEFIAG
-1129 NETNKKYGWSVDNQ
+1129 NEINTKYGWTVDSN
-1143 NSKVVKTTYLS
+1143 NSKIIKTKYLS
-1154 KANEKVAGENKIP
+1154 KANETTEGDNKIK
-1167 AFDGTTLSYKEVK
+1167 AFDGTKLDYKDVK
-1180 IACKVIST
+1180 VVCKVVST
-1188 NPMPTKITN
+1188 DPMPTKITN
-1197 IADISDFTNG
+1197 IADITKFTDGNG
-1207 NGEKVKDRDSEEN
+1207 NTVTDRDSQEN

-1245 DDDDFEKLEVKPLEF
+1245 DDDDFEKLKIKEF

-1269 KVNDEEITSR
+1269 KVNNTEIKSR
-1279 IPKVDITKLASG
+1279 IPQVDTTPLKNG
-1291 EATTAIYNHSKTPV
+1291 TGTTAIYNHSKEPV
-1305 EVAIDDIVE
+1305 KVSLGAVVE

-1322 GEIDGYAEE
+1322 GQVDGYVEE
-1331 IKDHLPDQLEL
+1331 IKDHLPDQLEF
-1342 IADNETNKAYGWTVD
+1342 IKDNETNKKYGWTVD
-1357 DQDSKVIKTT
+1357 STDSKVIKTS

-1392 KDVKVVCKV
+1392 KEVKVACKV
-1401 VETNQMPKK
+1401 VSTDPMPSK
-1410 ITNLADVSD
+1410 ITNLADISD
-1419 FTDGDGNKV
+1419 FTDGEGNKV
-1428 TDRDSEKDNV
+1428 TDRDSKEDNV

-1450 ESNKDYVPGQEDDDD
+1450 ESKKDYVPGQEDDDD
-1465 FEKVTV
+1465 FEKVTLV
-1471 AKFDL
+1471 KFDL

-1484 VNDTEITSRIPQV
+1484 VNNTEITSRIPQV

-1505 SGTTAKYDHPKDPVL
+1505 SSTTAKYDHPKDPVL

-1532 VYNEGEIDGYASEIK
+1532 VFNEGEMDGYASEIK

-1639 ISKNTN
+1639 ISKDSD
-1645 KDGKDVKD
+1645 KDGNDVTD

-1682 RKWVTQAIVTENGED
+1682 RKWVTQAIVTENGEE

-1754 DGLKFVAEDNP
+1754 NGLKFVPEDNP

-1788 DTTEVEVLLTWI
+1788 DTTEVEVVLTWI

-1852 GQIRTFTTI
+1852 GQIKTFTTI

-1866 VILSSGVALIKK
+1866 VILSSGVVLIKK

>member
-1 MKRLKK
+1 MKKFKK

-19 ATLGIISAVKAAS
+19 ATLGSISAVKAAS

-43 RRSGYGYQQGGASG
+43 RRAGYGYQQEGS

-113 ASIPSTYSKILPTGT
+113 ASIPSTYSKILPTGS

-143 PAAGTDNKTARE
+143 PAIGTDNTTARE
-155 AFLESKI
+155 EFLKSKI
-162 PDEFYEYV
+162 PNELYELI

-176 VVQQLA
+176 AVQQLA

-191 DKYHYETT
+191 DKYHYETS
-199 NLKVNSIANVDS
+199 NFKINSIANVDS
-211 NYVSIGDLAQYN
+211 NYASMGDIF
-223 GGDDGR
+223 GDDGW

-258 TSPIEIVKNNAT
+258 TSPIEIVKSNAT

-291 DYTLSATFTDING
+291 DYTLNATFTDING
-304 KTITPTIGIKN
+304 TTITPSIGIKDV
-315 SSGNIVST
+315 SGNVTAT
-323 TKSLKELVGQEF
+323 TKTLKELVGQEF
-335 YLSMPVSSNISG
+335 YLIMPTSSNISG

-369 PTTEQPVVIVDE
+369 PTTEQPVVIVNE
-381 TPFKFSDTTSIVVPK
+381 TPLNFSDATSIVVPK

-436 NHPKNPL
+436 NHTKTPL
-443 RVAIGDEVTYTIRV
+443 KVAIGDVVTYTIRV
-457 YNEGEVDGYVEEITD
+457 YNEGDIDGYVEEITD
-472 HLPEQLEF
+472 HLPDQLEF
-480 IVDDQVNIQYGWK
+480 IVDDQVNIEYGWK
-493 IASSSDLKT
+493 IASSTDLKT

-511 KETTDGAN
+511 NETTDGAN
-519 KISAFNGKTLAY
+519 KISAFNGTTLAY

-537 CRVVSTDP
+537 CRVVATDP
-545 MPTKI
+545 MADKI

-556 TRFTDG
+556 TKFTDG

-573 ANNVQLPTG
+573 ENNVNLPTG

-615 DFDLSLRKF
+615 EFDLSLRKF

-632 ITNREPKVNVTPLNN
+632 ITNREPQVNVTPLKN

-691 LPDQLEFVSGNA
+691 LPDQLEFVAGNEI
-703 TNTKYGW
+703 NTKYGW

-716 SKIIR
+716 SKIIK
-721 TNYLSKAKESSAG
+721 TNYLSKAKEASEGA
-734 SNKIKAFNGTTL
+734 NKIKAFDGTKL

-766 ITNIADISNFTDGN
+766 ITNIADITKFTDGN
-780 GNKVTDRDSQ
+780 GNTVTDRDSQ

-851 QPDVTKLAD
+851 QPDVSKLAD
-860 GTATTATYNHPKNP
+860 GTATTATYNHPK
-874 IDVTIGD
+874 
-881 IVEYTI
+881 
-887 RVYNEGEVDGYV
+887 
-899 QEITD
+899 
-904 HLPDQLEFVANDET
+904 
-918 NIKYGWTVDGNN
+918 
-930 SKIIRTKYL
+930 
-939 SKENDTAE
+939 
-947 GENKITSFNGTTL
+947 
-960 DYKDVKVVCKVIETK
+960 
-975 PMPTKITNIADIS
+975 
-988 DFTDGNGNKV
+988 
-998 KDRDSQENNVNI
+998 
-1010 PSDLPGYK
+1010 
-1018 DDEIGKNYVP
+1018 
-1028 GQQDDDDFEKLKIK
+1028 
-1042 EFDLALRKFI
+1042 
-1052 TKVNDENISSRV
+1052 
-1064 PVVDITQLK
+1064 
-1073 NGTATTATYDHP
+1073 
-1085 KTPIKV
+1085 TPISV
-1091 KIDDVVEYTIRVYNE
+1091 AIGDVVEYTIRVYNE
-1106 GGVDGYVEEIT
+1106 AEVDGYVEEIT
-1117 DHLPDQLEFIAD
+1117 DHLPDQLEFVAG
-1129 NETNKKYGWSVDNQ
+1129 NETNTKYGWTVDSN
-1143 NSKVVKTTYLS
+1143 NSKIIKTKYLS
-1154 KANEKVAGENKIP
+1154 KANETTEGDNKIK
-1167 AFDGTTLSYKEVK
+1167 AFDGTKLDYKDVK
-1180 IACKVIST
+1180 VVCKVVST
-1188 NPMPTKITN
+1188 DPMPTKITN
-1197 IADISDFTNG
+1197 IADITKFTDGNG
-1207 NGEKVKDRDSEEN
+1207 NTVTDRDSQEN

-1245 DDDDFEKLEVKPLEF
+1245 DDDDFEKLKIKEF

-1269 KVNDEEITSR
+1269 KVNNTEIKSR
-1279 IPKVDITKLASG
+1279 IPQVDTTPLKNG
-1291 EATTAIYNHSKTPV
+1291 TGTTAIYNHSKEPV
-1305 EVAIDDIVE
+1305 KVSLGAVVE

-1322 GEIDGYAEE
+1322 GQVDGYVEE
-1331 IKDHLPDQLEL
+1331 IKDHLPDQLEF
-1342 IADNETNKAYGWTVD
+1342 IKDNETNKKYGWTVD
-1357 DQDSKVIKTT
+1357 STDSKVIKTS
-1367 YLSKANEKVAGEN
+1367 YLCKANEKVAGEN

-1392 KDVKVVCKV
+1392 KEVKVACKV
-1401 VETNQMPKK
+1401 VSTDPMPSK
-1410 ITNLADVSD
+1410 ITNLADISD
-1419 FTDGDGNKV
+1419 FTDGEGNKV
-1428 TDRDSEKDNV
+1428 TDRDSKEDNV

-1450 ESNKDYVPGQEDDDD
+1450 ESKKDYVPGQEDDDD
-1465 FEKVTV
+1465 FEKVTLV
-1471 AKFDL
+1471 KFDL

-1484 VNDTEITSRIPQV
+1484 VNNTEITSRIPQV

-1505 SGTTAKYDHPKDPVL
+1505 SSTTAKYDHPKDPVL

-1532 VYNEGEIDGYASEIK
+1532 VFNEGEMDGYASEIK

-1639 ISKNTN
+1639 ISKDSD
-1645 KDGKDVKD
+1645 KDGNDVTD

-1682 RKWVTQAIVTENGED
+1682 RKWVTQAIVTENGEE

-1754 DGLKFVAEDNP
+1754 NGLKFVPEDNP

-1788 DTTEVEVLLTWI
+1788 DTTEVEVVLTWI

-1852 GQIRTFTTI
+1852 GQIKTFTTI

-1866 VILSSGVALIKK
+1866 VILSSGVVLIKK

>member
-1 MKRLKK
+1 MKKFKK

-19 ATLGIISAVKAAS
+19 ATLGSISAVKAAS

-43 RRSGYGYQQGGASG
+43 RRAGYGYQQEGS

-113 ASIPSTYSKILPTGT
+113 ASIPSTYSKILPTGS

-143 PAAGTDNKTARE
+143 PAIGTDNTTARE
-155 AFLESKI
+155 EFLKSKI
-162 PDEFYEYV
+162 PNELYELI

-176 VVQQLA
+176 AVQQLA

-191 DKYHYETT
+191 DKYHYETS
-199 NLKVNSIANVDS
+199 NFKINSIANVDS
-211 NYVSIGDLAQYN
+211 NYASMGDIF
-223 GGDDGR
+223 GDDGWN
-229 DREDAIEAL
+229 REDAIEAL

-258 TSPIEIVKNNAT
+258 TSPIEIVKSNAT

-291 DYTLSATFTDING
+291 DYTLNATFTDING
-304 KTITPTIGIKN
+304 TTITPSIGIKDV
-315 SSGNIVST
+315 SGNVTAT
-323 TKSLKELVGQEF
+323 TKTLKELVGQEF
-335 YLSMPVSSNISG
+335 YLIMPTSSNISG

-369 PTTEQPVVIVDE
+369 PTTEQPVVIVNE
-381 TPFKFSDTTSIVVPK
+381 TPLNFSDTTSIVVPK

-436 NHPKNPL
+436 NHTKTPL
-443 RVAIGDEVTYTIRV
+443 KVAIGDVVTYTIRV
-457 YNEGEVDGYVEEITD
+457 YNEGDIDGYVEEITD
-472 HLPEQLEF
+472 HLPDQLEF
-480 IVDDQVNIQYGWK
+480 IVDDQVNIEYGWK
-493 IASSSDLKT
+493 IASSTDLKT

-511 KETTDGAN
+511 NETTDGAN
-519 KISAFNGKTLAY
+519 KISAFNGTTLAY

-537 CRVVSTDP
+537 CRVVATEP
-545 MPTKI
+545 MADKI

-556 TRFTDG
+556 TKFTDG

-573 ANNVQLPTG
+573 ENNVNLPTG
-582 KDLENYRDSEINRG
+582 KDLENYKDSEINRG

-615 DFDLSLRKF
+615 EFDLSLRKF

-632 ITNREPKVNVTPLNN
+632 ITNREPQVNVTPLKN

-658 TPVSVAI
+658 TPVSVAV

-691 LPDQLEFVSGNA
+691 LPDQLEFVSENEI
-703 TNTKYGW
+703 NSKYGW

-721 TNYLSKAKESSAG
+721 TNYLSKAKEASEGA
-734 SNKIKAFNGTTL
+734 NKIKAFDGTKL

-766 ITNIADISNFTDGN
+766 ITNIADITKFTDGN
-780 GNKVTDRDSQ
+780 GNTVTDRDSQ

-836 FITKLNDEEITSRIP
+836 FITKVNNTEIKSRIP
-851 QPDVTKLAD
+851 QVD
-860 GTATTATYNHPKNP
+860 TTP
-874 IDVTIGD
+874 
-881 IVEYTI
+881 
-887 RVYNEGEVDGYV
+887 
-899 QEITD
+899 
-904 HLPDQLEFVANDET
+904 
-918 NIKYGWTVDGNN
+918 
-930 SKIIRTKYL
+930 
-939 SKENDTAE
+939 
-947 GENKITSFNGTTL
+947 
-960 DYKDVKVVCKVIETK
+960 
-975 PMPTKITNIADIS
+975 
-988 DFTDGNGNKV
+988 
-998 KDRDSQENNVNI
+998 
-1010 PSDLPGYK
+1010 
-1018 DDEIGKNYVP
+1018 
-1028 GQQDDDDFEKLKIK
+1028 
-1042 EFDLALRKFI
+1042 
-1052 TKVNDENISSRV
+1052 
-1064 PVVDITQLK
+1064 LK
-1073 NGTATTATYDHP
+1073 NGTGTTAIYNHSKEP
-1085 KTPIKV
+1085 VKV
-1091 KIDDVVEYTIRVYNE
+1091 SLGAVVEYTIRVYNE
-1106 GGVDGYVEEIT
+1106 GQVDGYVEEIK
-1117 DHLPDQLEFIAD
+1117 DHLPDQLEFVKD
-1129 NETNKKYGWSVDNQ
+1129 NETNKKYGWTVDSTD
-1143 NSKVVKTTYLS
+1143 SKVIKTSYLC
-1154 KANEKVAGENKIP
+1154 KKNEKVAGENKIP

-1180 IACKVIST
+1180 VACKVVST
-1188 NPMPTKITN
+1188 DPMPSKITN
-1197 IADISDFTNG
+1197 LADISDFTD
-1207 NGEKVKDRDSEEN
+1207 GE
-1220 NVNIP
+1220 
-1225 SDLPGYK
+1225 
-1232 DDEIGKDYVPGQQ
+1232 
-1245 DDDDFEKLEVKPLEF
+1245 
-1260 DLALRKFIT
+1260 
-1269 KVNDEEITSR
+1269 
-1279 IPKVDITKLASG
+1279 
-1291 EATTAIYNHSKTPV
+1291 
-1305 EVAIDDIVE
+1305 
-1314 YTIRVYNE
+1314 
-1322 GEIDGYAEE
+1322 
-1331 IKDHLPDQLEL
+1331 
-1342 IADNETNKAYGWTVD
+1342 
-1357 DQDSKVIKTT
+1357 
-1367 YLSKANEKVAGEN
+1367 
-1380 KIPAF
+1380 
-1385 DGTTLSY
+1385 
-1392 KDVKVVCKV
+1392 
-1401 VETNQMPKK
+1401 
-1410 ITNLADVSD
+1410 
-1419 FTDGDGNKV
+1419 GNKV
-1428 TDRDSEKDNV
+1428 TDRDSKEDNV

-1450 ESNKDYVPGQEDDDD
+1450 ESKKDYVPGQEDDDD
-1465 FEKVTV
+1465 FEKVTLV
-1471 AKFDL
+1471 KFDL

-1484 VNDTEITSRIPQV
+1484 VNNTEITSRIPQV

-1505 SGTTAKYDHPKDPVL
+1505 SSTTAKYDHPKDPVL

-1532 VYNEGEIDGYASEIK
+1532 VFNEGEMDGYASEIK

-1639 ISKNTN
+1639 ISKDSD
-1645 KDGKDVKD
+1645 KDGNDVTD

-1682 RKWVTQAIVTENGED
+1682 RKWVTQAIVTENGEE

-1754 DGLKFVAEDNP
+1754 NGLKFVPEDNP

-1788 DTTEVEVLLTWI
+1788 DTTEVEVVLTWI

-1852 GQIRTFTTI
+1852 GQIKTFTTI
-1861 GLAVL
+1861 SLAVL
-1866 VILSSGVALIKK
+1866 VILSSGVVLIKK

>member
-1 MKRLKK
+1 MKKFKK

-19 ATLGIISAVKAAS
+19 ATLGSISAVKAAS

-43 RRSGYGYQQGGASG
+43 RRAGYGYQQEGS

-113 ASIPSTYSKILPTGT
+113 ASIPSTYSKILPTGS

-143 PAAGTDNKTARE
+143 PAIGTDNTTARE
-155 AFLESKI
+155 EFLKSKI
-162 PDEFYEYV
+162 PNELYNLI

-176 VVQQLA
+176 AVQQLA

-191 DKYHYETT
+191 DKYHYETS
-199 NLKVNSIANVDS
+199 NFKINSIANVDS
-211 NYVSIGDLAQYN
+211 NYASMGDIF
-223 GGDDGR
+223 GDDGW

-258 TSPIEIVKNNAT
+258 TSPIEIVKSNAT

-291 DYTLSATFTDING
+291 DYTLNATFTDING
-304 KTITPTIGIKN
+304 TTITPSIGIKDV
-315 SSGNIVST
+315 SGNVT
-323 TKSLKELVGQEF
+323 AATKTLKELVGQEF
-335 YLSMPVSSNISG
+335 YLIMPTSSNISG

-369 PTTEQPVVIVDE
+369 PTTEQPVVIVNE
-381 TPFKFSDTTSIVVPK
+381 TPLNFSDTTSIVVPK

-436 NHPKNPL
+436 NHTKTPL
-443 RVAIGDEVTYTIRV
+443 KVAIGDVVTYTIRV
-457 YNEGEVDGYVEEITD
+457 YNEGDIDGYVEEITD
-472 HLPEQLEF
+472 HLPDQLEF
-480 IVDDQVNIQYGWK
+480 IVDDQVNIEYGWK
-493 IASSSDLKT
+493 IASSTDLKT

-511 KETTDGAN
+511 NETTDGAN
-519 KISAFNGKTLAY
+519 KISAFNGTTLAY

-537 CRVVSTDP
+537 CRVVATDP
-545 MPTKI
+545 MADKI

-556 TRFTDG
+556 TKFTDG

-573 ANNVQLPTG
+573 ENNVNLPTG

-615 DFDLSLRKF
+615 EFDLSLRKF

-632 ITNREPKVNVTPLNN
+632 ITNREPQVNVTPLKN

-691 LPDQLEFVSGNA
+691 LPDQLEFVTGNEI
-703 TNTKYGW
+703 NTKYGW

-721 TNYLSKAKESSAG
+721 TNYLSKAKEASEGA
-734 SNKIKAFNGTTL
+734 NKIKAFDGTKL

-766 ITNIADISNFTDGN
+766 ITNIADITKFTDGN
-780 GNKVTDRDSQ
+780 GNTVTDRDSQ

-851 QPDVTKLAD
+851 QPDVSKLAD
-860 GTATTATYNHPKNP
+860 GTATTATYNHPK
-874 IDVTIGD
+874 
-881 IVEYTI
+881 
-887 RVYNEGEVDGYV
+887 
-899 QEITD
+899 
-904 HLPDQLEFVANDET
+904 
-918 NIKYGWTVDGNN
+918 
-930 SKIIRTKYL
+930 
-939 SKENDTAE
+939 
-947 GENKITSFNGTTL
+947 
-960 DYKDVKVVCKVIETK
+960 
-975 PMPTKITNIADIS
+975 
-988 DFTDGNGNKV
+988 
-998 KDRDSQENNVNI
+998 
-1010 PSDLPGYK
+1010 
-1018 DDEIGKNYVP
+1018 
-1028 GQQDDDDFEKLKIK
+1028 
-1042 EFDLALRKFI
+1042 
-1052 TKVNDENISSRV
+1052 
-1064 PVVDITQLK
+1064 
-1073 NGTATTATYDHP
+1073 
-1085 KTPIKV
+1085 TPISV
-1091 KIDDVVEYTIRVYNE
+1091 AIGDVVEYTIRVYNE
-1106 GGVDGYVEEIT
+1106 AEVDGYVEEIT
-1117 DHLPDQLEFIAD
+1117 DHLPDQLEFVAR
-1129 NETNKKYGWSVDNQ
+1129 NETNTKYGWTVDSN
-1143 NSKVVKTTYLS
+1143 NSKIIKTEYLS
-1154 KANEKVAGENKIP
+1154 KANETTEGDNKIK
-1167 AFDGTTLSYKEVK
+1167 AFDGTKLDYKDVK
-1180 IACKVIST
+1180 VVCKVVST
-1188 NPMPTKITN
+1188 DPMPTKITN
-1197 IADISDFTNG
+1197 IADITKFTDGNG
-1207 NGEKVKDRDSEEN
+1207 NTVTDRDSQEN

-1245 DDDDFEKLEVKPLEF
+1245 DDDDFEKLKIKEF

-1269 KVNDEEITSR
+1269 KVNNTEIKSR
-1279 IPKVDITKLASG
+1279 IPQVDTTPLKNG
-1291 EATTAIYNHSKTPV
+1291 TGTTAIYNHSKEPV
-1305 EVAIDDIVE
+1305 KVSLGAVVE

-1322 GEIDGYAEE
+1322 GQVDGYVEE
-1331 IKDHLPDQLEL
+1331 IKDHLPDQLEF
-1342 IADNETNKAYGWTVD
+1342 IKDNETNKKYGWTVD
-1357 DQDSKVIKTT
+1357 STDSKVIKTS

-1392 KDVKVVCKV
+1392 KEVKVACKV
-1401 VETNQMPKK
+1401 VSTDPMPSK
-1410 ITNLADVSD
+1410 ITNLADISD
-1419 FTDGDGNKV
+1419 FTDGEGNKV
-1428 TDRDSEKDNV
+1428 TDRDSKEDNV

-1450 ESNKDYVPGQEDDDD
+1450 ESKKDYVPGQEDDDD
-1465 FEKVTV
+1465 FEKVTLV
-1471 AKFDL
+1471 KFDL

-1484 VNDTEITSRIPQV
+1484 VNNTEITSRIPQV

-1505 SGTTAKYDHPKDPVL
+1505 SSTTAKYDHPKDPVL

-1532 VYNEGEIDGYASEIK
+1532 VFNEGEMDGYASEIK

-1639 ISKNTN
+1639 ISKDSD
-1645 KDGKDVKD
+1645 KDGNDVTD

-1682 RKWVTQAIVTENGED
+1682 RKWVTQAIVTENGEE

-1754 DGLKFVAEDNP
+1754 NGLKFVPEDNP

-1788 DTTEVEVLLTWI
+1788 DTTEVEVVLTWI

-1852 GQIRTFTTI
+1852 GQIKTFTTI

-1866 VILSSGVALIKK
+1866 VILSSGVVLIKK

>member
-1 MKRLKK
+1 MKKFKK

-19 ATLGIISAVKAAS
+19 ATLGSISAVKAAS

-43 RRSGYGYQQGGASG
+43 RRAGYGYQQEGS

-113 ASIPSTYSKILPTGT
+113 ASIPSTYSKILPTGS

-143 PAAGTDNKTARE
+143 PAIGTDNTTARE
-155 AFLESKI
+155 EFLKSKI
-162 PDEFYEYV
+162 PNELYDLI

-176 VVQQLA
+176 AVQQLA

-191 DKYHYETT
+191 DKYHYETS
-199 NLKVNSIANVDS
+199 NFKINSIANVDS
-211 NYVSIGDLAQYN
+211 NYASMGDIF
-223 GGDDGR
+223 GDDGW

-258 TSPIEIVKNNAT
+258 TSPIEIVKSNAT

-291 DYTLSATFTDING
+291 DYTLNATFTDING
-304 KTITPTIGIKN
+304 TTITPSIGIKDV
-315 SSGNIVST
+315 SGNVTAT
-323 TKSLKELVGQEF
+323 TKTLKELVGQEF
-335 YLSMPVSSNISG
+335 YLIMPTSSNISG

-369 PTTEQPVVIVDE
+369 PTTEQPVVIVNE
-381 TPFKFSDTTSIVVPK
+381 TPLNFSDATSIVVPK

-436 NHPKNPL
+436 NHTKTPL
-443 RVAIGDEVTYTIRV
+443 KVAIGDVVTYTIRV
-457 YNEGEVDGYVEEITD
+457 YNEGDIDGYVEEITD
-472 HLPEQLEF
+472 HLPDQLEF
-480 IVDDQVNIQYGWK
+480 IVDDQVNIEYGWK
-493 IASSSDLKT
+493 IASSTDLKT

-511 KETTDGAN
+511 NETTDGAN
-519 KISAFNGKTLAY
+519 KISAFNGTTLAY

-537 CRVVSTDP
+537 CRVVATEP
-545 MPTKI
+545 MADKI

-556 TRFTDG
+556 TKFTDG

-573 ANNVQLPTG
+573 ENNVNLPTG
-582 KDLENYRDSEINRG
+582 KDLENYKDSEINRG

-615 DFDLSLRKF
+615 EFDLSLRKF

-632 ITNREPKVNVTPLNN
+632 ITNREPQVNVTPLKN

-691 LPDQLEFVSGNA
+691 LPDQLEFVTGNEI
-703 TNTKYGW
+703 NTKYGW

-721 TNYLSKAKESSAG
+721 TNYLSKAKETSEGA
-734 SNKIKAFNGTTL
+734 NKIKAFDGTKL

-766 ITNIADISNFTDGN
+766 ITNIADITKFTDGN
-780 GNKVTDRDSQ
+780 GNTVTDRDSQ

-851 QPDVTKLAD
+851 QPDVSKLAD
-860 GTATTATYNHPKNP
+860 GTATTATYNHPK
-874 IDVTIGD
+874 
-881 IVEYTI
+881 
-887 RVYNEGEVDGYV
+887 
-899 QEITD
+899 
-904 HLPDQLEFVANDET
+904 
-918 NIKYGWTVDGNN
+918 
-930 SKIIRTKYL
+930 
-939 SKENDTAE
+939 
-947 GENKITSFNGTTL
+947 
-960 DYKDVKVVCKVIETK
+960 
-975 PMPTKITNIADIS
+975 
-988 DFTDGNGNKV
+988 
-998 KDRDSQENNVNI
+998 
-1010 PSDLPGYK
+1010 
-1018 DDEIGKNYVP
+1018 
-1028 GQQDDDDFEKLKIK
+1028 
-1042 EFDLALRKFI
+1042 
-1052 TKVNDENISSRV
+1052 
-1064 PVVDITQLK
+1064 
-1073 NGTATTATYDHP
+1073 
-1085 KTPIKV
+1085 TPISV
-1091 KIDDVVEYTIRVYNE
+1091 AIGDVVEYTIRVYNE
-1106 GGVDGYVEEIT
+1106 AEVDGYVEEIT
-1117 DHLPDQLEFIAD
+1117 DHLPDQLEFVAG
-1129 NETNKKYGWSVDNQ
+1129 NETNTKYGWTVDSN
-1143 NSKVVKTTYLS
+1143 NSKIIKTKYLS
-1154 KANEKVAGENKIP
+1154 KANETTEGDNKIK
-1167 AFDGTTLSYKEVK
+1167 AFDGTKLDYKDVK
-1180 IACKVIST
+1180 VVCKVVST
-1188 NPMPTKITN
+1188 DPMPTKITN
-1197 IADISDFTNG
+1197 IADITKFTDGNG
-1207 NGEKVKDRDSEEN
+1207 NTVTDRDSQEN

-1245 DDDDFEKLEVKPLEF
+1245 DDDDFEKLKIKEF

-1269 KVNDEEITSR
+1269 KVNNTEIKSR
-1279 IPKVDITKLASG
+1279 IPQVDTTPLKNG
-1291 EATTAIYNHSKTPV
+1291 TGTTAIYNHSKEPV
-1305 EVAIDDIVE
+1305 KVSLGAVVE

-1322 GEIDGYAEE
+1322 GQVDGYVEE
-1331 IKDHLPDQLEL
+1331 IKDHLPDQLEF
-1342 IADNETNKAYGWTVD
+1342 IKDNETNKKYGWTVD
-1357 DQDSKVIKTT
+1357 STDSKVIKTS
-1367 YLSKANEKVAGEN
+1367 YLSKANEKVAGKN

-1392 KDVKVVCKV
+1392 KEVKVACKV
-1401 VETNQMPKK
+1401 VSTDPMPSK
-1410 ITNLADVSD
+1410 ITNLADISD
-1419 FTDGDGNKV
+1419 FTDGEGNKV
-1428 TDRDSEKDNV
+1428 TDRDSKEDNV

-1450 ESNKDYVPGQEDDDD
+1450 ESKKDYVPGQEDDDD
-1465 FEKVTV
+1465 FEKVTLV
-1471 AKFDL
+1471 KFDL

-1484 VNDTEITSRIPQV
+1484 VNNTEITSRIPQV

-1505 SGTTAKYDHPKDPVL
+1505 SSTTAKYDHPKDPVL

-1532 VYNEGEIDGYASEIK
+1532 VFNEGEMDGYASEIK

-1639 ISKNTN
+1639 ISKDSD
-1645 KDGKDVKD
+1645 KDGNDVTD

-1682 RKWVTQAIVTENGED
+1682 RKWVTQAIVTENGEE

-1754 DGLKFVAEDNP
+1754 NGLKFVPEDNP

-1788 DTTEVEVLLTWI
+1788 DTTEVEVVLTWI

-1852 GQIRTFTTI
+1852 GQIKTFTTI

-1866 VILSSGVALIKK
+1866 VILSSGVVLIKK

>member
-1 MKRLKK
+1 MMESMKKFKK

-19 ATLGIISAVKAAS
+19 ATLGSISAVKAAS

-43 RRSGYGYQQGGASG
+43 RRAGYGYQQEGS

-63 EYDSENGKTA
+63 EYDSENGRTA
-73 DLSKTIYCIKGG
+73 NLSKTIYCIKGG

-113 ASIPSTYSKILPTGT
+113 ASIPSTYSKILPTGS

-143 PAAGTDNKTARE
+143 PAIGTDNTTARE
-155 AFLESKI
+155 EFLKSKI
-162 PDEFYEYV
+162 PNELYNLI

-176 VVQQLA
+176 AVQQLA

-191 DKYHYETT
+191 DKYHYETS
-199 NLKVNSIANVDS
+199 NFKINSIANVDS
-211 NYVSIGDLAQYN
+211 NYASMGDIF
-223 GGDDGR
+223 GDDGW

-258 TSPIEIVKNNAT
+258 TSPIEIVKSNAT

-291 DYTLSATFTDING
+291 DYTLNATFTDING
-304 KTITPTIGIKN
+304 TTITPSIGIKDV
-315 SSGNIVST
+315 SGNVT
-323 TKSLKELVGQEF
+323 AATKTLKELVGQEF
-335 YLSMPVSSNISG
+335 YLIMPTSSNISG

-369 PTTEQPVVIVDE
+369 PTTEQPVVIVNE
-381 TPFKFSDTTSIVVPK
+381 TPLNFSDTTSIVVPK

-436 NHPKNPL
+436 NHTKTPL
-443 RVAIGDEVTYTIRV
+443 KVAIGDVVTYTIRV
-457 YNEGEVDGYVEEITD
+457 YNEGDIDGYVEEITD
-472 HLPEQLEF
+472 HLPDQLEF
-480 IVDDQVNIQYGWK
+480 IVDDQVNIEYGWK
-493 IASSSDLKT
+493 IASSTDLKT

-511 KETTDGAN
+511 NETTDGAN
-519 KISAFNGKTLAY
+519 KISAFNGTTLAY

-537 CRVVSTDP
+537 CRVVATDP
-545 MPTKI
+545 MADKI

-556 TRFTDG
+556 TKFTDG

-573 ANNVQLPTG
+573 ENNVNLPTG

-615 DFDLSLRKF
+615 EFDLSLRKF

-632 ITNREPKVNVTPLNN
+632 ITNREPQVNVTPLKN

-691 LPDQLEFVSGNA
+691 LPDQLEFVTGNEI
-703 TNTKYGW
+703 NTKYGW

-721 TNYLSKAKESSAG
+721 TNYLSKAKEASEGA
-734 SNKIKAFNGTTL
+734 NKIKAFDGTKL

-766 ITNIADISNFTDGN
+766 ITNIADITKFTDGN
-780 GNKVTDRDSQ
+780 GNTVTDRDSQ

-851 QPDVTKLAD
+851 QPDVSKLAD
-860 GTATTATYNHPKNP
+860 GTATTATYNHPK
-874 IDVTIGD
+874 
-881 IVEYTI
+881 
-887 RVYNEGEVDGYV
+887 
-899 QEITD
+899 
-904 HLPDQLEFVANDET
+904 
-918 NIKYGWTVDGNN
+918 
-930 SKIIRTKYL
+930 
-939 SKENDTAE
+939 
-947 GENKITSFNGTTL
+947 
-960 DYKDVKVVCKVIETK
+960 
-975 PMPTKITNIADIS
+975 
-988 DFTDGNGNKV
+988 
-998 KDRDSQENNVNI
+998 
-1010 PSDLPGYK
+1010 
-1018 DDEIGKNYVP
+1018 
-1028 GQQDDDDFEKLKIK
+1028 
-1042 EFDLALRKFI
+1042 
-1052 TKVNDENISSRV
+1052 
-1064 PVVDITQLK
+1064 
-1073 NGTATTATYDHP
+1073 
-1085 KTPIKV
+1085 TPISV
-1091 KIDDVVEYTIRVYNE
+1091 AIGDVVEYTIRVYNE
-1106 GGVDGYVEEIT
+1106 AEVDGYVEEIT
-1117 DHLPDQLEFIAD
+1117 DHLPDQLEFVAG
-1129 NETNKKYGWSVDNQ
+1129 NETNTKYGWTVDSN
-1143 NSKVVKTTYLS
+1143 NSKIIKTKYLS
-1154 KANEKVAGENKIP
+1154 KANETTEGDNKIK
-1167 AFDGTTLSYKEVK
+1167 AFDGTKLDYKDVK
-1180 IACKVIST
+1180 VVCKVVST
-1188 NPMPTKITN
+1188 DPMPTKITN
-1197 IADISDFTNG
+1197 IADITKFTDGNG
-1207 NGEKVKDRDSEEN
+1207 NTVTDRDSQEN

-1245 DDDDFEKLEVKPLEF
+1245 DDDDFEKLKIKEF

-1269 KVNDEEITSR
+1269 KVNNTEIKSR
-1279 IPKVDITKLASG
+1279 IPQVDTTPLKNG
-1291 EATTAIYNHSKTPV
+1291 TGTTAIYNHSKEPV
-1305 EVAIDDIVE
+1305 KVSLGAVVE

-1322 GEIDGYAEE
+1322 GQVDGYVEE
-1331 IKDHLPDQLEL
+1331 IKDHLPDQLEF
-1342 IADNETNKAYGWTVD
+1342 IKDNETNKKYGWTVD
-1357 DQDSKVIKTT
+1357 STDSKVIKTS
-1367 YLSKANEKVAGEN
+1367 YLCKANEKVAGEN

-1392 KDVKVVCKV
+1392 KEVKVACKV
-1401 VETNQMPKK
+1401 VSTDPMPSK
-1410 ITNLADVSD
+1410 ITNLADISD
-1419 FTDGDGNKV
+1419 FTDGEGNKV
-1428 TDRDSEKDNV
+1428 TDRDSKEDNV

-1450 ESNKDYVPGQEDDDD
+1450 ESKKDYVPGQEDDDD
-1465 FEKVTV
+1465 FEKVTLV
-1471 AKFDL
+1471 KFDL

-1484 VNDTEITSRIPQV
+1484 VNNTEITSRIPQV

-1505 SGTTAKYDHPKDPVL
+1505 SSTTAKYDHPKDPVL

-1532 VYNEGEIDGYASEIK
+1532 VFNEGEMDGYASEIK

-1639 ISKNTN
+1639 ISKDSD
-1645 KDGKDVKD
+1645 KDGNDVTD

-1682 RKWVTQAIVTENGED
+1682 RKWVTQAIVTENGEE

-1754 DGLKFVAEDNP
+1754 NGLKFVPEDNP

-1788 DTTEVEVLLTWI
+1788 DTTEVEVVLTWI

-1852 GQIRTFTTI
+1852 GQIKTFTTI

-1866 VILSSGVALIKK
+1866 VILSSGVVLIKK

>member
-1 MKRLKK
+1 MKKFKK

-19 ATLGIISAVKAAS
+19 ATLGSISAVKAAS

-43 RRSGYGYQQGGASG
+43 RRAGYGYQQEGS

-113 ASIPSTYSKILPTGT
+113 ASIPSTYSKILPTGS

-143 PAAGTDNKTARE
+143 PAIGTDNTTARE
-155 AFLESKI
+155 EFLKSKI
-162 PDEFYEYV
+162 PNELYELI

-176 VVQQLA
+176 AVQQLA

-191 DKYHYETT
+191 DKYHYETS
-199 NLKVNSIANVDS
+199 NFKINSIANVDS
-211 NYVSIGDLAQYN
+211 NYASMGDIF
-223 GGDDGR
+223 GDDGWN
-229 DREDAIEAL
+229 REDAIEAL

-258 TSPIEIVKNNAT
+258 TSPIEIVKSNAT

-291 DYTLSATFTDING
+291 DYTLNATFTDING
-304 KTITPTIGIKN
+304 TTITPSIGIKDV
-315 SSGNIVST
+315 SGNVTAT
-323 TKSLKELVGQEF
+323 TKTLKELVGQEF
-335 YLSMPVSSNISG
+335 YLIMPTSSNISG

-369 PTTEQPVVIVDE
+369 PTTEQPVVIVNE
-381 TPFKFSDTTSIVVPK
+381 TPLNFSDTTSIVVPK

-436 NHPKNPL
+436 NHTKTPL
-443 RVAIGDEVTYTIRV
+443 KVAIGDVVTYTIRV
-457 YNEGEVDGYVEEITD
+457 YNEGDIDGYVEEITD
-472 HLPEQLEF
+472 HLPDQLEF
-480 IVDDQVNIQYGWK
+480 IVDDQVNIEYGWK
-493 IASSSDLKT
+493 IASSTDLKT

-511 KETTDGAN
+511 NETTDGAN
-519 KISAFNGKTLAY
+519 KISAFNGTTLAY

-537 CRVVSTDP
+537 CRVVATEP
-545 MPTKI
+545 MADKI

-556 TRFTDG
+556 TKFADG

-573 ANNVQLPTG
+573 ENNVNLPTG

-615 DFDLSLRKF
+615 EFDLSLRKF

-632 ITNREPKVNVTPLNN
+632 ITNREPQVNVTPLKN

-658 TPVSVAI
+658 TPVSVAV

-691 LPDQLEFVSGNA
+691 LPDQLEFVSENEI
-703 TNTKYGW
+703 NTKYGW

-721 TNYLSKAKESSAG
+721 TNYLSKAKEASEGA
-734 SNKIKAFNGTTL
+734 NKIKAFDGEKL

-766 ITNIADISNFTDGN
+766 ITNIADITKFTDGN
-780 GNKVTDRDSQ
+780 GNTVTDRDSQ

-851 QPDVTKLAD
+851 QPDVSKLAD
-860 GTATTATYNHPKNP
+860 GTATTATYNHPK
-874 IDVTIGD
+874 
-881 IVEYTI
+881 
-887 RVYNEGEVDGYV
+887 
-899 QEITD
+899 
-904 HLPDQLEFVANDET
+904 
-918 NIKYGWTVDGNN
+918 
-930 SKIIRTKYL
+930 
-939 SKENDTAE
+939 
-947 GENKITSFNGTTL
+947 
-960 DYKDVKVVCKVIETK
+960 
-975 PMPTKITNIADIS
+975 
-988 DFTDGNGNKV
+988 
-998 KDRDSQENNVNI
+998 
-1010 PSDLPGYK
+1010 
-1018 DDEIGKNYVP
+1018 
-1028 GQQDDDDFEKLKIK
+1028 
-1042 EFDLALRKFI
+1042 
-1052 TKVNDENISSRV
+1052 
-1064 PVVDITQLK
+1064 
-1073 NGTATTATYDHP
+1073 
-1085 KTPIKV
+1085 TPISV
-1091 KIDDVVEYTIRVYNE
+1091 AIGDVVEYTIRVYNE
-1106 GGVDGYVEEIT
+1106 AEVDGYVEEIT
-1117 DHLPDQLEFIAD
+1117 DHLPDQLEFVAG
-1129 NETNKKYGWSVDNQ
+1129 NEINTKYGWTIDSN
-1143 NSKVVKTTYLS
+1143 NSKIIKTKYLS
-1154 KANEKVAGENKIP
+1154 KANETAEGDNKIK
-1167 AFDGTTLSYKEVK
+1167 AFDGTKLDYKDVK
-1180 IACKVIST
+1180 VVCKVVST
-1188 NPMPTKITN
+1188 DPMPTKITN
-1197 IADISDFTNG
+1197 IADITKFTDGNG
-1207 NGEKVKDRDSEEN
+1207 NTVTDRDSQEN

-1245 DDDDFEKLEVKPLEF
+1245 DDDDFEKLKIKEF

-1269 KVNDEEITSR
+1269 KVNNTEIKSR
-1279 IPKVDITKLASG
+1279 IPQVDTTPLKNG
-1291 EATTAIYNHSKTPV
+1291 TGTTAIYNHSKEPV
-1305 EVAIDDIVE
+1305 KVSLGAVVE

-1322 GEIDGYAEE
+1322 GQVDGYVEE
-1331 IKDHLPDQLEL
+1331 IKDHLPDQLEF
-1342 IADNETNKAYGWTVD
+1342 IKDNETNKKYGWTVD
-1357 DQDSKVIKTT
+1357 STDSKVIKTS

-1392 KDVKVVCKV
+1392 KEVKVACKV
-1401 VETNQMPKK
+1401 VSTDPMPSK
-1410 ITNLADVSD
+1410 ITNLADISD
-1419 FTDGDGNKV
+1419 FTDGEGNKV
-1428 TDRDSEKDNV
+1428 TDRDSKEDNV

-1450 ESNKDYVPGQEDDDD
+1450 ESKKDYVPGQEDDDD
-1465 FEKVTV
+1465 FEKVTLV
-1471 AKFDL
+1471 KFDL

-1484 VNDTEITSRIPQV
+1484 VNNTEITSRIPQV

-1505 SGTTAKYDHPKDPVL
+1505 SSTTAKYDHPKDPVL

-1532 VYNEGEIDGYASEIK
+1532 VFNEGEMDGYASEIK

-1639 ISKNTN
+1639 ISKDSD
-1645 KDGKDVKD
+1645 KDGNDVTD

-1682 RKWVTQAIVTENGED
+1682 RKWVTQAIVTENGEE

-1754 DGLKFVAEDNP
+1754 NGLKFVPEDNP

-1788 DTTEVEVLLTWI
+1788 DTTEVEVVLTWI

-1838 DDIDDAPVSVGVQT
+1838 DDIDDAPVSVGVKT

-1866 VILSSGVALIKK
+1866 VILSSGVVLIKK

>member
-1 MKRLKK
+1 MKKFKK

-19 ATLGIISAVKAAS
+19 ATLGSISAVKAAS

-43 RRSGYGYQQGGASG
+43 RRAGYGYQQEGS

-63 EYDSENGKTA
+63 EYDSENGRTA
-73 DLSKTIYCIKGG
+73 NLSKTIYCIKGG

-113 ASIPSTYSKILPTGT
+113 ASIPSTYSKILPTGS

-143 PAAGTDNKTARE
+143 PAIGTDNTTARE
-155 AFLESKI
+155 EFLKSKI
-162 PDEFYEYV
+162 PNELYGLI

-176 VVQQLA
+176 AVQQLA

-191 DKYHYETT
+191 DKYHYETS
-199 NLKVNSIANVDS
+199 NFKINSIANVDS
-211 NYVSIGDLAQYN
+211 NYASMGDIF
-223 GGDDGR
+223 GDDGW

-258 TSPIEIVKNNAT
+258 TSPIEIVKSNAT

-291 DYTLSATFTDING
+291 DYTLNATFTDING
-304 KTITPTIGIKN
+304 TTITPSIGIKDV
-315 SSGNIVST
+315 SGNVTAT
-323 TKSLKELVGQEF
+323 TKTLKELVGQEF
-335 YLSMPVSSNISG
+335 YLIMPTSSNISG

-369 PTTEQPVVIVDE
+369 PTTEQPVVIVNE
-381 TPFKFSDTTSIVVPK
+381 TPLNFSDTTSIVVPK

-436 NHPKNPL
+436 NHPKTPL
-443 RVAIGDEVTYTIRV
+443 KVAIGDVVTYTIRV
-457 YNEGEVDGYVEEITD
+457 YNEGDIDGYVEEITD
-472 HLPEQLEF
+472 HLPDQLEF
-480 IVDDQVNIQYGWK
+480 IVDDQVNIEYGWK
-493 IASSSDLKT
+493 IASSTDLKT

-511 KETTDGAN
+511 NETTDGAN
-519 KISAFNGKTLAY
+519 KISAFNGTTLAY

-537 CRVVSTDP
+537 CRVVATDP
-545 MPTKI
+545 MADKI

-556 TRFTDG
+556 TKFTDG

-573 ANNVQLPTG
+573 ENNVNLPTG
-582 KDLENYRDSEINRG
+582 KDLENYKDSEINRG

-615 DFDLSLRKF
+615 EFDLSLRKF

-632 ITNREPKVNVTPLNN
+632 ITNREPQVNVTPLKN

-691 LPDQLEFVSGNA
+691 LPDQLEFVAGNEI
-703 TNTKYGW
+703 NTKYGW

-721 TNYLSKAKESSAG
+721 TNYLSKAKEASEGA
-734 SNKIKAFNGTTL
+734 NKIKAFDGTKL

-756 VVSTDPMPTK
+756 VVSTEPMPTK
-766 ITNIADISNFTDGN
+766 ITNIADITKFTDGN
-780 GNKVTDRDSQ
+780 GNIVTDRDSQ

-851 QPDVTKLAD
+851 QPDVSKLAD
-860 GTATTATYNHPKNP
+860 GTATTATYNHPK
-874 IDVTIGD
+874 
-881 IVEYTI
+881 
-887 RVYNEGEVDGYV
+887 
-899 QEITD
+899 
-904 HLPDQLEFVANDET
+904 
-918 NIKYGWTVDGNN
+918 
-930 SKIIRTKYL
+930 
-939 SKENDTAE
+939 
-947 GENKITSFNGTTL
+947 
-960 DYKDVKVVCKVIETK
+960 
-975 PMPTKITNIADIS
+975 
-988 DFTDGNGNKV
+988 
-998 KDRDSQENNVNI
+998 
-1010 PSDLPGYK
+1010 
-1018 DDEIGKNYVP
+1018 
-1028 GQQDDDDFEKLKIK
+1028 
-1042 EFDLALRKFI
+1042 
-1052 TKVNDENISSRV
+1052 
-1064 PVVDITQLK
+1064 
-1073 NGTATTATYDHP
+1073 
-1085 KTPIKV
+1085 TPISV
-1091 KIDDVVEYTIRVYNE
+1091 AIGDVVEYTIRVYNE
-1106 GGVDGYVEEIT
+1106 AEVDGYVEEIT
-1117 DHLPDQLEFIAD
+1117 DHLPDQLEFIAG
-1129 NETNKKYGWSVDNQ
+1129 NEINTKYGWTVDSN
-1143 NSKVVKTTYLS
+1143 NSKIIKTKYLS
-1154 KANEKVAGENKIP
+1154 KANETTEGDNKIK
-1167 AFDGTTLSYKEVK
+1167 AFDGTKLDYKDVK
-1180 IACKVIST
+1180 VVCKVVST
-1188 NPMPTKITN
+1188 DPMPTKITN
-1197 IADISDFTNG
+1197 IADITKFTDGNG
-1207 NGEKVKDRDSEEN
+1207 NIVTDRDSQEN

-1245 DDDDFEKLEVKPLEF
+1245 DDDDFEKLKIKEF

-1269 KVNDEEITSR
+1269 KVNNTEIKSR
-1279 IPKVDITKLASG
+1279 IPQVDTTPLKNG
-1291 EATTAIYNHSKTPV
+1291 TGTTAIYNHSKEPV
-1305 EVAIDDIVE
+1305 KVSLGAVVE

-1322 GEIDGYAEE
+1322 GQVDGYVEE
-1331 IKDHLPDQLEL
+1331 IKDHLPDQLEF
-1342 IADNETNKAYGWTVD
+1342 IKDNETNKKYGWTVD
-1357 DQDSKVIKTT
+1357 STDSKVIKTS
-1367 YLSKANEKVAGEN
+1367 YLCKANEKVAGEN

-1392 KDVKVVCKV
+1392 KEVKVACKV
-1401 VETNQMPKK
+1401 VSTDPMPSK
-1410 ITNLADVSD
+1410 ITNLADISD
-1419 FTDGDGNKV
+1419 FTDGEGNKV
-1428 TDRDSEKDNV
+1428 TDRDSKEDNV

-1450 ESNKDYVPGQEDDDD
+1450 ESKKDYVPGQEDDDD
-1465 FEKVTV
+1465 FEKVTLV
-1471 AKFDL
+1471 KFDL

-1484 VNDTEITSRIPQV
+1484 VNNTEITSRIPQV

-1505 SGTTAKYDHPKDPVL
+1505 SSTTAKYDHPKDPVL

-1532 VYNEGEIDGYASEIK
+1532 VFNEGEMDGYASEIK

-1639 ISKNTN
+1639 ISRDSD
-1645 KDGKDVKD
+1645 KDGNDVTD

-1682 RKWVTQAIVTENGED
+1682 RKWVTQAIVTENGEE

-1754 DGLKFVAEDNP
+1754 NGLKFVPEDNP

-1788 DTTEVEVLLTWI
+1788 DTTEVEVVLTWI

-1852 GQIRTFTTI
+1852 GQIKTFTTI

-1866 VILSSGVALIKK
+1866 VILSSGVVLIKK

>member
-1 MKRLKK
+1 MKKFKK

-19 ATLGIISAVKAAS
+19 ATLGSISAVKAAS

-43 RRSGYGYQQGGASG
+43 RRAGYGYQQEGS

-113 ASIPSTYSKILPTGT
+113 ASIPSTYSKILPTGS

-143 PAAGTDNKTARE
+143 PAIGTDNTTARE
-155 AFLESKI
+155 EFLKSKI
-162 PDEFYEYV
+162 PNELYELI

-176 VVQQLA
+176 AVQQLA

-191 DKYHYETT
+191 DKYHYETS
-199 NLKVNSIANVDS
+199 NFKINSIANVDS
-211 NYVSIGDLAQYN
+211 NYASMGDIF
-223 GGDDGR
+223 GDDGW

-258 TSPIEIVKNNAT
+258 TSPIEIVKSNAT

-291 DYTLSATFTDING
+291 DYTLNATFTDING
-304 KTITPTIGIKN
+304 TTITPSIGIKDV
-315 SSGNIVST
+315 SGNVTAT
-323 TKSLKELVGQEF
+323 TKTLKELVGQEF
-335 YLSMPVSSNISG
+335 YLIMPTSSNISG

-369 PTTEQPVVIVDE
+369 PTTEQPVVIVNE
-381 TPFKFSDTTSIVVPK
+381 TPLNFSDTTSIVVPK

-436 NHPKNPL
+436 NHTKTPL
-443 RVAIGDEVTYTIRV
+443 KVAIGDVVTYTIRV
-457 YNEGEVDGYVEEITD
+457 YNEGDIDGYVEEITD
-472 HLPEQLEF
+472 HLPDQLEF
-480 IVDDQVNIQYGWK
+480 IVDDQVNIEYGWK
-493 IASSSDLKT
+493 IASSTDLKT

-511 KETTDGAN
+511 NETTDGAN
-519 KISAFNGKTLAY
+519 KISAFNGTTLAY

-537 CRVVSTDP
+537 CRVVATDP
-545 MPTKI
+545 MADKI

-556 TRFTDG
+556 TKFTDG

-573 ANNVQLPTG
+573 ENNVNLPTG

-615 DFDLSLRKF
+615 EFDLSLRKF

-632 ITNREPKVNVTPLNN
+632 ITNREPQVNVTPLKN

-691 LPDQLEFVSGNA
+691 LPDQLEFVTGNEI
-703 TNTKYGW
+703 NTKYGW

-716 SKIIR
+716 PKIIR
-721 TNYLSKAKESSAG
+721 TNYLSKAKEASEGA
-734 SNKIKAFNGTTL
+734 NKIKAFDGEKL

-766 ITNIADISNFTDGN
+766 ITNIADITKFTDGN
-780 GNKVTDRDSQ
+780 GNTVTDRDSQ

-851 QPDVTKLAD
+851 QPDVSKLAD
-860 GTATTATYNHPKNP
+860 GTATTATYNHPK
-874 IDVTIGD
+874 
-881 IVEYTI
+881 
-887 RVYNEGEVDGYV
+887 
-899 QEITD
+899 
-904 HLPDQLEFVANDET
+904 
-918 NIKYGWTVDGNN
+918 
-930 SKIIRTKYL
+930 
-939 SKENDTAE
+939 
-947 GENKITSFNGTTL
+947 
-960 DYKDVKVVCKVIETK
+960 
-975 PMPTKITNIADIS
+975 
-988 DFTDGNGNKV
+988 
-998 KDRDSQENNVNI
+998 
-1010 PSDLPGYK
+1010 
-1018 DDEIGKNYVP
+1018 
-1028 GQQDDDDFEKLKIK
+1028 
-1042 EFDLALRKFI
+1042 
-1052 TKVNDENISSRV
+1052 
-1064 PVVDITQLK
+1064 
-1073 NGTATTATYDHP
+1073 
-1085 KTPIKV
+1085 TPISV
-1091 KIDDVVEYTIRVYNE
+1091 AIGDVVEYTIRVYNE
-1106 GGVDGYVEEIT
+1106 AEVDGYVEEIT
-1117 DHLPDQLEFIAD
+1117 DHLPDQLEFVAG
-1129 NETNKKYGWSVDNQ
+1129 NETNTKYGWTVDSN
-1143 NSKVVKTTYLS
+1143 NSKIIKTKYLS
-1154 KANEKVAGENKIP
+1154 KANETTEGDNKIK
-1167 AFDGTTLSYKEVK
+1167 AFDGTKLDYKDVK
-1180 IACKVIST
+1180 VVCKVVST
-1188 NPMPTKITN
+1188 DPMPTKITN
-1197 IADISDFTNG
+1197 IADITKFTDG
-1207 NGEKVKDRDSEEN
+1207 NENTVTDRDSQEN

-1245 DDDDFEKLEVKPLEF
+1245 DDDDFEKLKIKEF

-1269 KVNDEEITSR
+1269 KVNNTEIKSR
-1279 IPKVDITKLASG
+1279 IPQVDTTPLKNG
-1291 EATTAIYNHSKTPV
+1291 TGTTAIYNHSKEPV
-1305 EVAIDDIVE
+1305 KVSLGAVVE

-1322 GEIDGYAEE
+1322 GQVDGYVEE
-1331 IKDHLPDQLEL
+1331 IKDHLPDQLEFVK
-1342 IADNETNKAYGWTVD
+1342 DNETNKKYGWTVD
-1357 DQDSKVIKTT
+1357 STDSKVIKTS
-1367 YLSKANEKVAGEN
+1367 YLCKANEKVAGEN

-1385 DGTTLSY
+1385 DGTTLYY
-1392 KDVKVVCKV
+1392 KEVKVACKV
-1401 VETNQMPKK
+1401 VSTDPMPSK
-1410 ITNLADVSD
+1410 ITNLADISD
-1419 FTDGDGNKV
+1419 FTDGEGNKV
-1428 TDRDSEKDNV
+1428 TDRDSKEDNV

-1450 ESNKDYVPGQEDDDD
+1450 ESKKDYVPGQEDDDD
-1465 FEKVTV
+1465 FEKVTLV
-1471 AKFDL
+1471 KFDL

-1484 VNDTEITSRIPQV
+1484 VNNTEITSRIPQV

-1505 SGTTAKYDHPKDPVL
+1505 SSTTAKYDHPKDPVL

-1532 VYNEGEIDGYASEIK
+1532 VFNEGEMDGYASEIK

-1639 ISKNTN
+1639 ISKDSD
-1645 KDGKDVKD
+1645 KDGNDVTD

-1682 RKWVTQAIVTENGED
+1682 RKWVTQAIVTENGEE

-1754 DGLKFVAEDNP
+1754 NGLKFVPEDNP

-1788 DTTEVEVLLTWI
+1788 DTTEVEVVLTWI

-1852 GQIRTFTTI
+1852 GQIKTFTTI

-1866 VILSSGVALIKK
+1866 VILSSGVVLIKK